1 MGEYDNMHVLERDVE
16 FDFNHADILLSIFRY
31 LKRKLEIQLPER
43 QRYIGIA
50 QREFKGHFARVFD
63 QNCKY
68 SISEC
73 KNLITALGDATA
85 DLQKY
90 TDAAHQEN
98 ENRKK
103 FREAMAHWE
112 EEKKKIRDNIE
123 NDNRNTFISFQKDPA
138 AYYPPRPQPNLDSEG
153 PKFDER
159 APIIKS
165 RNTGRNAE
173 VIGRNRTHRAEKRA
187 RDAAQDATETTSA
200 IPGNIVKFAQKN
212 STLDQRIAEL
222 YSNITKCYS
231 SFVEHTS
238 WGFFDAV
245 SLFNS
250 LAKWVDANQSD
261 VRWILTVAEA
271 FATAGS
277 QGMLGPIYSEADFL
291 DYPQYLNTG
300 YIRNYLKE
308 QKIST
313 DRPSID
319 VSRATI
325 TGAVYS
331 AGYALDPVNV
341 ATGNFIEHECDL
353 SFEHA
358 PAASLIKLERM
369 YNSVAVTYPEEAPS
383 GLFGLGWSSTL
394 DTQLTLSN
402 TGAVWHTPDGRALT
416 FPRMG
421 DGFGRVPSESYWLSK
436 TVPGDELYSYV
447 STATTK
453 AIKTAE
459 NAGRK
464 VSAPTTP
471 AYYWVVYNSKHVRY
485 FYDPSGAWT
494 GVMEGHYATLT
505 LPLYSSDSATGALEL
520 TDIIHPA
527 SGRGLQ
533 IRYGSSPRDNRIRPE
548 SASTYLIDHDVQ
560 ILDTVTYIYDDDD
573 LLAAV
578 NRPDGIRRYTHN
590 AKRLIEEVWDV
601 NGHREVTNTYDG
613 QGRVVHQLTEHSR
626 EVSFVYAPGIMT
638 IVADAI
644 TGDSSNIWRSDERGR
659 LSSMTAADGSR
670 QVMRYDKFGNRISV
684 TERDGSTISRSYDS
698 YSRLAKQLTPEG
710 ALSKY
715 TWDEHNRLLTTS
727 VCDFRDRLNPGDPV
741 VVSYTYESTGANPNP
756 ITMTDG
762 NGHTTEYSWDEYG
775 NLLSVTDPTGV
786 RTTYTYNAR
795 QELISITN
803 GVGDTVH
810 LEYDKHGRIVQVRDA
825 LGHVTSTHWN
835 SAGQLASVTD
845 AAGSRWSLTYPELAP
860 DELDIPAFVRQNLT
874 SSSTHRLYNTSR
886 PMGQLPV
893 SLTDPYG
900 HVTHFEYNN
909 GNQITAVTDPLGRT
923 NRAVF
928 DAWGN
933 MVKTINA
940 LGAVTNYEYDGLSQL
955 IAVTDPLGARS
966 EFDYDLA
973 GEISQITD
981 ATGVV
986 THRTV
991 NRRTGKET
999 TSSGGILGSSFRHVD
1014 YLGRV
1019 IIEGENNT
1027 QNFASSQPVRRA
1039 SQSSKSPSASPRN
1052 SETVTEFTTYDAAG
1066 NPVETLD
1073 AHGGLTRRTYDAANR
1088 LIREV
1093 SAAGRTQ
1100 TFDYDQAGRLR
1111 RMGVGLSVPEQKP
1124 TVGENVEW
1132 EEPTAWAYTT
1142 LTYDAASRIIARTYP
1157 DGTTEHMTYDALG
1170 RIVRVQ
1176 HGTRTATY
1184 AYDRCS
1190 RLISMSDNSAGTR
1203 RFIYDAAGQLVTAVD
1218 ALGYRTHFEYD
1229 AAGQMVR
1236 TLDATGQV
1244 TTYIYDAA
1252 GQLIR
1257 TVKGAGST
1265 AEITSTYTYDAAG
1278 RLLSENNGE
1287 RTRAYSYDYQ
1297 GGGLLA
1303 SLSVNGVC
1311 AAEYS
1316 YSPRASSVGHRTV
1329 TVRDYASASAL
1340 RDRDSSAFAGVE
1352 KPYLEHRF
1360 VYDSSDRLISRSR
1373 SRFLRS
1379 DEQSNAHADDD
1390 MYERLHALNTFI
1402 KTGAYTLTYS
1412 YDADG
1417 YLITSVTPY
1426 AKSTRT
1432 VDGAGRTVAVTTHAT
1447 GQPAHDVISSV
1458 FSYDPLG
1465 RLTRIRVGDIVS
1477 SWTHERATGL
1487 ISDYVREQVLADV
1500 RGFEESKVLERTQ
1513 VIRDHNGRVIGLDST
1528 GSDTSP
1534 DGLVLYSYDDAGQLV
1549 GARSASHVWEW
1560 EYTAGVMMRER
1571 VFALDSSNGSERSAA
1586 GSRVLEGE
1594 RIFTHNEAN
1603 QLVTVEARA
1612 YAGARG
1618 DAGELA
1624 AHTITE
1630 YAYNL
1635 AGERSGE
1642 VTTDKLT
1649 GTSYSREYSWGAY
1662 GGLTSVTDSISSRVG
1677 MSRTSLISDAV
1688 GEVSAVSD
1696 GEGITV
1702 PLMWDARSDIP
1713 HLLGAGATSAP
1724 SSDGGFSQAGIPGGV
1739 TPWHTLN
1746 VPGLTGST
1754 FDSALGSTPVLPT
1767 DWGVPSANATP
1778 VPGLPTGFE
1787 FTGAGSLRVAGLDM
1801 LGARVYDSPSRR
1813 FLSTDPKAAIAGSS
1827 WFADV
1832 YAYAGNNPLEY
1843 VDPRGER
1850 PMTVADYRKYQSQ
1863 EGERFMQQSLRLLA
1877 LVGVIGSL
1885 FIAPTSILL
1894 AGGVGFISGAA
1905 NGAADGMDF
1914 HTPDGNIDWDKVQA
1928 YALQEGGK
1936 EALTAA
1942 LIGMLFKAGP
1952 PVARATGNQA
1962 MKVPVISRTVDRVKT
1977 SPVVIK
1983 TQNTV
1988 NAVKTRING
1997 IQDRIATWT
2006 RTSLLGIEHVV
2017 PKVHPTP
2024 HNSPHQIDIPNG
2036 PKPTH
2041 TGSLDHRTS
2050 GTVHEP
2056 NVQLKPVEE
2065 PKVENLP
2072 PAKGVAGDSPA
2083 LKEPA
2088 TDGKHASWVEHPPGS
2103 KLQNGDQIITYYSAD
2118 EFKQTYVPEMIHAKN
2133 NFRYI
2138 PVEEPGTY
2146 NVYGFGEAKKLE
2158 REYYVKLK
2166 GGNSPADL
2174 SKGKPEFALWRPEVG
2189 EPNLDTAMTGFRDV
2203 TRHGNTVE
2211 AQVGSH
2217 KFMVTDL
2224 DEYTGTIPD
2233 DVVPTAKSLLE
2244 EGEVYWK
2251 NKDHKPAEFGNKPH
2265 PLPFENPNARILP
2278 THDQMGNE
2286 IKYTEYKVRRLFRN
2300 QNQVNDVGTERLV
2313 VGSDGSIYFTSTHYE
2328 TFVRLI

>member
-73 KNLITALGDATA
+73 KNLITALGDAAT

-90 TDAAHQEN
+90 IDAAHQEN

-103 FREAMAHWE
+103 FREAMANWE
-112 EEKKKIRDNIE
+112 EEKRKIRDNIE

-138 AYYPPRPQPNLDSEG
+138 AHYPPQPQPNLDNEG

-200 IPGNIVKFAQKN
+200 IPGNLVTFAQKN
-212 STLDQRIAEL
+212 SKSDQRIAEL
-222 YSNITKCYS
+222 YSNITKSYS
-231 SFVEHTS
+231 SFAEHTS
-238 WGFFDAV
+238 WGVFDAV

-250 LAKWVDANQSD
+250 IAKWVDANQSD

-369 YNSVAVTYPEEAPS
+369 YNSVAVTCPEEAPS
-383 GLFGLGWSSTL
+383 GIFGFGWSSTL

-402 TGAVWHTPDGRALT
+402 TGAVWHTPDGRTLA

-464 VSAPTTP
+464 VSAPTAP

-494 GVMEGHYATLT
+494 GVMEGHYATFT

-520 TDIIHPA
+520 TDIVHPA

-698 YSRLAKQLTPEG
+698 HSRLAKQLTPEG

-860 DELDIPAFVRQNLT
+860 EELDIPAFVRQNLT
-874 SSSTHRLYNTSR
+874 SSDTHRVRDTSR
-886 PMGQLPV
+886 PIGQLPV

-1027 QNFASSQPVRRA
+1027 HSSQPVRRA
-1039 SQSSKSPSASPRN
+1039 SQNSKSPSASPRN
-1052 SETVTEFTTYDAAG
+1052 SETVTEFTAYDAAG

-1073 AHGGLTRRTYDAANR
+1073 AHGGLPRRTYDAANR

-1100 TFDYDQAGRLR
+1100 TFDYDQAGRPR
-1111 RMGVGLSVPEQKP
+1111 RIGVGLSVPEQKP
-1124 TVGENVEW
+1124 AVSENVEW

-1157 DGTTEHMTYDALG
+1157 DGTTEHTTYDALG

-1176 HGTRTATY
+1176 HGARTATY

-1190 RLISMSDNSAGTR
+1190 RLIRMSDNSAGTR

-1316 YSPRASSVGHRTV
+1316 YSPGVSSVGHRTV

-1373 SRFLRS
+1373 SGFLRS
-1379 DEQSNAHADDD
+1379 NGQSNAHADDD
-1390 MYERLHALNTFI
+1390 IHERLHALNTFI

-1465 RLTRIRVGDIVS
+1465 RLTRIRVGDMVS
-1477 SWTHERATGL
+1477 SWTHERTTGL

-1603 QLVTVEARA
+1603 QLVAVEARA

-1624 AHTITE
+1624 AHNITE

-1662 GGLTSVTDSISSRVG
+1662 GGLTSVTDSVSSHVG
-1677 MSRTSLISDAV
+1677 MSHTSLLSDAV

-1754 FDSALGSTPVLPT
+1754 FDSALGSTPGLST
-1767 DWGVPSANATP
+1767 DWGVPSASATP

-2056 NVQLKPVEE
+2056 NVQLRPVEE
-2065 PKVENLP
+2065 PKVENLTP
-2072 PAKGVAGDSPA
+2072 EGREAVRVLRDDRSLQPIHSEVDKPAQQIMYPDDLKSWVDTELPQASRIGSVSEINGTPVKYYNKYGKFKEAEPEYYSGLREGPRPEFSPWKAEKTEADYNTAFEGLSEVEKTKHSIISLDKFKGVIPQEI
-2083 LKEPA
+2083 KESVKSIWETGRLPE
-2088 TDGKHASWVEHPPGS
+2088 D
-2103 KLQNGDQIITYYSAD
+2103 KLWKKAEGPKGYGNM
-2118 EFKQTYVPEMIHAKN
+2118 PENKS
-2133 NFRYI
+2133 
-2138 PVEEPGTY
+2138 
-2146 NVYGFGEAKKLE
+2146 
-2158 REYYVKLK
+2158 
-2166 GGNSPADL
+2166 GG
-2174 SKGKPEFALWRPEVG
+2174 
-2189 EPNLDTAMTGFRDV
+2189 
-2203 TRHGNTVE
+2203 H
-2211 AQVGSH
+2211 
-2217 KFMVTDL
+2217 
-2224 DEYTGTIPD
+2224 
-2233 DVVPTAKSLLE
+2233 
-2244 EGEVYWK
+2244 
-2251 NKDHKPAEFGNKPH
+2251 
-2265 PLPFENPNARILP
+2265 ILP
-2278 THDQMGNE
+2278 EKDVNGNP
-2286 IKYTEYKVRRLFRN
+2286 ITYTEY
-2300 QNQVNDVGTERLV
+2300 DVKPPEPIVKENGKPGLDRGKHRIV
-2313 VGSDGSIYFTSTHYE
+2313 VGSNGSIYYSPDHYL
-2328 TFVRLI
+2328 TFIRLID

>member
-43 QRYIGIA
+43 QRYIGIV

-73 KNLITALGDATA
+73 KNLITALGDAAA

-238 WGFFDAV
+238 WGFFDAA

-402 TGAVWHTPDGRALT
+402 TGAVWHMPDGRALA

-436 TVPGDELYSYV
+436 TVPGDELYNYV

-573 LLAAV
+573 LLTAV

-644 TGDSSNIWRSDERGR
+644 TGDSSNIWRSDERGH

-698 YSRLAKQLTPEG
+698 HSRLAKQLTPEG

-860 DELDIPAFVRQNLT
+860 EELDIPAFVRQNLT
-874 SSSTHRLYNTSR
+874 SSSTHRLRNTSR
-886 PMGQLPV
+886 PIGQLPV

-991 NRRTGKET
+991 DRRTGKET

-1019 IIEGENNT
+1019 IIEGENNP
-1027 QNFASSQPVRRA
+1027 QNFVSSQPVRRA
-1039 SQSSKSPSASPRN
+1039 SQISQSPSASPRN
-1052 SETVTEFTTYDAAG
+1052 SETVTEFTSYDAAG

-1073 AHGGLTRRTYDAANR
+1073 AQGGLTRRTYDAANR

-1157 DGTTEHMTYDALG
+1157 DGTTEHTTYDALG

-1176 HGTRTATY
+1176 HGARTATY

-1190 RLISMSDNSAGTR
+1190 RLIRMSDNSAGTR

-1236 TLDATGQV
+1236 TLDATDQV

-1316 YSPRASSVGHRTV
+1316 YSPGASSIGHRTV

-1352 KPYLEHRF
+1352 KPYLEHCF

-1373 SRFLRS
+1373 SGFLRS

-1390 MYERLHALNTFI
+1390 IHERLHALNTFI

-1432 VDGAGRTVAVTTHAT
+1432 VDGSGRTVAVTTHAT

-1477 SWTHERATGL
+1477 SWTHERTTGL
-1487 ISDYVREQVLADV
+1487 ISDYVREQVLTDV

-1560 EYTAGVMMRER
+1560 EYTAGVMVRER
-1571 VFALDSSNGSERSAA
+1571 VFTLDSSNGSERTAA

-1603 QLVTVEARA
+1603 QLVAVEARA

-1624 AHTITE
+1624 AHNITE

-1662 GGLTSVTDSISSRVG
+1662 GGLTSVTDSISSCAG
-1677 MSRTSLISDAV
+1677 ISHTSLISDAV

-1754 FDSALGSTPVLPT
+1754 LDSALGSTPGLPT
-1767 DWGVPSANATP
+1767 DWGVPSASATP
-1778 VPGLPTGFE
+1778 VPGMPTGFE

-2017 PKVHPTP
+2017 PKPQPRHTFHGFGDDHLVPVAHGQAVPEMAERG
-2024 HNSPHQIDIPNG
+2024 IPNG
-2036 PKPTH
+2036 GGTYSSGFNNAPPADDYLKSRIDWEGLKGKRVQYPDRSDVNYVDNLNKLNKEVRSYRGDQAQIKAENAEIKEYNKAVRKQAKLDGVEVGSPGYELKELKPMPPEPKLRMFRDDFVDSKGEKMVP
-2041 TGSLDHRTS
+2041 DYTS
-2050 GTVHEP
+2050 GMYGTDPGVNKYLVLRPSEYDGEIPQEVFDMAKEVWTKGGNLHPDARFQGFNNELEYRLNRGTP
-2056 NVQLKPVEE
+2056 EE
-2065 PKVENLP
+2065 
-2072 PAKGVAGDSPA
+2072 
-2083 LKEPA
+2083 
-2088 TDGKHASWVEHPPGS
+2088 
-2103 KLQNGDQIITYYSAD
+2103 ITH
-2118 EFKQTYVPEMIHAKN
+2118 TYVPLPTRMTNKDATEFMDLKYYEATIKV
-2133 NFRYI
+2133 
-2138 PVEEPGTY
+2138 P
-2146 NVYGFGEAKKLE
+2146 GEATTE
-2158 REYYVKLK
+2158 
-2166 GGNSPADL
+2166 
-2174 SKGKPEFALWRPEVG
+2174 
-2189 EPNLDTAMTGFRDV
+2189 
-2203 TRHGNTVE
+2203 
-2211 AQVGSH
+2211 
-2217 KFMVTDL
+2217 KF
-2224 DEYTGTIPD
+2224 GT
-2233 DVVPTAKSLLE
+2233 
-2244 EGEVYWK
+2244 
-2251 NKDHKPAEFGNKPH
+2251 H
-2265 PLPFENPNARILP
+2265 
-2278 THDQMGNE
+2278 
-2286 IKYTEYKVRRLFRN
+2286 
-2300 QNQVNDVGTERLV
+2300 RLV
-2313 VGSDGSIYFTSTHYE
+2313 IANNGTMYYTPDHYR
-2328 TFVRLI
+2328 TFILIKE

>member
-73 KNLITALGDATA
+73 KNLITALGDAAA

-123 NDNRNTFISFQKDPA
+123 YENRGQLISLRKDPS
-138 AYYPPRPQPNLDSEG
+138 AYYPPQPQPNLDSEG

-222 YSNITKCYS
+222 YSNITKSYS

-238 WGFFDAV
+238 WGFFDAA

-383 GLFGLGWSSTL
+383 GIFGFGWSSTL

-402 TGAVWHTPDGRALT
+402 TGAVWHTPDGRALA

-453 AIKTAE
+453 AIKTAR

-548 SASTYLIDHDVQ
+548 SASTYLIDYDVQ

-698 YSRLAKQLTPEG
+698 HSRLAKQLTPEG

-860 DELDIPAFVRQNLT
+860 EELDVPAFVRQ
-874 SSSTHRLYNTSR
+874 SDTHRVRDTSR

-991 NRRTGKET
+991 DRRTGKET

-1019 IIEGENNT
+1019 IIEGENNP
-1027 QNFASSQPVRRA
+1027 QNFTSSQPVRRA
-1039 SQSSKSPSASPRN
+1039 SQNSKSPSASPRN
-1052 SETVTEFTTYDAAG
+1052 SETVTEFTAYDAAG

-1073 AHGGLTRRTYDAANR
+1073 ARGGLTRRTYDAANR

-1111 RMGVGLSVPEQKP
+1111 RIGVGLSVPEQKP
-1124 TVGENVEW
+1124 AVSENVEW

-1157 DGTTEHMTYDALG
+1157 DGTTEHTTYDVLG

-1176 HGTRTATY
+1176 HGARTAKY

-1190 RLISMSDNSAGTR
+1190 RLIRMSDNSAGTR

-1316 YSPRASSVGHRTV
+1316 YSPGVSSVGHRTV

-1373 SRFLRS
+1373 SGFLRS

-1390 MYERLHALNTFI
+1390 IHERLHALNTFI

-1447 GQPAHDVISSV
+1447 GQPTHDVISSV

-1465 RLTRIRVGDIVS
+1465 RLTRIRVGDMVS
-1477 SWTHERATGL
+1477 SWTHERTTGL

-1571 VFALDSSNGSERSAA
+1571 VFALDSSNGSERTAA

-1603 QLVTVEARA
+1603 QLVAVEARA

-1649 GTSYSREYSWGAY
+1649 GASYSREYSWGAY
-1662 GGLTSVTDSISSRVG
+1662 GGLTSVTDSISSRVDI
-1677 MSRTSLISDAV
+1677 SHTSLISDAV

-1746 VPGLTGST
+1746 VPGLTGNALDST
-1754 FDSALGSTPVLPT
+1754 LGNTPGLPT

-1778 VPGLPTGFE
+1778 IPGLPTGFE

-1962 MKVPVISRTVDRVKT
+1962 MKVPVISRTVNRVKT

-2036 PKPTH
+2036 PKPAH

-2072 PAKGVAGDSPA
+2072 PAKGAAGDSPS
-2083 LKEPA
+2083 LEKPA

-2103 KLQNGDQIITYYSAD
+2103 KLQNGDQTATYLAGD
-2118 EFKQTYVPEMIHAKN
+2118 DFKKTLVENTKDSSRYVPS
-2133 NFRYI
+2133 
-2138 PVEEPGTY
+2138 EEPGTY
-2146 NVYGFGEAKKLE
+2146 NVYGFDEAKKLE
-2158 REYYVKLK
+2158 REYYIKLN

-2174 SKGKPEFALWRPEVG
+2174 SKGKPEFALWRPEVS
-2189 EPNLDTAMTGFRDV
+2189 EPNLDTAMTGFRNV

-2217 KFMVTDL
+2217 KFMVTNL

-2233 DVVPTAKSLLE
+2233 DVVPTAKSLYE
-2244 EGEVYWK
+2244 TGEVHWTGRDY
-2251 NKDHKPAEFGNKPH
+2251 KPEGFGNVPD
-2265 PLPFENPNARILP
+2265 PLPFDNKEARVLP
-2278 THDQMGNE
+2278 MRDYAGNE
-2286 IKYTEYKVRRLFRN
+2286 IDYTKYRVRRLARTAN
-2300 QNQVNDVGTERLV
+2300 HVNDPGAERLI
-2313 VGSDGSIYFTSTHYE
+2313 VGSDGSMYYTPDHYK
-2328 TFVRLI
+2328 TFVRIF

>member
-73 KNLITALGDATA
+73 KNLITALGDAAA

-353 SFEHA
+353 SFEHT

-383 GLFGLGWSSTL
+383 GIFGFGWSSTL

-471 AYYWVVYNSKHVRY
+471 AYYWVVYNSKHVRH

-533 IRYGSSPRDNRIRPE
+533 IRYGCSPRDNRIRPE

-560 ILDTVTYIYDDDD
+560 ILDTITYIYDDDD

-590 AKRLIEEVWDV
+590 AKRLIEEIWDV
-601 NGHREVTNTYDG
+601 NGHREVTNTYDS

-698 YSRLAKQLTPEG
+698 HSRLAKQLTPEG

-825 LGHVTSTHWN
+825 LGHVTATHWN

-860 DELDIPAFVRQNLT
+860 EELDVPAFVRQ
-874 SSSTHRLYNTSR
+874 SDTHRVRDTSR

-991 NRRTGKET
+991 DRRTGKET

-1027 QNFASSQPVRRA
+1027 QNFTSSQPVRRA
-1039 SQSSKSPSASPRN
+1039 SQNSKSSSASPR
-1052 SETVTEFTTYDAAG
+1052 SGETVTEFTAYDAAG

-1073 AHGGLTRRTYDAANR
+1073 AHGGLTRRTYNAANR

-1111 RMGVGLSVPEQKP
+1111 RIGVGLSVPEQKP
-1124 TVGENVEW
+1124 AVSENVEW

-1157 DGTTEHMTYDALG
+1157 DGTTEHTTYDALG

-1176 HGTRTATY
+1176 HGARTATY

-1190 RLISMSDNSAGTR
+1190 RLIRMSDNSAGNR

-1316 YSPRASSVGHRTV
+1316 YSPGVSSVGHRTV

-1352 KPYLEHRF
+1352 KPYLEYRF

-1373 SRFLRS
+1373 SGFLRS
-1379 DEQSNAHADDD
+1379 DDQSNAHADDD
-1390 MYERLHALNTFI
+1390 IHERLHALNTFI

-1465 RLTRIRVGDIVS
+1465 RLTRIRVGDMVS
-1477 SWTHERATGL
+1477 SWTHERTTGL

-1528 GSDTSP
+1528 GSDTSQ

-1603 QLVTVEARA
+1603 QLVAVEARA

-1649 GTSYSREYSWGAY
+1649 GASYSREYSWGAY
-1662 GGLTSVTDSISSRVG
+1662 GGLTSVTDSISSRVDI
-1677 MSRTSLISDAV
+1677 SHTSLISDAV

-1702 PLMWDARSDIP
+1702 PLMWDARSGIP

-1754 FDSALGSTPVLPT
+1754 LDSALGSTPGLPT
-1767 DWGVPSANATP
+1767 DWGVPSASATP
-1778 VPGLPTGFE
+1778 VPGMPTGFE

-1997 IQDRIATWT
+1997 IQYRIATWT

-2041 TGSLDHRTS
+2041 TGSLDHTTS

-2072 PAKGVAGDSPA
+2072 PAKGVAGDSPS
-2083 LKEPA
+2083 LEKPA

-2103 KLQNGDQIITYYSAD
+2103 KLQNGDQTATYLAGD
-2118 EFKQTYVPEMIHAKN
+2118 DFKKTLVKNTKDSSRYVPA
-2133 NFRYI
+2133 
-2138 PVEEPGTY
+2138 EEPGTY
-2146 NVYGFGEAKKLE
+2146 SVYGFDEAKKLE
-2158 REYYVKLK
+2158 REYYIKLN

-2189 EPNLDTAMTGFRDV
+2189 EPNLDTAMTSFRDV

-2217 KFMVTDL
+2217 KFMVTNL
-2224 DEYTGTIPD
+2224 DEYTGT
-2233 DVVPTAKSLLE
+2233 
-2244 EGEVYWK
+2244 
-2251 NKDHKPAEFGNKPH
+2251 
-2265 PLPFENPNARILP
+2265 
-2278 THDQMGNE
+2278 
-2286 IKYTEYKVRRLFRN
+2286 
-2300 QNQVNDVGTERLV
+2300 
-2313 VGSDGSIYFTSTHYE
+2313 
-2328 TFVRLI
+2328 

>member
-73 KNLITALGDATA
+73 KNLITALGDAAA

-383 GLFGLGWSSTL
+383 GIFGLGWSSTL

-402 TGAVWHTPDGRALT
+402 TGAVWHTPDGRTLT

-436 TVPGDELYSYV
+436 TVPGDELYNYV

-520 TDIIHPA
+520 TDIVHPA

-533 IRYGSSPRDNRIRPE
+533 IRYGSSPRDNRIRPD

-601 NGHREVTNTYDG
+601 NGHREVTNTYDS

-775 NLLSVTDPTGV
+775 NLLSVTDPTGA

-860 DELDIPAFVRQNLT
+860 EELDIPAFVRQNLT
-874 SSSTHRLYNTSR
+874 SSSTHRVHNTSR
-886 PMGQLPV
+886 PMGQLPA

-909 GNQITAVTDPLGRT
+909 GNQLTAVTDPLGRT

-973 GEISQITD
+973 GEISQFTD

-1039 SQSSKSPSASPRN
+1039 SQISQSPSASPRN
-1052 SETVTEFTTYDAAG
+1052 SETVTEFTSYDAAG

-1157 DGTTEHMTYDALG
+1157 DGTTEHTTYDTLG

-1176 HGTRTATY
+1176 HGARVATY

-1190 RLISMSDNSAGTR
+1190 RLIRMSDNSAGTR

-1316 YSPRASSVGHRTV
+1316 YSPGASSIGHRTV

-1373 SRFLRS
+1373 SGFLRS
-1379 DEQSNAHADDD
+1379 DDQSNAHADDD
-1390 MYERLHALNTFI
+1390 IHERLHALNTFI

-1465 RLTRIRVGDIVS
+1465 RLTRIRVGDMVS
-1477 SWTHERATGL
+1477 SWTHERTTGL

-1528 GSDTSP
+1528 GSDTSQ

-1560 EYTAGVMMRER
+1560 EYTAGVMVRER

-1594 RIFTHNEAN
+1594 RIFTHNKAN

-1649 GTSYSREYSWGAY
+1649 GTSYSRKYSWGAY
-1662 GGLTSVTDSISSRVG
+1662 GGLTSVTDSISSRVDI
-1677 MSRTSLISDAV
+1677 SHTSLISDAV

-1702 PLMWDARSDIP
+1702 PLMWDARSGIP

-1754 FDSALGSTPVLPT
+1754 LDSALGSTPGLPT
-1767 DWGVPSANATP
+1767 DWGVPSASATP
-1778 VPGLPTGFE
+1778 VPGMPTGFE

-1962 MKVPVISRTVDRVKT
+1962 MKVPVISKTVNRVKT

-2036 PKPTH
+2036 PKPAH

-2050 GTVHEP
+2050 GAVDEP

-2072 PAKGVAGDSPA
+2072 PAKGVEGDSPS
-2083 LKEPA
+2083 LEKPA

-2103 KLQNGDQIITYYSAD
+2103 KLQNGDQTATYLAGD
-2118 EFKQTYVPEMIHAKN
+2118 DFKKTLVTSTKDSSRYVPA
-2133 NFRYI
+2133 
-2138 PVEEPGTY
+2138 EEPGTY
-2146 NVYGFGEAKKLE
+2146 NVYGVDKA
-2158 REYYVKLK
+2158 RELREEYFKTRK
-2166 GGNSPADL
+2166 GQGSSADL
-2174 SKGKPEFALWRPEVG
+2174 SKGRPEFALWRPEVS
-2189 EPNLDTAMTGFRDV
+2189 EPNLDTAMTGFRNV

-2233 DVVPTAKSLLE
+2233 DVVPTAKSLYE
-2244 EGEVYWK
+2244 DGKVYWK
-2251 NKDHKPAEFGNKPH
+2251 NKDHKPEGFGNVPD
-2265 PLPFENPNARILP
+2265 PLPFDNKEARILP
-2278 THDQMGNE
+2278 THDYAGNE
-2286 IKYTEYKVRRLFRN
+2286 IDYTKYKVRRRSRVPN
-2300 QNQVNDVGTERLV
+2300 QINAAGEERLI
-2313 VGSDGSIYFTSTHYE
+2313 VGSDGSMYYTPDHYK
-2328 TFVRLI
+2328 TFVRIF

>member
-1 MGEYDNMHVLERDVE
+1 
-16 FDFNHADILLSIFRY
+16 
-31 LKRKLEIQLPER
+31 
-43 QRYIGIA
+43 
-50 QREFKGHFARVFD
+50 
-63 QNCKY
+63 
-68 SISEC
+68 
-73 KNLITALGDATA
+73 
-85 DLQKY
+85 
-90 TDAAHQEN
+90 
-98 ENRKK
+98 
-103 FREAMAHWE
+103 
-112 EEKKKIRDNIE
+112 
-123 NDNRNTFISFQKDPA
+123 
-138 AYYPPRPQPNLDSEG
+138 
-153 PKFDER
+153 
-159 APIIKS
+159 
-165 RNTGRNAE
+165 
-173 VIGRNRTHRAEKRA
+173 
-187 RDAAQDATETTSA
+187 
-200 IPGNIVKFAQKN
+200 
-212 STLDQRIAEL
+212 
-222 YSNITKCYS
+222 
-231 SFVEHTS
+231 
-238 WGFFDAV
+238 
-245 SLFNS
+245 
-250 LAKWVDANQSD
+250 
-261 VRWILTVAEA
+261 
-271 FATAGS
+271 
-277 QGMLGPIYSEADFL
+277 
-291 DYPQYLNTG
+291 
-300 YIRNYLKE
+300 
-308 QKIST
+308 
-313 DRPSID
+313 
-319 VSRATI
+319 
-325 TGAVYS
+325 
-331 AGYALDPVNV
+331 
-341 ATGNFIEHECDL
+341 
-353 SFEHA
+353 
-358 PAASLIKLERM
+358 
-369 YNSVAVTYPEEAPS
+369 
-383 GLFGLGWSSTL
+383 
-394 DTQLTLSN
+394 
-402 TGAVWHTPDGRALT
+402 
-416 FPRMG
+416 
-421 DGFGRVPSESYWLSK
+421 
-436 TVPGDELYSYV
+436 
-447 STATTK
+447 
-453 AIKTAE
+453 
-459 NAGRK
+459 
-464 VSAPTTP
+464 
-471 AYYWVVYNSKHVRY
+471 
-485 FYDPSGAWT
+485 
-494 GVMEGHYATLT
+494 MEGHYATLT

-533 IRYGSSPRDNRIRPE
+533 IRYGCSPRDNRIRPE

-698 YSRLAKQLTPEG
+698 HSRLAKQLTPEG

-860 DELDIPAFVRQNLT
+860 EELVPAFVRQNLT
-874 SSSTHRLYNTSR
+874 SSDTHRVRDTSR
-886 PMGQLPV
+886 PIGQLPV

-1088 LIREV
+1088 LICEV

-1157 DGTTEHMTYDALG
+1157 DGTTEHTTYDALG

-1176 HGTRTATY
+1176 HGARTATY

-1190 RLISMSDNSAGTR
+1190 RLIRMSDNSAGTR

-1316 YSPRASSVGHRTV
+1316 YSPGASSVGHRTV

-1340 RDRDSSAFAGVE
+1340 RDRDSSAFAGIE

-1373 SRFLRS
+1373 SGFLRS
-1379 DEQSNAHADDD
+1379 NEQSNAYADDD
-1390 MYERLHALNTFI
+1390 IHERLHALNTFI

-1465 RLTRIRVGDIVS
+1465 RLTRIRVGDMVS
-1477 SWTHERATGL
+1477 SWTHERTTGL
-1487 ISDYVREQVLADV
+1487 ISGYVREQVLADV

-1603 QLVTVEARA
+1603 QLVAVEARA

-1618 DAGELA
+1618 DVGELA
-1624 AHTITE
+1624 AHTVTE

-1642 VTTDKLT
+1642 VTADKLT
-1649 GTSYSREYSWGAY
+1649 GTSYSRRYSWGAY
-1662 GGLTSVTDSISSRVG
+1662 GGLTSVTDSISSRAG
-1677 MSRTSLISDAV
+1677 ISRTSLISDAV

-1746 VPGLTGST
+1746 VPGLTGNTLDST
-1754 FDSALGSTPVLPT
+1754 LGSTPGLPT
-1767 DWGVPSANATP
+1767 DWGVPSASATP

-1962 MKVPVISRTVDRVKT
+1962 MKVPVISKTVDRVKT

-2072 PAKGVAGDSPA
+2072 PAKGAAGDSNPVTA
-2083 LKEPA
+2083 
-2088 TDGKHASWVEHPPGS
+2088 DRHVSWTEHPPGS
-2103 KLQNGDQIITYYSAD
+2103 TVQNGDQTITYLDAADFKSALATGTKD
-2118 EFKQTYVPEMIHAKN
+2118 SSRYV
-2133 NFRYI
+2133 R
-2138 PVEEPGTY
+2138 VEEPGTY
-2146 NVYGFGEAKKLE
+2146 NVYGFDEARLV
-2158 REYYVKLK
+2158 RDDYYKKLK
-2166 GGNSPADL
+2166 GQDSPADL
-2174 SKGKPEFALWRPEVG
+2174 SKGEPKFALWRPEVG

-2211 AQVGSH
+2211 AQVGNH
-2217 KFMVTDL
+2217 KFMVTNL

-2233 DVVPTAKSLLE
+2233 DVVPTAKSIYE
-2244 EGEVYWK
+2244 DGEVYWK
-2251 NKDHKPAEFGNKPH
+2251 NKDHKPEGFGNVPD
-2265 PLPFENPNARILP
+2265 PLPFDNKDARILP
-2278 THDQMGNE
+2278 THDQVGNE
-2286 IKYTEYKVRRLFRN
+2286 IKYTEYKVRRLFRTP
-2300 QNQVNDVGTERLV
+2300 NQVNDAGIERLV
-2313 VGSDGSIYFTSTHYE
+2313 VGSDGSIYFTPDHYE
-2328 TFVRLI
+2328 TFVRII

>member
-73 KNLITALGDATA
+73 KNLITALGDAAT

-90 TDAAHQEN
+90 IDAAHQEN

-103 FREAMAHWE
+103 FREAMANWE
-112 EEKKKIRDNIE
+112 EEKRKIRDNIE

-138 AYYPPRPQPNLDSEG
+138 AHYPPQPQPNLDNEG

-200 IPGNIVKFAQKN
+200 IPGNLVTFAQKN
-212 STLDQRIAEL
+212 SKSDQRIAEL
-222 YSNITKCYS
+222 YSNITKSYS
-231 SFVEHTS
+231 SFAEHTS
-238 WGFFDAV
+238 WGVFDAV

-250 LAKWVDANQSD
+250 IAKWVDANQSD

-369 YNSVAVTYPEEAPS
+369 YNSVAVTCPEEAPS
-383 GLFGLGWSSTL
+383 GIFGFGWSSTL

-402 TGAVWHTPDGRALT
+402 TGAVWHTPDGRTLA

-464 VSAPTTP
+464 VSAPTAP

-494 GVMEGHYATLT
+494 GVMEGHYATFT

-520 TDIIHPA
+520 TDIVHPA

-698 YSRLAKQLTPEG
+698 HSRLAKQLTPEG

-860 DELDIPAFVRQNLT
+860 EELDIPAFVRQNLT
-874 SSSTHRLYNTSR
+874 SSDTHRVRDTSR
-886 PMGQLPV
+886 PIGQLPV

-1027 QNFASSQPVRRA
+1027 HSSQPVRRA
-1039 SQSSKSPSASPRN
+1039 SQNSKSPSASPRN
-1052 SETVTEFTTYDAAG
+1052 SETVTEFTAYDAAG

-1111 RMGVGLSVPEQKP
+1111 RIGVGLSVPEQKP
-1124 TVGENVEW
+1124 AVSENVEW

-1157 DGTTEHMTYDALG
+1157 DGTTEHTTYDALG

-1176 HGTRTATY
+1176 HGARTATY

-1190 RLISMSDNSAGTR
+1190 RLIRMSDNSAGTR

-1316 YSPRASSVGHRTV
+1316 YSPGVSSVGHRTV

-1373 SRFLRS
+1373 SGFLRS
-1379 DEQSNAHADDD
+1379 NGQSNAHADDD
-1390 MYERLHALNTFI
+1390 IHERLHALNTFI

-1465 RLTRIRVGDIVS
+1465 RLTRIRVGDMVS
-1477 SWTHERATGL
+1477 SWTHERTTGL

-1603 QLVTVEARA
+1603 QLVAVEARA

-1624 AHTITE
+1624 AHNITE

-1662 GGLTSVTDSISSRVG
+1662 GGLTSVTDSISSRAG
-1677 MSRTSLISDAV
+1677 ISRTSLISDAV

-1754 FDSALGSTPVLPT
+1754 FDSALGSTPGLST
-1767 DWGVPSANATP
+1767 DWGVPSASATP

-2056 NVQLKPVEE
+2056 NVQLRPVEE
-2065 PKVENLP
+2065 PKVENLTP
-2072 PAKGVAGDSPA
+2072 EGREAVRVLRDDRSLQPIHSEVDKPAQQIMYPDDLKSWVDTELPQASRIGSVSEINGTPVKYYNKYGKFKEAEPEYYSGLREGPRPEFSPWKAEKTEADYNTAFEGLSEVEKTKHSIISLDKFKGVIPQEI
-2083 LKEPA
+2083 KESVKSIWETGRLPE
-2088 TDGKHASWVEHPPGS
+2088 D
-2103 KLQNGDQIITYYSAD
+2103 KLWKKAEGPKGYGNM
-2118 EFKQTYVPEMIHAKN
+2118 PENKS
-2133 NFRYI
+2133 
-2138 PVEEPGTY
+2138 
-2146 NVYGFGEAKKLE
+2146 
-2158 REYYVKLK
+2158 
-2166 GGNSPADL
+2166 GG
-2174 SKGKPEFALWRPEVG
+2174 
-2189 EPNLDTAMTGFRDV
+2189 
-2203 TRHGNTVE
+2203 H
-2211 AQVGSH
+2211 
-2217 KFMVTDL
+2217 
-2224 DEYTGTIPD
+2224 
-2233 DVVPTAKSLLE
+2233 
-2244 EGEVYWK
+2244 
-2251 NKDHKPAEFGNKPH
+2251 
-2265 PLPFENPNARILP
+2265 ILP
-2278 THDQMGNE
+2278 EKDVNGNP
-2286 IKYTEYKVRRLFRN
+2286 ITYTEY
-2300 QNQVNDVGTERLV
+2300 DVKPPEPIVKENGKPGLDRGKHRIV
-2313 VGSDGSIYFTSTHYE
+2313 VGSNGSIYYSPDHYL
-2328 TFVRLI
+2328 TFIRLID

>member
-50 QREFKGHFARVFD
+50 QHEFKGHFARVFD

-73 KNLITALGDATA
+73 KNLITALGDAAA

-90 TDAAHQEN
+90 IDAAHQEN

-103 FREAMAHWE
+103 FREAMANWE
-112 EEKKKIRDNIE
+112 EEKRKIRDNIE

-138 AYYPPRPQPNLDSEG
+138 AHYPPQPQPNLDNEG

-187 RDAAQDATETTSA
+187 RDAAQDTTETTSA
-200 IPGNIVKFAQKN
+200 IPGNLVTFAQKN
-212 STLDQRIAEL
+212 STSDQRIAEL
-222 YSNITKCYS
+222 YSNITKSYS
-231 SFVEHTS
+231 SFAEHTS
-238 WGFFDAV
+238 WGVFDAV

-250 LAKWVDANQSD
+250 IAKWVDANQSD

-383 GLFGLGWSSTL
+383 GIFGLGWFSTL

-402 TGAVWHTPDGRALT
+402 TGAVWHTPDGRTLA

-464 VSAPTTP
+464 VSAPTAP

-520 TDIIHPA
+520 TDIVHPA

-533 IRYGSSPRDNRIRPE
+533 IRYGSSPRDNRIRPD

-644 TGDSSNIWRSDERGR
+644 TGDSSNIWRSDEHGR

-698 YSRLAKQLTPEG
+698 HSRLAKQLTPEG

-715 TWDEHNRLLTTS
+715 TWDEHNRLLKTS

-786 RTTYTYNAR
+786 HTTYTYNAR

-825 LGHVTSTHWN
+825 LGHVTATHWN

-860 DELDIPAFVRQNLT
+860 EELDVPAFVRQ
-874 SSSTHRLYNTSR
+874 SDTHRVRDTSR
-886 PMGQLPV
+886 PIGQLPV

-986 THRTV
+986 TDRAV
-991 NRRTGKET
+991 DRRTGKET

-1039 SQSSKSPSASPRN
+1039 SQNSKSSSASPRN

-1100 TFDYDQAGRLR
+1100 SFDYDQAGRLR
-1111 RMGVGLSVPEQKP
+1111 RIGVGLSVPEQKP

-1157 DGTTEHMTYDALG
+1157 DGTTEHTTYDALG

-1176 HGTRTATY
+1176 HGARTATY

-1190 RLISMSDNSAGTR
+1190 RLIRMSDNSAGTR

-1316 YSPRASSVGHRTV
+1316 YSPGVSSVGHRTV

-1340 RDRDSSAFAGVE
+1340 RDRDSSAFAGTE

-1373 SRFLRS
+1373 SGFLRS

-1390 MYERLHALNTFI
+1390 IHERLHALNTFI

-1465 RLTRIRVGDIVS
+1465 RLTRIRVGDMVS
-1477 SWTHERATGL
+1477 SWTHERTTGL

-1624 AHTITE
+1624 AHNITE
-1630 YAYNL
+1630 YTYNL

-1649 GTSYSREYSWGAY
+1649 STSYSRRYSWGAY
-1662 GGLTSVTDSISSRVG
+1662 GGLTSVTDSVSSRVDI
-1677 MSRTSLISDAV
+1677 SHTSLISDAV

-1754 FDSALGSTPVLPT
+1754 FDSALGSTPGLPT
-1767 DWGVPSANATP
+1767 DWGVPSASATP
-1778 VPGLPTGFE
+1778 LPGLPTGFE

-2017 PKVHPTP
+2017 PKLQPRHTFHGFGDDHLVPVAHGQAVPEMAERG
-2024 HNSPHQIDIPNG
+2024 IPNG
-2036 PKPTH
+2036 GGTYSSGFNNAPPADDYLKSRIDWEGLKGKRVQYPDRSDVNYVDNLNKLNKEVRSYRGDQAQIKAENAEIKEYNKAVRKQAKLDGVEVGSPGYELKELKPMPPEPKLRMFRDDFVDSKGEKMVP
-2041 TGSLDHRTS
+2041 DYTS
-2050 GTVHEP
+2050 GMYGTDPGVNKYLVLRPSEYDGEIPQEVFDMAKEVWTKGGNLHPDARFQGFNNELEYRLNRGTP
-2056 NVQLKPVEE
+2056 EE
-2065 PKVENLP
+2065 
-2072 PAKGVAGDSPA
+2072 
-2083 LKEPA
+2083 
-2088 TDGKHASWVEHPPGS
+2088 
-2103 KLQNGDQIITYYSAD
+2103 ITH
-2118 EFKQTYVPEMIHAKN
+2118 TYVPLPTRMTNKDATEFMDLKYYEATIKV
-2133 NFRYI
+2133 
-2138 PVEEPGTY
+2138 P
-2146 NVYGFGEAKKLE
+2146 GEATTE
-2158 REYYVKLK
+2158 
-2166 GGNSPADL
+2166 
-2174 SKGKPEFALWRPEVG
+2174 
-2189 EPNLDTAMTGFRDV
+2189 
-2203 TRHGNTVE
+2203 
-2211 AQVGSH
+2211 
-2217 KFMVTDL
+2217 KF
-2224 DEYTGTIPD
+2224 GT
-2233 DVVPTAKSLLE
+2233 
-2244 EGEVYWK
+2244 
-2251 NKDHKPAEFGNKPH
+2251 H
-2265 PLPFENPNARILP
+2265 
-2278 THDQMGNE
+2278 
-2286 IKYTEYKVRRLFRN
+2286 
-2300 QNQVNDVGTERLV
+2300 RLV
-2313 VGSDGSIYFTSTHYE
+2313 IANNGTMYYTPDHYR
-2328 TFVRLI
+2328 TFILIKE

>member
-73 KNLITALGDATA
+73 KNLITALGDAAT

-90 TDAAHQEN
+90 IDAAHQEN

-103 FREAMAHWE
+103 FREAMANWE

-238 WGFFDAV
+238 WGFFDAT

-383 GLFGLGWSSTL
+383 GIFGLGWSSTL

-402 TGAVWHTPDGRALT
+402 TGAVWHTPDGRTLA
-416 FPRMG
+416 FPCMG

-464 VSAPTTP
+464 VSAPTAP

-520 TDIIHPA
+520 TDIVHPA

-533 IRYGSSPRDNRIRPE
+533 IRYGNSPRDNRIRPE

-644 TGDSSNIWRSDERGR
+644 TGDSSNIWRSDEHGR

-698 YSRLAKQLTPEG
+698 HSRLAKQLTPEG

-860 DELDIPAFVRQNLT
+860 EELDIPAFVRQNLT
-874 SSSTHRLYNTSR
+874 SSDTHRVRDTSR
-886 PMGQLPV
+886 PIGQLPV

-991 NRRTGKET
+991 DRRTGKET

-1027 QNFASSQPVRRA
+1027 HSSQPVRRA
-1039 SQSSKSPSASPRN
+1039 SQNSKSPSASPRN
-1052 SETVTEFTTYDAAG
+1052 SETVTEFTAYDAAG

-1073 AHGGLTRRTYDAANR
+1073 AHGGLTHRTYDAANR

-1100 TFDYDQAGRLR
+1100 IFDYDQAGRLR
-1111 RMGVGLSVPEQKP
+1111 RIGVGLSVPEQKP

-1157 DGTTEHMTYDALG
+1157 DGTTEHTTYDALG

-1176 HGTRTATY
+1176 HGARTATY

-1190 RLISMSDNSAGTR
+1190 RLIRMSDNSAGTR

-1316 YSPRASSVGHRTV
+1316 YSSGASSIGHRTV

-1340 RDRDSSAFAGVE
+1340 RDRDSSAFAGIE

-1373 SRFLRS
+1373 SGFLRS
-1379 DEQSNAHADDD
+1379 DDQSNAHADDD
-1390 MYERLHALNTFI
+1390 IHERLHALNTFI

-1465 RLTRIRVGDIVS
+1465 RLTRIRVGDMVS
-1477 SWTHERATGL
+1477 SWTHERTTGL

-1528 GSDTSP
+1528 GSDTSQ

-1603 QLVTVEARA
+1603 QLVAVEARA

-1624 AHTITE
+1624 AHTITD
-1630 YAYNL
+1630 YSYNL

-1649 GTSYSREYSWGAY
+1649 GASYSREYSWGAY
-1662 GGLTSVTDSISSRVG
+1662 GGLTSVTDSISSRVDI
-1677 MSRTSLISDAV
+1677 SHTSLISDAV

-1754 FDSALGSTPVLPT
+1754 FDSTLGSTPGLPT
-1767 DWGVPSANATP
+1767 DWGVPSASATP
-1778 VPGLPTGFE
+1778 IPGLPTGFE

-1863 EGERFMQQSLRLLA
+1863 EGERFMQQSLRFLA

-2017 PKVHPTP
+2017 PKVRPTP

-2041 TGSLDHRTS
+2041 TDSLDHRTS

-2072 PAKGVAGDSPA
+2072 PAKGLESDSPS
-2083 LKEPA
+2083 LEKPA

-2103 KLQNGDQIITYYSAD
+2103 KLQNGDQTATYLAGD
-2118 EFKQTYVPEMIHAKN
+2118 EFKKTLVKSTKDSSRYVPS
-2133 NFRYI
+2133 
-2138 PVEEPGTY
+2138 EEPGTY
-2146 NVYGFGEAKKLE
+2146 NVYGFDEAKKLE
-2158 REYYVKLK
+2158 REYYIKLN

-2189 EPNLDTAMTGFRDV
+2189 EPNLDTAMTSFRDV

-2217 KFMVTDL
+2217 KFMVTNL

-2233 DVVPTAKSLLE
+2233 DVVPTAKSLYE
-2244 EGEVYWK
+2244 TGEVHWTGRDY
-2251 NKDHKPAEFGNKPH
+2251 KPEGFGNVPD
-2265 PLPFENPNARILP
+2265 PLPFDNKEARILP
-2278 THDQMGNE
+2278 THDYAGNE
-2286 IKYTEYKVRRLFRN
+2286 IDYTKYRVRRLARTA
-2300 QNQVNDVGTERLV
+2300 NQVNDPGAERLI
-2313 VGSDGSIYFTSTHYE
+2313 VGSNGSMYYTPDHYK
-2328 TFVRLI
+2328 TFVRIF

>member
-73 KNLITALGDATA
+73 KNLITALGDAAT

-90 TDAAHQEN
+90 IDAAHQEN

-103 FREAMAHWE
+103 FREAMANWE
-112 EEKKKIRDNIE
+112 EEKRKIRDNIE

-138 AYYPPRPQPNLDSEG
+138 AHYPPQPQPNLDNEG

-200 IPGNIVKFAQKN
+200 IPGNLVTFAQKN
-212 STLDQRIAEL
+212 SKSDQRIAEL
-222 YSNITKCYS
+222 YSNITKSYS
-231 SFVEHTS
+231 SFAEHTS
-238 WGFFDAV
+238 WGVFDAV

-250 LAKWVDANQSD
+250 IAKWVDANQSD

-383 GLFGLGWSSTL
+383 GIFGLGWSSTL

-402 TGAVWHTPDGRALT
+402 TGAVWHTPDGRTLA

-464 VSAPTTP
+464 VSAPTAP

-520 TDIIHPA
+520 TDIVHPA

-533 IRYGSSPRDNRIRPE
+533 IRYGSSPRDNRIRPD

-644 TGDSSNIWRSDERGR
+644 TGDSSNIWRSDEHGR

-698 YSRLAKQLTPEG
+698 HSRLAKQLTPEG

-825 LGHVTSTHWN
+825 LGHVTATHWN

-860 DELDIPAFVRQNLT
+860 EELDVPAFVRQ
-874 SSSTHRLYNTSR
+874 SDTHRVRDTSR

-991 NRRTGKET
+991 DRRTGKET

-1027 QNFASSQPVRRA
+1027 QNFTSSQPVRRA
-1039 SQSSKSPSASPRN
+1039 SQNSKSSSASPR
-1052 SETVTEFTTYDAAG
+1052 SGETVTEFTAYDAAG

-1111 RMGVGLSVPEQKP
+1111 RIGVGLSVPEQKP
-1124 TVGENVEW
+1124 AVSENVEW

-1157 DGTTEHMTYDALG
+1157 DGTTEHTTYDALG

-1176 HGTRTATY
+1176 HGARTATY

-1190 RLISMSDNSAGTR
+1190 RLIRMSDNSAGNR

-1316 YSPRASSVGHRTV
+1316 YSPGVSSVGHRTV

-1352 KPYLEHRF
+1352 KPYLEYRF

-1373 SRFLRS
+1373 SGFLRS
-1379 DEQSNAHADDD
+1379 DDQSNAHADDD
-1390 MYERLHALNTFI
+1390 IHERLHALNTFI

-1465 RLTRIRVGDIVS
+1465 RLTRIRVGDMVS
-1477 SWTHERATGL
+1477 SWTHERTTGL

-1528 GSDTSP
+1528 GSDTSQ

-1603 QLVTVEARA
+1603 QLVAVEARA

-1649 GTSYSREYSWGAY
+1649 GASYSREYSWGAY
-1662 GGLTSVTDSISSRVG
+1662 GGLTSVTDSISSRVDI
-1677 MSRTSLISDAV
+1677 SHTSLISDAV

-1724 SSDGGFSQAGIPGGV
+1724 SSEGGFSQAGIPGGV

-1754 FDSALGSTPVLPT
+1754 LDSALGSTPGLPT
-1767 DWGVPSANATP
+1767 DWGVPSASATP
-1778 VPGLPTGFE
+1778 VPGMPTGFE

-1863 EGERFMQQSLRLLA
+1863 EGERFMQQSLRFLA

-1997 IQDRIATWT
+1997 IQYRIATWT

-2041 TGSLDHRTS
+2041 TDSLDHRTS

-2072 PAKGVAGDSPA
+2072 PAKGLESDSPS
-2083 LKEPA
+2083 LEKPA

-2103 KLQNGDQIITYYSAD
+2103 KLQNGDQTATYLAGD
-2118 EFKQTYVPEMIHAKN
+2118 EFKKTLVKSTKDSSRYVPS
-2133 NFRYI
+2133 
-2138 PVEEPGTY
+2138 EEPGTY
-2146 NVYGFGEAKKLE
+2146 NVYGFDEAKKLE
-2158 REYYVKLK
+2158 REYYIKLN

-2189 EPNLDTAMTGFRDV
+2189 EPNLDTAMTSFRDV

-2217 KFMVTDL
+2217 KFMVTNL

-2233 DVVPTAKSLLE
+2233 DVVPTAKSLYE
-2244 EGEVYWK
+2244 TGEVHWTGRDY
-2251 NKDHKPAEFGNKPH
+2251 KPEGFGNVPD
-2265 PLPFENPNARILP
+2265 PLPFDNKEARILP
-2278 THDQMGNE
+2278 THDYAGNE
-2286 IKYTEYKVRRLFRN
+2286 IDYTKYRVRRLARTA
-2300 QNQVNDVGTERLV
+2300 NQVNDPGAERLI
-2313 VGSDGSIYFTSTHYE
+2313 VGSNGSMYYTPDHYK
-2328 TFVRLI
+2328 TFVRIF

>member
-73 KNLITALGDATA
+73 KNLITALGDAAA

-238 WGFFDAV
+238 WGFFDAT

-383 GLFGLGWSSTL
+383 GIFGFGWSSTL

-471 AYYWVVYNSKHVRY
+471 AYYWVVYNSKHVRH

-533 IRYGSSPRDNRIRPE
+533 IRYGCSPRDNRIRPE

-670 QVMRYDKFGNRISV
+670 QVMRYDKFGNRISI

-803 GVGDTVH
+803 GVGDTVR
-810 LEYDKHGRIVQVRDA
+810 LEYDKHGRIVQVKDA

-860 DELDIPAFVRQNLT
+860 EELDVPAFVRQNLT
-874 SSSTHRLYNTSR
+874 SSGTHRVRDTSR
-886 PMGQLPV
+886 PVGQLPV

-909 GNQITAVTDPLGRT
+909 GNQTTAVTDPLGRT

-1019 IIEGENNT
+1019 IVEGENNT

-1039 SQSSKSPSASPRN
+1039 SQSSKSPSASPRS
-1052 SETVTEFTTYDAAG
+1052 SETITEFTSYDAVG

-1073 AHGGLTRRTYDAANR
+1073 AQGGLTRRTYDAANR

-1157 DGTTEHMTYDALG
+1157 DGTTEHTTYDALG
-1170 RIVRVQ
+1170 RIIRVQ
-1176 HGTRTATY
+1176 HGARTATY

-1190 RLISMSDNSAGTR
+1190 RLIRMSDNSAGTR

-1316 YSPRASSVGHRTV
+1316 YSPGASSIGHRTV

-1373 SRFLRS
+1373 SGFLRLN
-1379 DEQSNAHADDD
+1379 EQSNAHADDD

-1465 RLTRIRVGDIVS
+1465 RLTRIQVGDMVS
-1477 SWTHERATGL
+1477 SWTHERTTRL
-1487 ISDYVREQVLADV
+1487 ISDYVREQILADV

-1571 VFALDSSNGSERSAA
+1571 VFALDSSNGSERTAA

-1603 QLVTVEARA
+1603 QLVAVEARA

-1624 AHTITE
+1624 AHTITD
-1630 YAYNL
+1630 YSYNL

-1649 GTSYSREYSWGAY
+1649 GTSYSREYSWGTY

-1677 MSRTSLISDAV
+1677 MSHTSLISDAV

-1724 SSDGGFSQAGIPGGV
+1724 SSDGGFSQAGIPSGV

-1746 VPGLTGST
+1746 VPGLTCST
-1754 FDSALGSTPVLPT
+1754 LDSALGSTPGLPT
-1767 DWGVPSANATP
+1767 DWGVPSTSATP

-1962 MKVPVISRTVDRVKT
+1962 MKVPVISKTVNRVKT

-2036 PKPTH
+2036 PKPAH

-2072 PAKGVAGDSPA
+2072 PAKGAAGDSPS
-2083 LKEPA
+2083 LEKPA
-2088 TDGKHASWVEHPPGS
+2088 TADKNPSQVEHSPGS
-2103 KLQNGDQIITYYSAD
+2103 TVQNGDQIITYYSAD
-2118 EFKQTYVPEMIHAKN
+2118 EFKQTYVPELIHAKN
-2133 NFRYI
+2133 NSRYI

-2158 REYYVKLK
+2158 REYYIKLN

-2174 SKGKPEFALWRPEVG
+2174 SKGKPEFALWRPEVS
-2189 EPNLDTAMTGFRDV
+2189 EPNLDTAMTGFRNV

-2211 AQVGSH
+2211 AQVGSR
-2217 KFMVTDL
+2217 KFMVTNL

-2251 NKDHKPAEFGNKPH
+2251 NKDHKPAGFGNKPH
-2265 PLPFENPNARILP
+2265 PLPFDNPNARILP

-2328 TFVRLI
+2328 TFVRLV

>member
-73 KNLITALGDATA
+73 KNLITALGDAAA

-187 RDAAQDATETTSA
+187 RDAAQDTTETTSA

-238 WGFFDAV
+238 WGVFDAV

-402 TGAVWHTPDGRALT
+402 TGAVWHTPDGRALA

-505 LPLYSSDSATGALEL
+505 LPLYLSDSATGALEL
-520 TDIIHPA
+520 TDIVHPA

-533 IRYGSSPRDNRIRPE
+533 IRYGSSPRDNRIRPD

-644 TGDSSNIWRSDERGR
+644 TGDSSNIWRSDEHGR

-698 YSRLAKQLTPEG
+698 HSRLAKQLTPEG

-860 DELDIPAFVRQNLT
+860 EELVPAFVRQNLT
-874 SSSTHRLYNTSR
+874 SSDTHRVRDTSR
-886 PMGQLPV
+886 PIGQLPV

-1027 QNFASSQPVRRA
+1027 HSSQPVRRA
-1039 SQSSKSPSASPRN
+1039 SQNSKSPSASPRN
-1052 SETVTEFTTYDAAG
+1052 SETVTEFTAYDAAG

-1100 TFDYDQAGRLR
+1100 IFDYDQAGRLR
-1111 RMGVGLSVPEQKP
+1111 RIGVGLSVPEQKP
-1124 TVGENVEW
+1124 AVSENVEW

-1157 DGTTEHMTYDALG
+1157 DGTTEHTTYDALG

-1176 HGTRTATY
+1176 HGARAAMY

-1190 RLISMSDNSAGTR
+1190 RLIRMSDNSAGTR

-1316 YSPRASSVGHRTV
+1316 YSPGASSIGHRTV

-1340 RDRDSSAFAGVE
+1340 RDRDSSAFAGIE

-1373 SRFLRS
+1373 SGFLRS
-1379 DEQSNAHADDD
+1379 DDQSNAHADDD
-1390 MYERLHALNTFI
+1390 IHERLHALNTFI

-1417 YLITSVTPY
+1417 YLITVVTPY

-1465 RLTRIRVGDIVS
+1465 RLTRIRVGDMVS
-1477 SWTHERATGL
+1477 SWTHERTTGL

-1603 QLVTVEARA
+1603 QLVAVEARA

-1630 YAYNL
+1630 YTYNL

-1649 GTSYSREYSWGAY
+1649 GASYSREYSWGAY

-1696 GEGITV
+1696 GEGIMV

-1754 FDSALGSTPVLPT
+1754 LDSTLGSTPGLST
-1767 DWGVPSANATP
+1767 DWGVPSASATP

-1885 FIAPTSILL
+1885 FLAPTSILL

-1962 MKVPVISRTVDRVKT
+1962 MKVPVISRTVNRVKT

-2036 PKPTH
+2036 PKPAH

-2050 GTVHEP
+2050 GTVDEP

-2072 PAKGVAGDSPA
+2072 PAKGAAGDSPS
-2083 LKEPA
+2083 LEKPA

-2103 KLQNGDQIITYYSAD
+2103 KLQNGDQTATYLTGD
-2118 EFKQTYVPEMIHAKN
+2118 DFKKTLVTSTKDSSRYVPA
-2133 NFRYI
+2133 
-2138 PVEEPGTY
+2138 EEPGTY
-2146 NVYGFGEAKKLE
+2146 NVYGFDEARKL
-2158 REYYVKLK
+2158 RDDYYKKLK
-2166 GGNSPADL
+2166 GQDSPADL
-2174 SKGKPEFALWRPEVG
+2174 SKGEPKFALWRPEVG

-2203 TRHGNTVE
+2203 TRYGNTVE
-2211 AQVGSH
+2211 AQVGNH
-2217 KFMVTDL
+2217 KFMVTNL

-2233 DVVPTAKSLLE
+2233 DVIPTAKSLYE
-2244 EGEVYWK
+2244 TGEVHWTGRDY
-2251 NKDHKPAEFGNKPH
+2251 KPEGFGNVPD
-2265 PLPFENPNARILP
+2265 PLPFNNKDARILP
-2278 THDQMGNE
+2278 THDQVGNE
-2286 IKYTEYKVRRLFRN
+2286 IKYTEYKVRRLFRTP
-2300 QNQVNDVGTERLV
+2300 NQVNDAGIERLV
-2313 VGSDGSIYFTSTHYE
+2313 VGSDGSIYFTPDHYE
-2328 TFVRLI
+2328 TFVRII

>member
-73 KNLITALGDATA
+73 KNLITALGDAAT

-90 TDAAHQEN
+90 IDAAHQEN

-103 FREAMAHWE
+103 FREAMANWE
-112 EEKKKIRDNIE
+112 EEKRKIRDNIE

-138 AYYPPRPQPNLDSEG
+138 AHYPPQPQPNLDNEG

-200 IPGNIVKFAQKN
+200 IPGNLVTFAQKN
-212 STLDQRIAEL
+212 SKSDQRIAEL
-222 YSNITKCYS
+222 YSNITKSYS
-231 SFVEHTS
+231 SFAEHTS
-238 WGFFDAV
+238 WGVFDAV

-250 LAKWVDANQSD
+250 IAKWVDANQSD

-383 GLFGLGWSSTL
+383 GIFGLGWSSTL

-402 TGAVWHTPDGRALT
+402 TGAVWHTPDGRALA

-464 VSAPTTP
+464 VSAPTAP

-520 TDIIHPA
+520 TDIVHPA

-533 IRYGSSPRDNRIRPE
+533 IRYGNSPRDNRIRPE
-548 SASTYLIDHDVQ
+548 SASTYFIDHDVQ

-644 TGDSSNIWRSDERGR
+644 TGDSSNIWRSDEHGR

-698 YSRLAKQLTPEG
+698 HSRLAKQLTPEG

-810 LEYDKHGRIVQVRDA
+810 LEYNKHGRIVQVRDA

-860 DELDIPAFVRQNLT
+860 EELDVPAFVRQ
-874 SSSTHRLYNTSR
+874 SDTHRVRDTSR
-886 PMGQLPV
+886 PIGQLPV

-991 NRRTGKET
+991 DRRTGKET

-1027 QNFASSQPVRRA
+1027 HSSQPVRRA
-1039 SQSSKSPSASPRN
+1039 SQNSKSSSASPRN

-1111 RMGVGLSVPEQKP
+1111 RIGVGLSVPEQKP

-1157 DGTTEHMTYDALG
+1157 DGTTEHTTYDALG

-1176 HGTRTATY
+1176 HGARTATY

-1190 RLISMSDNSAGTR
+1190 RLIRMSDNSAGNR

-1252 GQLIR
+1252 GQLIH

-1287 RTRAYSYDYQ
+1287 RTRAYSYNYQ

-1316 YSPRASSVGHRTV
+1316 YSSGASSIGHRTV

-1340 RDRDSSAFAGVE
+1340 RVRDSSAFAGIE

-1373 SRFLRS
+1373 SGFLRS
-1379 DEQSNAHADDD
+1379 DDQSNAHADDD
-1390 MYERLHALNTFI
+1390 IHERLHALNTFI

-1465 RLTRIRVGDIVS
+1465 RLTRIRVGDMVS
-1477 SWTHERATGL
+1477 SWTHERTTGL

-1603 QLVTVEARA
+1603 QLVAVEARA

-1618 DAGELA
+1618 GAGELA

-1649 GTSYSREYSWGAY
+1649 GASYSREYSWGAY
-1662 GGLTSVTDSISSRVG
+1662 GGLTSVTDSVSSRVG
-1677 MSRTSLISDAV
+1677 ISRTSLISDAV

-1702 PLMWDARSDIP
+1702 PLMWDVRSGIP

-1754 FDSALGSTPVLPT
+1754 FDSALGSTPGLPT
-1767 DWGVPSANATP
+1767 DWSVPSASATP
-1778 VPGLPTGFE
+1778 VPGMPTGFE

-2072 PAKGVAGDSPA
+2072 PAKGAASDSTA
-2083 LKEPA
+2083 LENPVTA
-2088 TDGKHASWVEHPPGS
+2088 DRHVSWTEHPPGS
-2103 KLQNGDQIITYYSAD
+2103 TVQNGDQTITYLDAADFKSALATGTKD
-2118 EFKQTYVPEMIHAKN
+2118 SSRYV
-2133 NFRYI
+2133 R
-2138 PVEEPGTY
+2138 VEEPGTY
-2146 NVYGFGEAKKLE
+2146 NVYGFDEARLV
-2158 REYYVKLK
+2158 RDDYYKKLK
-2166 GGNSPADL
+2166 GQDSPADL
-2174 SKGKPEFALWRPEVG
+2174 SKGEPKFALWRPEVS
-2189 EPNLDTAMTGFRDV
+2189 EPNLDTAMTGFRNV

-2211 AQVGSH
+2211 AQVGNH
-2217 KFMVTDL
+2217 KFMVTNL

-2233 DVVPTAKSLLE
+2233 DVVPTAKSIYE
-2244 EGEVYWK
+2244 DGEVYWK
-2251 NKDHKPAEFGNKPH
+2251 NKDHKPEGFGNVPD
-2265 PLPFENPNARILP
+2265 PLPFDNKDARILP
-2278 THDQMGNE
+2278 THDQVGNE
-2286 IKYTEYKVRRLFRN
+2286 IKYTEYKVRRLFRTP
-2300 QNQVNDVGTERLV
+2300 NQVNDAGIERLV
-2313 VGSDGSIYFTSTHYE
+2313 VGSDGSIYFTPDHYE
-2328 TFVRLI
+2328 TFVRII

>member
-1 MGEYDNMHVLERDVE
+1 
-16 FDFNHADILLSIFRY
+16 
-31 LKRKLEIQLPER
+31 
-43 QRYIGIA
+43 
-50 QREFKGHFARVFD
+50 
-63 QNCKY
+63 
-68 SISEC
+68 
-73 KNLITALGDATA
+73 
-85 DLQKY
+85 
-90 TDAAHQEN
+90 
-98 ENRKK
+98 
-103 FREAMAHWE
+103 
-112 EEKKKIRDNIE
+112 
-123 NDNRNTFISFQKDPA
+123 
-138 AYYPPRPQPNLDSEG
+138 
-153 PKFDER
+153 
-159 APIIKS
+159 
-165 RNTGRNAE
+165 
-173 VIGRNRTHRAEKRA
+173 
-187 RDAAQDATETTSA
+187 
-200 IPGNIVKFAQKN
+200 
-212 STLDQRIAEL
+212 
-222 YSNITKCYS
+222 
-231 SFVEHTS
+231 
-238 WGFFDAV
+238 
-245 SLFNS
+245 
-250 LAKWVDANQSD
+250 
-261 VRWILTVAEA
+261 
-271 FATAGS
+271 
-277 QGMLGPIYSEADFL
+277 
-291 DYPQYLNTG
+291 
-300 YIRNYLKE
+300 
-308 QKIST
+308 
-313 DRPSID
+313 
-319 VSRATI
+319 
-325 TGAVYS
+325 
-331 AGYALDPVNV
+331 
-341 ATGNFIEHECDL
+341 
-353 SFEHA
+353 
-358 PAASLIKLERM
+358 
-369 YNSVAVTYPEEAPS
+369 
-383 GLFGLGWSSTL
+383 
-394 DTQLTLSN
+394 
-402 TGAVWHTPDGRALT
+402 
-416 FPRMG
+416 
-421 DGFGRVPSESYWLSK
+421 
-436 TVPGDELYSYV
+436 
-447 STATTK
+447 
-453 AIKTAE
+453 
-459 NAGRK
+459 
-464 VSAPTTP
+464 
-471 AYYWVVYNSKHVRY
+471 
-485 FYDPSGAWT
+485 
-494 GVMEGHYATLT
+494 
-505 LPLYSSDSATGALEL
+505 
-520 TDIIHPA
+520 
-527 SGRGLQ
+527 
-533 IRYGSSPRDNRIRPE
+533 
-548 SASTYLIDHDVQ
+548 
-560 ILDTVTYIYDDDD
+560 
-573 LLAAV
+573 
-578 NRPDGIRRYTHN
+578 
-590 AKRLIEEVWDV
+590 
-601 NGHREVTNTYDG
+601 
-613 QGRVVHQLTEHSR
+613 
-626 EVSFVYAPGIMT
+626 
-638 IVADAI
+638 
-644 TGDSSNIWRSDERGR
+644 
-659 LSSMTAADGSR
+659 
-670 QVMRYDKFGNRISV
+670 
-684 TERDGSTISRSYDS
+684 
-698 YSRLAKQLTPEG
+698 
-710 ALSKY
+710 
-715 TWDEHNRLLTTS
+715 
-727 VCDFRDRLNPGDPV
+727 
-741 VVSYTYESTGANPNP
+741 
-756 ITMTDG
+756 
-762 NGHTTEYSWDEYG
+762 
-775 NLLSVTDPTGV
+775 
-786 RTTYTYNAR
+786 
-795 QELISITN
+795 
-803 GVGDTVH
+803 
-810 LEYDKHGRIVQVRDA
+810 
-825 LGHVTSTHWN
+825 
-835 SAGQLASVTD
+835 
-845 AAGSRWSLTYPELAP
+845 
-860 DELDIPAFVRQNLT
+860 
-874 SSSTHRLYNTSR
+874 
-886 PMGQLPV
+886 
-893 SLTDPYG
+893 
-900 HVTHFEYNN
+900 
-909 GNQITAVTDPLGRT
+909 
-923 NRAVF
+923 
-928 DAWGN
+928 
-933 MVKTINA
+933 
-940 LGAVTNYEYDGLSQL
+940 
-955 IAVTDPLGARS
+955 
-966 EFDYDLA
+966 
-973 GEISQITD
+973 
-981 ATGVV
+981 
-986 THRTV
+986 
-991 NRRTGKET
+991 
-999 TSSGGILGSSFRHVD
+999 
-1014 YLGRV
+1014 
-1019 IIEGENNT
+1019 
-1027 QNFASSQPVRRA
+1027 
-1039 SQSSKSPSASPRN
+1039 
-1052 SETVTEFTTYDAAG
+1052 
-1066 NPVETLD
+1066 
-1073 AHGGLTRRTYDAANR
+1073 
-1088 LIREV
+1088 
-1093 SAAGRTQ
+1093 
-1100 TFDYDQAGRLR
+1100 
-1111 RMGVGLSVPEQKP
+1111 MGVGLSVPEQKP

-1142 LTYDAASRIIARTYP
+1142 LTYYAASRIIARTYP
-1157 DGTTEHMTYDALG
+1157 DGTTEHTTYDTLG

-1176 HGTRTATY
+1176 HGARVATY

-1190 RLISMSDNSAGTR
+1190 RLIRMSDNSAGTR

-1316 YSPRASSVGHRTV
+1316 YSPGASSIGHRTV

-1373 SRFLRS
+1373 SGFLRS
-1379 DEQSNAHADDD
+1379 NEQSNAHADDD
-1390 MYERLHALNTFI
+1390 INERLHALNTFI

-1426 AKSTRT
+1426 AKSMRT

-1447 GQPAHDVISSV
+1447 GKPAHDVISSV

-1465 RLTRIRVGDIVS
+1465 RLTRIRVGDMVS

-1487 ISDYVREQVLADV
+1487 ISDYVREQVLADF

-1603 QLVTVEARA
+1603 QLVAVEARV

-1618 DAGELA
+1618 DVGELA
-1624 AHTITE
+1624 AHTVTE

-1642 VTTDKLT
+1642 VTADKLT
-1649 GTSYSREYSWGAY
+1649 GTSYSRRYSWGAY
-1662 GGLTSVTDSISSRVG
+1662 GGLTSVTDSISSRAG
-1677 MSRTSLISDAV
+1677 ISRTSLISDAV

-1696 GEGITV
+1696 GEGIMV

-1746 VPGLTGST
+1746 VPGLTGNTLDST
-1754 FDSALGSTPVLPT
+1754 LGNTPGLPT
-1767 DWGVPSANATP
+1767 DWGVPSAGATP

-1962 MKVPVISRTVDRVKT
+1962 MKVPVISKTVDRVKT

-2017 PKVHPTP
+2017 PKVHPMP

-2072 PAKGVAGDSPA
+2072 PAKGAAGDSNPVTA
-2083 LKEPA
+2083 
-2088 TDGKHASWVEHPPGS
+2088 DRHVSWTEHPPGS
-2103 KLQNGDQIITYYSAD
+2103 TVQNGDQTITYLDAADFKSALATGTKD
-2118 EFKQTYVPEMIHAKN
+2118 SSRYV
-2133 NFRYI
+2133 R
-2138 PVEEPGTY
+2138 VEEPGTY
-2146 NVYGFGEAKKLE
+2146 NVYGFDEARLV
-2158 REYYVKLK
+2158 RDDYYKKLK
-2166 GGNSPADL
+2166 GQDSPADL
-2174 SKGKPEFALWRPEVG
+2174 SKGEPKFALWRPEVG

-2211 AQVGSH
+2211 AQVGNH
-2217 KFMVTDL
+2217 KFMVTNL

-2233 DVVPTAKSLLE
+2233 DVVPTAKSIYE
-2244 EGEVYWK
+2244 DGEVYWK
-2251 NKDHKPAEFGNKPH
+2251 NKDHKPEGFGNVPD
-2265 PLPFENPNARILP
+2265 PLPFDNKDARILP
-2278 THDQMGNE
+2278 THDQVGNE
-2286 IKYTEYKVRRLFRN
+2286 IKYTEYKVRRLFRTP
-2300 QNQVNDVGTERLV
+2300 NQVNDAGIERLV
-2313 VGSDGSIYFTSTHYE
+2313 VGSDGSIYFTPDHYE
-2328 TFVRLI
+2328 TFVRII

>member
-73 KNLITALGDATA
+73 KNLITALGDAAT

-90 TDAAHQEN
+90 IDAAHQEN

-103 FREAMAHWE
+103 FREAMANWE
-112 EEKKKIRDNIE
+112 EEKRKIRDNIE

-138 AYYPPRPQPNLDSEG
+138 AHYPPQPQPNLDNEG

-200 IPGNIVKFAQKN
+200 IPGNLVTFAQKN
-212 STLDQRIAEL
+212 SKSDQRIAEL
-222 YSNITKCYS
+222 YSNITKSYS
-231 SFVEHTS
+231 SFAEHTS
-238 WGFFDAV
+238 WGVFDAV

-250 LAKWVDANQSD
+250 IAKWVDANQSD

-383 GLFGLGWSSTL
+383 GIFGLGWSSTL

-402 TGAVWHTPDGRALT
+402 TGAVWHTPDGRTLA

-505 LPLYSSDSATGALEL
+505 LPLYLSDSATGALEL
-520 TDIIHPA
+520 TDIVHPA

-533 IRYGSSPRDNRIRPE
+533 IRYGNSPRDNRIRPE

-644 TGDSSNIWRSDERGR
+644 TGDSSNIWRSDEHGR

-698 YSRLAKQLTPEG
+698 HSRLAKQLTPEG

-825 LGHVTSTHWN
+825 LGHVTATHWN

-860 DELDIPAFVRQNLT
+860 EELDVPAFVRQ
-874 SSSTHRLYNTSR
+874 SDTHRVRDTSR

-986 THRTV
+986 THRAV
-991 NRRTGKET
+991 DRRTGKET

-1019 IIEGENNT
+1019 IIEGENST
-1027 QNFASSQPVRRA
+1027 HSSQPVRRA
-1039 SQSSKSPSASPRN
+1039 SQNSKSSSASPRN
-1052 SETVTEFTTYDAAG
+1052 SETVTEFTAYDAAG

-1100 TFDYDQAGRLR
+1100 IFDYDQAGRLR
-1111 RMGVGLSVPEQKP
+1111 RIGVGLSVPEQKP
-1124 TVGENVEW
+1124 AVSENVEW
-1132 EEPTAWAYTT
+1132 EEPTAWAYAT

-1157 DGTTEHMTYDALG
+1157 DGTTEHTTYDALG

-1176 HGTRTATY
+1176 HGARTATY

-1190 RLISMSDNSAGTR
+1190 RLIRMSDNSAGTR

-1287 RTRAYSYDYQ
+1287 RTRTYSYDYQ

-1316 YSPRASSVGHRTV
+1316 YSPGASSIGHRTV

-1340 RDRDSSAFAGVE
+1340 RDRDSSAFAGTE

-1373 SRFLRS
+1373 SGFLRS

-1390 MYERLHALNTFI
+1390 IHERLHALNTFI

-1447 GQPAHDVISSV
+1447 GQPAHDVISSE

-1465 RLTRIRVGDIVS
+1465 RLTRIRVGDMVS
-1477 SWTHERATGL
+1477 SWMHERTTGL

-1549 GARSASHVWEW
+1549 GARAASHVWEW

-1603 QLVTVEARA
+1603 QLVAVEARA

-1624 AHTITE
+1624 AHTITD
-1630 YAYNL
+1630 YSYNL

-1649 GTSYSREYSWGAY
+1649 DTSYSRKYSWGAY
-1662 GGLTSVTDSISSRVG
+1662 GGLTSVTDSVSSRLG
-1677 MSRTSLISDAV
+1677 ISRTSLISDAV

-1746 VPGLTGST
+1746 VPGLTGNAL
-1754 FDSALGSTPVLPT
+1754 DSALGNTPGLPT
-1767 DWGVPSANATP
+1767 DWGVPSASATP
-1778 VPGLPTGFE
+1778 VPGMPTGFE

-1801 LGARVYDSPSRR
+1801 LGARVYDSLSRR

-2072 PAKGVAGDSPA
+2072 PAKGVEGDSPS
-2083 LKEPA
+2083 LEKPA

-2103 KLQNGDQIITYYSAD
+2103 KLQNGDQTATYLAGD
-2118 EFKQTYVPEMIHAKN
+2118 EFKKTLVKSTKDSSRYVPA
-2133 NFRYI
+2133 
-2138 PVEEPGTY
+2138 EEPGTY
-2146 NVYGFGEAKKLE
+2146 SVYGFDEAKKLE
-2158 REYYVKLK
+2158 REYYIKLN

-2174 SKGKPEFALWRPEVG
+2174 SKGKPEFALWRPEVS

-2217 KFMVTDL
+2217 KFMVTNL

-2233 DVVPTAKSLLE
+2233 DVVPTAKSLYE
-2244 EGEVYWK
+2244 TGEVHWTGRDY
-2251 NKDHKPAEFGNKPH
+2251 KPEGFGNVPD
-2265 PLPFENPNARILP
+2265 PLPFDNKEARILP
-2278 THDQMGNE
+2278 THDYAGNE
-2286 IKYTEYKVRRLFRN
+2286 IDYTKYRVRRLARTA
-2300 QNQVNDVGTERLV
+2300 NQVNDPGAERLI
-2313 VGSDGSIYFTSTHYE
+2313 VGSDGSMYYTPDHYK
-2328 TFVRLI
+2328 TFVRIF

>member
-1 MGEYDNMHVLERDVE
+1 
-16 FDFNHADILLSIFRY
+16 
-31 LKRKLEIQLPER
+31 
-43 QRYIGIA
+43 
-50 QREFKGHFARVFD
+50 
-63 QNCKY
+63 
-68 SISEC
+68 
-73 KNLITALGDATA
+73 
-85 DLQKY
+85 
-90 TDAAHQEN
+90 
-98 ENRKK
+98 
-103 FREAMAHWE
+103 
-112 EEKKKIRDNIE
+112 
-123 NDNRNTFISFQKDPA
+123 
-138 AYYPPRPQPNLDSEG
+138 
-153 PKFDER
+153 
-159 APIIKS
+159 
-165 RNTGRNAE
+165 
-173 VIGRNRTHRAEKRA
+173 
-187 RDAAQDATETTSA
+187 
-200 IPGNIVKFAQKN
+200 
-212 STLDQRIAEL
+212 
-222 YSNITKCYS
+222 
-231 SFVEHTS
+231 
-238 WGFFDAV
+238 
-245 SLFNS
+245 
-250 LAKWVDANQSD
+250 
-261 VRWILTVAEA
+261 
-271 FATAGS
+271 
-277 QGMLGPIYSEADFL
+277 
-291 DYPQYLNTG
+291 
-300 YIRNYLKE
+300 
-308 QKIST
+308 
-313 DRPSID
+313 
-319 VSRATI
+319 
-325 TGAVYS
+325 
-331 AGYALDPVNV
+331 
-341 ATGNFIEHECDL
+341 
-353 SFEHA
+353 
-358 PAASLIKLERM
+358 
-369 YNSVAVTYPEEAPS
+369 
-383 GLFGLGWSSTL
+383 
-394 DTQLTLSN
+394 
-402 TGAVWHTPDGRALT
+402 
-416 FPRMG
+416 
-421 DGFGRVPSESYWLSK
+421 
-436 TVPGDELYSYV
+436 
-447 STATTK
+447 
-453 AIKTAE
+453 
-459 NAGRK
+459 
-464 VSAPTTP
+464 
-471 AYYWVVYNSKHVRY
+471 
-485 FYDPSGAWT
+485 
-494 GVMEGHYATLT
+494 
-505 LPLYSSDSATGALEL
+505 
-520 TDIIHPA
+520 
-527 SGRGLQ
+527 
-533 IRYGSSPRDNRIRPE
+533 
-548 SASTYLIDHDVQ
+548 
-560 ILDTVTYIYDDDD
+560 
-573 LLAAV
+573 
-578 NRPDGIRRYTHN
+578 
-590 AKRLIEEVWDV
+590 
-601 NGHREVTNTYDG
+601 
-613 QGRVVHQLTEHSR
+613 
-626 EVSFVYAPGIMT
+626 
-638 IVADAI
+638 
-644 TGDSSNIWRSDERGR
+644 
-659 LSSMTAADGSR
+659 MTAADGSR

-698 YSRLAKQLTPEG
+698 HSRLAKQLTPEG

-860 DELDIPAFVRQNLT
+860 EELVPAFVRQ
-874 SSSTHRLYNTSR
+874 SDTHRVRDTSR

-955 IAVTDPLGARS
+955 IAVTDPLGARI

-991 NRRTGKET
+991 DRRTGKET

-1027 QNFASSQPVRRA
+1027 HSSQPVRRA
-1039 SQSSKSPSASPRN
+1039 SQNSKSPSASPRN
-1052 SETVTEFTTYDAAG
+1052 SETVTEFTTYDATG

-1157 DGTTEHMTYDALG
+1157 DGTTEHTTYDALG

-1176 HGTRTATY
+1176 HGSRTATY

-1190 RLISMSDNSAGTR
+1190 RLIRMSDNSAGNR

-1287 RTRAYSYDYQ
+1287 RTRAYFYDYQ

-1316 YSPRASSVGHRTV
+1316 YSPGVSSVGHRTV

-1373 SRFLRS
+1373 SGFLRS
-1379 DEQSNAHADDD
+1379 DDQSNAHADDD
-1390 MYERLHALNTFI
+1390 IHERLHALNTFI

-1465 RLTRIRVGDIVS
+1465 RLTRIRVGDMVS
-1477 SWTHERATGL
+1477 SWTHERTTGL

-1560 EYTAGVMMRER
+1560 EYTAGVMVRER

-1624 AHTITE
+1624 AHTITD
-1630 YAYNL
+1630 YSYNL

-1649 GTSYSREYSWGAY
+1649 GTSYSREYSWGTY

-1746 VPGLTGST
+1746 VPGLTGNT
-1754 FDSALGSTPVLPT
+1754 LDSALGSTPGLPT

-1778 VPGLPTGFE
+1778 IPGLPTGFE

-1863 EGERFMQQSLRLLA
+1863 EGERFMQQSLRFLA

-1942 LIGMLFKAGP
+1942 LIGLLFKAGP

-2056 NVQLKPVEE
+2056 NVQLKPVEG

-2072 PAKGVAGDSPA
+2072 PAKGAASDSTA
-2083 LKEPA
+2083 LENPVTA
-2088 TDGKHASWVEHPPGS
+2088 DRHVSWTEHPPGS
-2103 KLQNGDQIITYYSAD
+2103 TVQNGDQTITYLDAADFKSALATGTKD
-2118 EFKQTYVPEMIHAKN
+2118 SSRYV
-2133 NFRYI
+2133 R
-2138 PVEEPGTY
+2138 VEEPGTY
-2146 NVYGFGEAKKLE
+2146 NVYGFDEARLV
-2158 REYYVKLK
+2158 RDDYYKKLK
-2166 GGNSPADL
+2166 GQDSPADL
-2174 SKGKPEFALWRPEVG
+2174 SKGEPKFALWRPEVS
-2189 EPNLDTAMTGFRDV
+2189 EPNLDTAMTGFRNV

-2211 AQVGSH
+2211 AQVGSQ
-2217 KFMVTDL
+2217 KFMVTNL

-2233 DVVPTAKSLLE
+2233 DVVPTAKSLYE
-2244 EGEVYWK
+2244 DGKVYWK
-2251 NKDHKPAEFGNKPH
+2251 NKDHKPEGFGNVPD
-2265 PLPFENPNARILP
+2265 PLPFDNKDARILP
-2278 THDQMGNE
+2278 THDQVGNE
-2286 IKYTEYKVRRLFRN
+2286 IKYTEYKVRRLFRTP
-2300 QNQVNDVGTERLV
+2300 NQVNDAGIERLV
-2313 VGSDGSIYFTSTHYE
+2313 VGSDGSIYFTPDHYE
-2328 TFVRLI
+2328 TFVRII

>member
-73 KNLITALGDATA
+73 KNLITALGDAAT

-90 TDAAHQEN
+90 IDAAHQEN

-103 FREAMAHWE
+103 FREAMANWE
-112 EEKKKIRDNIE
+112 EEKRKIRDNIE

-138 AYYPPRPQPNLDSEG
+138 AHYPPQPQPNLDNEG

-200 IPGNIVKFAQKN
+200 IPGNLVTFAQKN
-212 STLDQRIAEL
+212 SKSDQRIAEL
-222 YSNITKCYS
+222 YSNITKSYS
-231 SFVEHTS
+231 SFAEHTS
-238 WGFFDAV
+238 WGVFDAV

-250 LAKWVDANQSD
+250 IAKWVDANQSD

-369 YNSVAVTYPEEAPS
+369 YNSVAVTCPEEAPS
-383 GLFGLGWSSTL
+383 GIFGFGWSSTL

-402 TGAVWHTPDGRALT
+402 TGAVWHTPDGRTLA

-464 VSAPTTP
+464 VSAPTAP

-494 GVMEGHYATLT
+494 GVMEGHYATFT

-520 TDIIHPA
+520 TDIVHPA

-698 YSRLAKQLTPEG
+698 HSRLAKQLTPEG

-860 DELDIPAFVRQNLT
+860 EELDIPAFVRQNLT
-874 SSSTHRLYNTSR
+874 SSDTHRVRDTSR
-886 PMGQLPV
+886 PIGQLPV

-1027 QNFASSQPVRRA
+1027 HSSQPVRRA
-1039 SQSSKSPSASPRN
+1039 SQNSKSPSASPRN
-1052 SETVTEFTTYDAAG
+1052 SETVTEFTAYDAAG

-1157 DGTTEHMTYDALG
+1157 DGTTEHTTYDALG

-1176 HGTRTATY
+1176 HGARTATY

-1190 RLISMSDNSAGTR
+1190 RLIRMSDNSTGTR

-1316 YSPRASSVGHRTV
+1316 YSPGASSIGHRTV

-1340 RDRDSSAFAGVE
+1340 RERDSSAFAGVE

-1373 SRFLRS
+1373 SGFLRLN
-1379 DEQSNAHADDD
+1379 EQSNAHADDD

-1432 VDGAGRTVAVTTHAT
+1432 VNGAGRTVAVTTHAT

-1465 RLTRIRVGDIVS
+1465 RLTRIQVGDMVS
-1477 SWTHERATGL
+1477 SWTHERTTGL
-1487 ISDYVREQVLADV
+1487 ISDYVREQILADV

-1603 QLVTVEARA
+1603 QLVAVEARA

-1624 AHTITE
+1624 AHNITE

-1662 GGLTSVTDSISSRVG
+1662 GGLTSVTDSVSSHVG
-1677 MSRTSLISDAV
+1677 MSHTSLLSDAV

-1754 FDSALGSTPVLPT
+1754 FDSALGSTPGLST
-1767 DWGVPSANATP
+1767 DWGVPSASATP

-2056 NVQLKPVEE
+2056 NVQLRPVEE
-2065 PKVENLP
+2065 PKVENLTP
-2072 PAKGVAGDSPA
+2072 EGREAVRVLRDDRSLQPIHSEVDKPAQQIMYPDDLKSWVDTELPQASRIGSVSEINGTPVKYYNKYGKFKEAEPEYYSGLREGPRPEFSPWKAEKTEADYNTAFEGLSEVEKTKHSIISLDKFKGVIPQEI
-2083 LKEPA
+2083 KESVKSIWETGRLPE
-2088 TDGKHASWVEHPPGS
+2088 D
-2103 KLQNGDQIITYYSAD
+2103 KLWKKAEGPKGYGNM
-2118 EFKQTYVPEMIHAKN
+2118 PENKS
-2133 NFRYI
+2133 
-2138 PVEEPGTY
+2138 
-2146 NVYGFGEAKKLE
+2146 
-2158 REYYVKLK
+2158 
-2166 GGNSPADL
+2166 GG
-2174 SKGKPEFALWRPEVG
+2174 
-2189 EPNLDTAMTGFRDV
+2189 
-2203 TRHGNTVE
+2203 H
-2211 AQVGSH
+2211 
-2217 KFMVTDL
+2217 
-2224 DEYTGTIPD
+2224 
-2233 DVVPTAKSLLE
+2233 
-2244 EGEVYWK
+2244 
-2251 NKDHKPAEFGNKPH
+2251 
-2265 PLPFENPNARILP
+2265 ILP
-2278 THDQMGNE
+2278 EKDVNGNP
-2286 IKYTEYKVRRLFRN
+2286 ITYTEY
-2300 QNQVNDVGTERLV
+2300 DVKPPEPIVKENGKPGLDRGKHRIV
-2313 VGSDGSIYFTSTHYE
+2313 VGSNGSIYYSPDHYL
-2328 TFVRLI
+2328 TFIRLID

>member
-73 KNLITALGDATA
+73 KNLITALGDAAT

-90 TDAAHQEN
+90 IDAAHQEN

-103 FREAMAHWE
+103 FREAMANWE
-112 EEKKKIRDNIE
+112 EEKRKIRDNIE

-138 AYYPPRPQPNLDSEG
+138 AHYPPQPQPNLDNEG

-200 IPGNIVKFAQKN
+200 IPGNLVTFAQKN
-212 STLDQRIAEL
+212 SKSDQRIAEL
-222 YSNITKCYS
+222 YSNITKSYS
-231 SFVEHTS
+231 SFAEHTS
-238 WGFFDAV
+238 WGVFDAV

-250 LAKWVDANQSD
+250 IAKWVDANQSD

-383 GLFGLGWSSTL
+383 GIFGLGWFSTL

-402 TGAVWHTPDGRALT
+402 TGAVWHTPDGRTLA

-464 VSAPTTP
+464 VSAPTAP

-520 TDIIHPA
+520 TDIVHPA

-698 YSRLAKQLTPEG
+698 HSRLAKQLTPEG

-786 RTTYTYNAR
+786 RTTYTYNTR

-825 LGHVTSTHWN
+825 LGHVTATHWN

-860 DELDIPAFVRQNLT
+860 EELDVPAFVRQ
-874 SSSTHRLYNTSR
+874 SDTHRVRDTSR
-886 PMGQLPV
+886 PIGQLPV

-991 NRRTGKET
+991 DRRTGKET

-1019 IIEGENNT
+1019 IIEGENNP
-1027 QNFASSQPVRRA
+1027 QNFTSSQPVRRA
-1039 SQSSKSPSASPRN
+1039 SQNSKSPSASPRN
-1052 SETVTEFTTYDAAG
+1052 SETVTEFTAYDAAG

-1111 RMGVGLSVPEQKP
+1111 RIGVGLSVPEQKP
-1124 TVGENVEW
+1124 AVSENVEW

-1157 DGTTEHMTYDALG
+1157 DGTTEHTTYDALG

-1176 HGTRTATY
+1176 HGARTATY

-1190 RLISMSDNSAGTR
+1190 RLIRMSDNSAGTR

-1316 YSPRASSVGHRTV
+1316 YSSGASSIGHRTV

-1340 RDRDSSAFAGVE
+1340 RDRDSSAFAGTE

-1373 SRFLRS
+1373 SGFLRS
-1379 DEQSNAHADDD
+1379 DDQSNAHADDD
-1390 MYERLHALNTFI
+1390 IHERLHALNTFI

-1465 RLTRIRVGDIVS
+1465 RLTRIRVGDMVS
-1477 SWTHERATGL
+1477 SWTHERTTGL

-1560 EYTAGVMMRER
+1560 EYTAGVMVRER

-1624 AHTITE
+1624 AHNITE
-1630 YAYNL
+1630 YTYNL

-1649 GTSYSREYSWGAY
+1649 GASYSREYSWGAY
-1662 GGLTSVTDSISSRVG
+1662 GGLTSVTDSVSSRVG
-1677 MSRTSLISDAV
+1677 ISRTSLISDAV

-1724 SSDGGFSQAGIPGGV
+1724 SSDGGFSQAGIPGGMM
-1739 TPWHTLN
+1739 PWHTLN

-1754 FDSALGSTPVLPT
+1754 LDSALGSTPGLPT
-1767 DWGVPSANATP
+1767 DWGVPSASATP
-1778 VPGLPTGFE
+1778 VPGMPTGFE

-1863 EGERFMQQSLRLLA
+1863 EGERFMQQSLRFLA

-2072 PAKGVAGDSPA
+2072 PAKGAASDSTA
-2083 LKEPA
+2083 LENPVTA
-2088 TDGKHASWVEHPPGS
+2088 DRHVSWTEHPPGS
-2103 KLQNGDQIITYYSAD
+2103 TVQNGDQTITYLDAADFKSALATGTKD
-2118 EFKQTYVPEMIHAKN
+2118 SSRYV
-2133 NFRYI
+2133 R
-2138 PVEEPGTY
+2138 VEEPGTY
-2146 NVYGFGEAKKLE
+2146 NVYGFDEARLV
-2158 REYYVKLK
+2158 RDDYYKKLK
-2166 GGNSPADL
+2166 GQDSPADL
-2174 SKGKPEFALWRPEVG
+2174 SKGEPKFALWRPEVS
-2189 EPNLDTAMTGFRDV
+2189 EPNLDTAMTGFRNV

-2211 AQVGSH
+2211 AQVGNH
-2217 KFMVTDL
+2217 KFMVTNL

-2233 DVVPTAKSLLE
+2233 DVVPTAKSIYE
-2244 EGEVYWK
+2244 DGEVYWK
-2251 NKDHKPAEFGNKPH
+2251 NKDHKPEGFGNVPD
-2265 PLPFENPNARILP
+2265 PLPFDNKDARILP
-2278 THDQMGNE
+2278 THDQVGNE
-2286 IKYTEYKVRRLFRN
+2286 IKYTEYKVRRLFRTP
-2300 QNQVNDVGTERLV
+2300 NQVNDAGIERLV
-2313 VGSDGSIYFTSTHYE
+2313 VGSDGSIYFTPDHYE
-2328 TFVRLI
+2328 TFVRII

>member
-73 KNLITALGDATA
+73 KNLITALGDAAT

-90 TDAAHQEN
+90 IDAAHQEN
-98 ENRKK
+98 EKRKK
-103 FREAMAHWE
+103 FREAMANWE

-238 WGFFDAV
+238 WGFFDAT

-383 GLFGLGWSSTL
+383 GIFGFGWSSTL

-402 TGAVWHTPDGRALT
+402 TGAVWHTPDGRALA

-436 TVPGDELYSYV
+436 TVPGDELYNYV

-520 TDIIHPA
+520 TDIVHPA

-548 SASTYLIDHDVQ
+548 AASTYLIDHDVQ

-698 YSRLAKQLTPEG
+698 HSRLAKQLTPEG

-741 VVSYTYESTGANPNP
+741 VVSYTYESTGTNPNP

-825 LGHVTSTHWN
+825 LGHVTATHWN

-845 AAGSRWSLTYPELAP
+845 AAGSRWSFTYPELAP
-860 DELDIPAFVRQNLT
+860 EELDIPAFVRQNLT

-886 PMGQLPV
+886 PMGQLPA

-986 THRTV
+986 THRAV
-991 NRRTGKET
+991 DRRTGKET

-1039 SQSSKSPSASPRN
+1039 SQNSKSSSASPRN

-1111 RMGVGLSVPEQKP
+1111 RIGVGLSVPEQKP

-1157 DGTTEHMTYDALG
+1157 DGKTEHTTYDALG

-1176 HGTRTATY
+1176 HGARTATY

-1190 RLISMSDNSAGTR
+1190 RLIRMSDNSAGTR

-1287 RTRAYSYDYQ
+1287 RTRTYSYDYQ

-1316 YSPRASSVGHRTV
+1316 YSSGASSIGHRTV

-1373 SRFLRS
+1373 SGFLRS
-1379 DEQSNAHADDD
+1379 NEQSNAHADDD
-1390 MYERLHALNTFI
+1390 IHERLHALNTFI

-1432 VDGAGRTVAVTTHAT
+1432 VDGSGRTVAVTTHAT

-1465 RLTRIRVGDIVS
+1465 RLTRIQVGDMVS
-1477 SWTHERATGL
+1477 SWTHERTTGL
-1487 ISDYVREQVLADV
+1487 ISDYVREQILADV

-1571 VFALDSSNGSERSAA
+1571 VFTLDSSNGSERSTA

-1603 QLVTVEARA
+1603 QLVAVEARA

-1624 AHTITE
+1624 AHNITE
-1630 YAYNL
+1630 YTYNL

-1649 GTSYSREYSWGAY
+1649 GASYSREYSWGAY

-1677 MSRTSLISDAV
+1677 ISRTSLLSDAV

-1713 HLLGAGATSAP
+1713 HLLGAGETSAP

-1754 FDSALGSTPVLPT
+1754 LDSALGSTPGLPT
-1767 DWGVPSANATP
+1767 DWGVPSASATP

-2056 NVQLKPVEE
+2056 SVQLKPVEE

-2072 PAKGVAGDSPA
+2072 PAGKGVEGDSTA
-2083 LKEPA
+2083 LENPVTA
-2088 TDGKHASWVEHPPGS
+2088 DRHVSWTEHPPGS
-2103 KLQNGDQIITYYSAD
+2103 TVQNGDQTATYLAGD
-2118 EFKQTYVPEMIHAKN
+2118 DFKKTLVKNTKDSSRYVPA
-2133 NFRYI
+2133 
-2138 PVEEPGTY
+2138 EEPGTY
-2146 NVYGFGEAKKLE
+2146 NVYGFAEADKAR
-2158 REYYVKLK
+2158 REYYKKLNGK
-2166 GGNSPADL
+2166 DSPADL
-2174 SKGKPEFALWRPEVG
+2174 SKGEPKFALWHPEVS
-2189 EPNLDTAMTGFRDV
+2189 EPNLDTAMIGFRNV

-2217 KFMVTDL
+2217 KFMVTNL

-2233 DVVPTAKSLLE
+2233 DVIPTAKSLYE
-2244 EGEVYWK
+2244 TGEVHWTGRDY
-2251 NKDHKPAEFGNKPH
+2251 KPEGFGNKPN
-2265 PLPFENPNARILP
+2265 PLPFSNKEARILP
-2278 THDQMGNE
+2278 THSNDGNK
-2286 IKYTEYKVRRLFRN
+2286 IAYTEYKVRRLFRT
-2300 QNQVNDVGTERLV
+2300 QNQVNDVGIERLV
-2313 VGSDGSIYFTSTHYE
+2313 IGSDGSMYYTPDHYK
-2328 TFVRLI
+2328 TFVRIF

>member
-73 KNLITALGDATA
+73 KNLITALGDAAA

-153 PKFDER
+153 PKFNER

-238 WGFFDAV
+238 WGFFDAT

-277 QGMLGPIYSEADFL
+277 QGMLGHIYSEADFL

-383 GLFGLGWSSTL
+383 GIFGLGWSSTL

-402 TGAVWHTPDGRALT
+402 TGAVWHTPDGRTLA

-464 VSAPTTP
+464 VSAPTAP

-505 LPLYSSDSATGALEL
+505 LPLYLSDSATGALEL
-520 TDIIHPA
+520 TDIVHPA

-533 IRYGSSPRDNRIRPE
+533 IRYGNSPRYNRIRPE

-644 TGDSSNIWRSDERGR
+644 TGDSSNIWRSDEHGR

-698 YSRLAKQLTPEG
+698 HSRLAKQLTPEG

-803 GVGDTVH
+803 GVGDKVH

-845 AAGSRWSLTYPELAP
+845 AAGSRWSFTYPELAP
-860 DELDIPAFVRQNLT
+860 EELDIPAFVRRNLT
-874 SSSTHRLYNTSR
+874 SSDTHRLYNTSR

-986 THRTV
+986 THRAV
-991 NRRTGKET
+991 DRRTGKET

-1019 IIEGENNT
+1019 IIEGENNP
-1027 QNFASSQPVRRA
+1027 QNFTSSQPVRRA
-1039 SQSSKSPSASPRN
+1039 SQNSKSPSASPRN
-1052 SETVTEFTTYDAAG
+1052 SETVTEFTAYDAAG

-1100 TFDYDQAGRLR
+1100 IFDYDQAGRLR
-1111 RMGVGLSVPEQKP
+1111 RIGVGLSVPEQKP
-1124 TVGENVEW
+1124 AVSENVEW

-1157 DGTTEHMTYDALG
+1157 DGTTEHTTYDALG

-1176 HGTRTATY
+1176 HGARTATY

-1190 RLISMSDNSAGTR
+1190 RLIRMSDNSAGNR

-1316 YSPRASSVGHRTV
+1316 YSPGVSSVGHRTV

-1340 RDRDSSAFAGVE
+1340 RDRDSSAFAGTE

-1373 SRFLRS
+1373 SGFLRLN
-1379 DEQSNAHADDD
+1379 EQSNAHTDDD
-1390 MYERLHALNTFI
+1390 INERLHALNTFI

-1465 RLTRIRVGDIVS
+1465 RLTRIRVGDMVS
-1477 SWTHERATGL
+1477 SWTHERTTGL

-1528 GSDTSP
+1528 GSDTSQ

-1618 DAGELA
+1618 DAEELA

-1649 GTSYSREYSWGAY
+1649 GASYSREYSWGAY
-1662 GGLTSVTDSISSRVG
+1662 GGLTSVTDSVSSRVG
-1677 MSRTSLISDAV
+1677 ISRTSLISDAV

-1746 VPGLTGST
+1746 VPGLTGNALDST
-1754 FDSALGSTPVLPT
+1754 LGNTPGLPT
-1767 DWGVPSANATP
+1767 DWGVPSASATP
-1778 VPGLPTGFE
+1778 IPGLPTGFE

-1801 LGARVYDSPSRR
+1801 LGARIYDSPSRR

-2065 PKVENLP
+2065 PKVENLTP
-2072 PAKGVAGDSPA
+2072 EGREAVRVLRDDRSLQPIHSEVDKPAQQIMYPNDLKSWVDTELPQASRIGSASEIDGTPVRYHNKFGEFRDAKRDYYQGLKNGGVEGPRPEFSPWKAEKTEADYNTAFEGLSEVEKKKHSIISLDNFKGVIPQEI
-2083 LKEPA
+2083 KESVKSIWETGRLPK
-2088 TDGKHASWVEHPPGS
+2088 D
-2103 KLQNGDQIITYYSAD
+2103 KLWKKAQGPYEYENVPENKSGGHILPEKDVNGDPIT
-2118 EFKQTYVPEMIHAKN
+2118 
-2133 NFRYI
+2133 
-2138 PVEEPGTY
+2138 
-2146 NVYGFGEAKKLE
+2146 
-2158 REYYVKLK
+2158 
-2166 GGNSPADL
+2166 
-2174 SKGKPEFALWRPEVG
+2174 
-2189 EPNLDTAMTGFRDV
+2189 
-2203 TRHGNTVE
+2203 
-2211 AQVGSH
+2211 
-2217 KFMVTDL
+2217 
-2224 DEYTGTIPD
+2224 
-2233 DVVPTAKSLLE
+2233 
-2244 EGEVYWK
+2244 
-2251 NKDHKPAEFGNKPH
+2251 
-2265 PLPFENPNARILP
+2265 
-2278 THDQMGNE
+2278 
-2286 IKYTEYKVRRLFRN
+2286 YTEY
-2300 QNQVNDVGTERLV
+2300 DVKPPELTNKENGKLGLDRGKHRLV
-2313 VGSDGSIYFTSTHYE
+2313 VGSNGSIYYSPDHYL
-2328 TFVRLI
+2328 TFIRLID

>member
-73 KNLITALGDATA
+73 KNLITALGDATT

-90 TDAAHQEN
+90 IDAAHQEN

-103 FREAMAHWE
+103 FREAMANWE
-112 EEKKKIRDNIE
+112 EEKRKIRDNIE

-138 AYYPPRPQPNLDSEG
+138 AHYPPQPQPNLDNEG

-222 YSNITKCYS
+222 YSNITKSYS
-231 SFVEHTS
+231 SFAEHTS
-238 WGFFDAV
+238 WGVFDAV

-250 LAKWVDANQSD
+250 IAKWVDANQSD

-383 GLFGLGWSSTL
+383 GIFGLGWSSTL

-402 TGAVWHTPDGRALT
+402 TGAVWHTPDGRALA

-421 DGFGRVPSESYWLSK
+421 DGFGHVPSESYWLSK

-505 LPLYSSDSATGALEL
+505 LPLYLSDSATGALEL
-520 TDIIHPA
+520 TDIVHPA

-548 SASTYLIDHDVQ
+548 SASTYLIDYDVQ

-698 YSRLAKQLTPEG
+698 HSRLAKQLTPEG

-825 LGHVTSTHWN
+825 LGHVTATHWN

-860 DELDIPAFVRQNLT
+860 EELDVPAFVRQ
-874 SSSTHRLYNTSR
+874 SDTHRVRDTSR

-999 TSSGGILGSSFRHVD
+999 TSSGGTLGSSFRHVD

-1027 QNFASSQPVRRA
+1027 QNFVSSQPVRRA
-1039 SQSSKSPSASPRN
+1039 SQNSKSSSASPR
-1052 SETVTEFTTYDAAG
+1052 SGETVTEFTTYDAAG

-1073 AHGGLTRRTYDAANR
+1073 AQGGLTRRTYDAANR

-1124 TVGENVEW
+1124 TVGENMEW

-1157 DGTTEHMTYDALG
+1157 DGTTEHTTYDALG

-1176 HGTRTATY
+1176 HGARTATY
-1184 AYDRCS
+1184 TYDRCS
-1190 RLISMSDNSAGTR
+1190 RLIRMSDNSAGTR

-1316 YSPRASSVGHRTV
+1316 YSPGVSSIGHRTV

-1340 RDRDSSAFAGVE
+1340 RDRDSSAFAGTE

-1373 SRFLRS
+1373 SGFLRS
-1379 DEQSNAHADDD
+1379 DDQSNAHADDD
-1390 MYERLHALNTFI
+1390 IHERLHALNTFI

-1465 RLTRIRVGDIVS
+1465 RLTRIRVGDMVS
-1477 SWTHERATGL
+1477 SWTHERTTGL

-1528 GSDTSP
+1528 GSDTSQ

-1603 QLVTVEARA
+1603 QLVAVEARA

-1624 AHTITE
+1624 AHTITD
-1630 YAYNL
+1630 YSYNL

-1662 GGLTSVTDSISSRVG
+1662 GGLTSVTDSVSSRVG
-1677 MSRTSLISDAV
+1677 ISRTSLISDAV

-1724 SSDGGFSQAGIPGGV
+1724 NSDGGFSQAGIPGGV

-1746 VPGLTGST
+1746 VPGLTGNAL
-1754 FDSALGSTPVLPT
+1754 DSALGSTPGLPT
-1767 DWGVPSANATP
+1767 DWGVPSASATP

-1863 EGERFMQQSLRLLA
+1863 EGERFMQQSLRFLA
-1877 LVGVIGSL
+1877 LVGVIGSV

-2017 PKVHPTP
+2017 PKLQPRHTFHGFGDDHLVPVAHGQAVPEMAERG
-2024 HNSPHQIDIPNG
+2024 IPNG
-2036 PKPTH
+2036 GGTYSRGFNNAPPADDYLKSRIDWEGLKGKRVQYPDRSDVNYVDDLSDLGEKVDTYRAERAHIKAENAEIKEYNKAVRKQAKLDGVEVGSPGYELKELKPMPPEPKLRMFRDDFVDSKGEKMVP
-2041 TGSLDHRTS
+2041 DYTS
-2050 GTVHEP
+2050 GMYGTDPGVNKYLVLRPSEYDGEIP
-2056 NVQLKPVEE
+2056 QEAFDMAKEVWTKGG
-2065 PKVENLP
+2065 NL
-2072 PAKGVAGDSPA
+2072 
-2083 LKEPA
+2083 
-2088 TDGKHASWVEHPPGS
+2088 HPDARFKDFNN
-2103 KLQNGDQIITYYSAD
+2103 KLEYRLNGDTS
-2118 EFKQTYVPEMIHAKN
+2118 EEVTHTYVPLPTRMTNKDATEFMDLKYYETTIKV
-2133 NFRYI
+2133 
-2138 PVEEPGTY
+2138 P
-2146 NVYGFGEAKKLE
+2146 GEATTE
-2158 REYYVKLK
+2158 
-2166 GGNSPADL
+2166 
-2174 SKGKPEFALWRPEVG
+2174 
-2189 EPNLDTAMTGFRDV
+2189 
-2203 TRHGNTVE
+2203 
-2211 AQVGSH
+2211 
-2217 KFMVTDL
+2217 KF
-2224 DEYTGTIPD
+2224 GT
-2233 DVVPTAKSLLE
+2233 
-2244 EGEVYWK
+2244 
-2251 NKDHKPAEFGNKPH
+2251 H
-2265 PLPFENPNARILP
+2265 
-2278 THDQMGNE
+2278 
-2286 IKYTEYKVRRLFRN
+2286 
-2300 QNQVNDVGTERLV
+2300 RLV
-2313 VGSDGSIYFTSTHYE
+2313 IANNGSMYYTPDHYQ
-2328 TFVRLI
+2328 TFILIKE

>member
-1 MGEYDNMHVLERDVE
+1 MHVLERNVE

-73 KNLITALGDATA
+73 KNLITALGDAAA

-103 FREAMAHWE
+103 FREAMVHWE

-383 GLFGLGWSSTL
+383 GIFGLGWSSTL

-402 TGAVWHTPDGRALT
+402 TGAVWHTPDGRTLA

-464 VSAPTTP
+464 VSAPTAP

-520 TDIIHPA
+520 TDIVHPA

-533 IRYGSSPRDNRIRPE
+533 IRYGSSPRDNRIRPD

-644 TGDSSNIWRSDERGR
+644 TGDSSNIWRSDEHGR

-698 YSRLAKQLTPEG
+698 HSRLAKQLTPEG

-860 DELDIPAFVRQNLT
+860 EELVPAFVRQNLT
-874 SSSTHRLYNTSR
+874 SSDTHRVRDTSR
-886 PMGQLPV
+886 PIGQLPV

-1027 QNFASSQPVRRA
+1027 HSSQPVRRA
-1039 SQSSKSPSASPRN
+1039 SQNSKSPSASPRN
-1052 SETVTEFTTYDAAG
+1052 SETVTEFTAYDAAG

-1111 RMGVGLSVPEQKP
+1111 RIGVGLSVPEQKP
-1124 TVGENVEW
+1124 AVSENVEW

-1157 DGTTEHMTYDALG
+1157 DGTTEHTTYDALG

-1176 HGTRTATY
+1176 HGARTATY

-1190 RLISMSDNSAGTR
+1190 RLIRMSDNSAGTR

-1316 YSPRASSVGHRTV
+1316 YSPGASSIGHRTV

-1340 RDRDSSAFAGVE
+1340 RVRDSSAFAGIE

-1373 SRFLRS
+1373 SGFLRS
-1379 DEQSNAHADDD
+1379 DDQSNAHADDD

-1465 RLTRIRVGDIVS
+1465 RLTRIRVGDMVS

-1487 ISDYVREQVLADV
+1487 ISDYVREQALTDV

-1528 GSDTSP
+1528 GSDTSQ

-1603 QLVTVEARA
+1603 QLVAVEARA

-1630 YAYNL
+1630 YTYNL

-1649 GTSYSREYSWGAY
+1649 GASYSREYSWGAY
-1662 GGLTSVTDSISSRVG
+1662 GGLTSVTDSVSSRVG
-1677 MSRTSLISDAV
+1677 MSHTSLISDAV

-1746 VPGLTGST
+1746 VPGLTGNT
-1754 FDSALGSTPVLPT
+1754 LDSALGSTPGLPT

-1778 VPGLPTGFE
+1778 IPGLPTGFE

-1942 LIGMLFKAGP
+1942 LIGLLFKAGP

-2017 PKVHPTP
+2017 PKMHPTP

-2065 PKVENLP
+2065 PKVENLTP
-2072 PAKGVAGDSPA
+2072 EGREAVRVLRDDRSLQPIHSEVDKPAQQIMYPDDLKSWVDTELPQASRIGSVSEINGTPVKYYNKYGKFKEAEPEYYSGLREGPRPEFSPWKAEKTEADYNTAFEGLSEVEKTKHSIISLDKFKGVIPQEI
-2083 LKEPA
+2083 KESVKSIWETGRLPE
-2088 TDGKHASWVEHPPGS
+2088 D
-2103 KLQNGDQIITYYSAD
+2103 KLWKKAEGPKGYGNM
-2118 EFKQTYVPEMIHAKN
+2118 PENKS
-2133 NFRYI
+2133 
-2138 PVEEPGTY
+2138 
-2146 NVYGFGEAKKLE
+2146 
-2158 REYYVKLK
+2158 
-2166 GGNSPADL
+2166 GG
-2174 SKGKPEFALWRPEVG
+2174 
-2189 EPNLDTAMTGFRDV
+2189 
-2203 TRHGNTVE
+2203 H
-2211 AQVGSH
+2211 
-2217 KFMVTDL
+2217 
-2224 DEYTGTIPD
+2224 
-2233 DVVPTAKSLLE
+2233 
-2244 EGEVYWK
+2244 
-2251 NKDHKPAEFGNKPH
+2251 
-2265 PLPFENPNARILP
+2265 ILP
-2278 THDQMGNE
+2278 EKDVNGNP
-2286 IKYTEYKVRRLFRN
+2286 ITYTEY
-2300 QNQVNDVGTERLV
+2300 DVKPPEPIVKENGKPGLDRGKHRIV
-2313 VGSDGSIYFTSTHYE
+2313 VGSNGSIYYSPDHYL
-2328 TFVRLI
+2328 TFIRLID

>member
-50 QREFKGHFARVFD
+50 QHEFKGHFARVFD

-73 KNLITALGDATA
+73 KNLITALGDAAA

-153 PKFDER
+153 PKFNER

-238 WGFFDAV
+238 WGFFDAT

-277 QGMLGPIYSEADFL
+277 QGMLGHIYSEADFL

-383 GLFGLGWSSTL
+383 GIFGLGWSSTL

-402 TGAVWHTPDGRALT
+402 TGAVWHTPDGRILA

-464 VSAPTTP
+464 VSAPTAP

-520 TDIIHPA
+520 TDIVHPA

-533 IRYGSSPRDNRIRPE
+533 IRYGSSPRDNRIRPD
-548 SASTYLIDHDVQ
+548 SASTYFIDHDVQ

-644 TGDSSNIWRSDERGR
+644 TGDSSNIWRSDEHGR

-698 YSRLAKQLTPEG
+698 HSRLAKQLTPEG

-860 DELDIPAFVRQNLT
+860 EELVPAFVRQNLT
-874 SSSTHRLYNTSR
+874 SSDTHRVRDTSR
-886 PMGQLPV
+886 PIGQLPV

-933 MVKTINA
+933 MIKTINA

-1019 IIEGENNT
+1019 IIEGENNP
-1027 QNFASSQPVRRA
+1027 QNFTSSQPVRRA
-1039 SQSSKSPSASPRN
+1039 SQNSKSSSASPRN
-1052 SETVTEFTTYDAAG
+1052 SETVTEFTAYDAAG

-1111 RMGVGLSVPEQKP
+1111 RIGVGLSVPEQKP
-1124 TVGENVEW
+1124 AVSENVEW

-1157 DGTTEHMTYDALG
+1157 DGTTEHTTYDALG

-1176 HGTRTATY
+1176 HGARTATY

-1190 RLISMSDNSAGTR
+1190 RLIRMSDNSTGTR

-1316 YSPRASSVGHRTV
+1316 YSPGVSSVGHRTV

-1340 RDRDSSAFAGVE
+1340 RDRDSSAFAGTE

-1373 SRFLRS
+1373 SGFLRS

-1390 MYERLHALNTFI
+1390 IHERLHALNTFI

-1465 RLTRIRVGDIVS
+1465 RLTRIRVGDMVS
-1477 SWTHERATGL
+1477 SWTHERTTGL

-1603 QLVTVEARA
+1603 QLVAVEARA

-1630 YAYNL
+1630 YTYNL

-1649 GTSYSREYSWGAY
+1649 GASYSREYSWGAY
-1662 GGLTSVTDSISSRVG
+1662 GGLTSVTDSISSRVDI
-1677 MSRTSLISDAV
+1677 SHTSLISDAV

-1746 VPGLTGST
+1746 VPGLTGNT
-1754 FDSALGSTPVLPT
+1754 LDSALGSTPGLPT

-1778 VPGLPTGFE
+1778 IPGLPTGFE

-1863 EGERFMQQSLRLLA
+1863 EGERFVQQSLRLLA

-2041 TGSLDHRTS
+2041 TDSLDHRTS

-2072 PAKGVAGDSPA
+2072 PAKGLESDSPS
-2083 LKEPA
+2083 LEKPA

-2103 KLQNGDQIITYYSAD
+2103 KLQNGDQTATYLAGD
-2118 EFKQTYVPEMIHAKN
+2118 DFKKTLVKNTKDSSRYVPS
-2133 NFRYI
+2133 
-2138 PVEEPGTY
+2138 EEPGTY
-2146 NVYGFGEAKKLE
+2146 NVYGVDKA
-2158 REYYVKLK
+2158 RELREEYFKTRK
-2166 GGNSPADL
+2166 GQGSSADL
-2174 SKGKPEFALWRPEVG
+2174 SKGRPEFALWRPEVS
-2189 EPNLDTAMTGFRDV
+2189 EPNLDTAMTGFRNV

-2233 DVVPTAKSLLE
+2233 DVVPTAKSLYE
-2244 EGEVYWK
+2244 DGKVYWK
-2251 NKDHKPAEFGNKPH
+2251 NKDHKPEGFGNVPD
-2265 PLPFENPNARILP
+2265 PLPFDNKEARILP
-2278 THDQMGNE
+2278 THDYAGNE
-2286 IKYTEYKVRRLFRN
+2286 IDYTKYKVRRRSRVPN
-2300 QNQVNDVGTERLV
+2300 QINAAGEERLI
-2313 VGSDGSIYFTSTHYE
+2313 VGSDGSMYYTPDHYK
-2328 TFVRLI
+2328 TFVRIF

>member
-73 KNLITALGDATA
+73 KNLITALGDAAT

-90 TDAAHQEN
+90 IDAAHQEN

-103 FREAMAHWE
+103 FREAMANWE

-153 PKFDER
+153 PKFNER

-238 WGFFDAV
+238 WGFFDAT

-277 QGMLGPIYSEADFL
+277 QGMLGHIYSEADFL

-383 GLFGLGWSSTL
+383 GIFGLGWSSTL

-402 TGAVWHTPDGRALT
+402 TGAVWHTPDGRILA

-464 VSAPTTP
+464 VSAPTAP

-520 TDIIHPA
+520 TDIVHPA

-533 IRYGSSPRDNRIRPE
+533 IRYGSSPRDNRIRPD
-548 SASTYLIDHDVQ
+548 SASTYFIDHDVQ

-644 TGDSSNIWRSDERGR
+644 TGDSSNIWRSDEHGR

-698 YSRLAKQLTPEG
+698 HSRLAKQLTPEG

-825 LGHVTSTHWN
+825 LGHVTATHWN

-860 DELDIPAFVRQNLT
+860 EELVPAFVRQNLT
-874 SSSTHRLYNTSR
+874 SSDTHRVRDTSR
-886 PMGQLPV
+886 PIGQLPV

-1027 QNFASSQPVRRA
+1027 HSSQPVRRA
-1039 SQSSKSPSASPRN
+1039 SQNSKSPSASPRN
-1052 SETVTEFTTYDAAG
+1052 SETVTEFTAYDAAG

-1073 AHGGLTRRTYDAANR
+1073 AHGGLTHRTYDAANR

-1100 TFDYDQAGRLR
+1100 IFDYDQAGRLR
-1111 RMGVGLSVPEQKP
+1111 RIGVGLSVPEQKP

-1157 DGTTEHMTYDALG
+1157 DGTTEHTTYDALG

-1176 HGTRTATY
+1176 HGARTATY

-1190 RLISMSDNSAGTR
+1190 RLIRMSDNSAGTR

-1316 YSPRASSVGHRTV
+1316 YSSGASSIGHRTV

-1340 RDRDSSAFAGVE
+1340 RVRDSSAFAGTE

-1373 SRFLRS
+1373 SGFLRS
-1379 DEQSNAHADDD
+1379 DDQSNAHADDD
-1390 MYERLHALNTFI
+1390 IHERLHALNTFI

-1465 RLTRIRVGDIVS
+1465 RLTRIRVGDMVS
-1477 SWTHERATGL
+1477 SWTHERTTGL

-1534 DGLVLYSYDDAGQLV
+1534 AGLVLYSYDDAGQLV

-1603 QLVTVEARA
+1603 QLVAVEARA

-1624 AHTITE
+1624 AHTITD
-1630 YAYNL
+1630 YSYNL

-1649 GTSYSREYSWGAY
+1649 GASYSREYSWGAY

-1677 MSRTSLISDAV
+1677 MSHTSLISDAV

-1696 GEGITV
+1696 GEGIMV

-1746 VPGLTGST
+1746 VPGLTGNAL
-1754 FDSALGSTPVLPT
+1754 DSALGNTPGLPT

-1778 VPGLPTGFE
+1778 IPGLPTGFE

-1863 EGERFMQQSLRLLA
+1863 EGERFMQQSLRFLA

-1997 IQDRIATWT
+1997 IQDRITTWT

-2017 PKVHPTP
+2017 PKVRPTP

-2041 TGSLDHRTS
+2041 TDSLDHRTS

-2072 PAKGVAGDSPA
+2072 PAKGLESDSPS
-2083 LKEPA
+2083 LEKPA

-2103 KLQNGDQIITYYSAD
+2103 KLQNGDQTATYLAGD
-2118 EFKQTYVPEMIHAKN
+2118 EFKKTLVKSTKDSSRYVPS
-2133 NFRYI
+2133 
-2138 PVEEPGTY
+2138 EEPGTY
-2146 NVYGFGEAKKLE
+2146 NVYGFAEADKAR
-2158 REYYVKLK
+2158 REYYKKLNGK
-2166 GGNSPADL
+2166 DSPADL
-2174 SKGKPEFALWRPEVG
+2174 SKGEPKFALWHPEVS
-2189 EPNLDTAMTGFRDV
+2189 EPNLDTAMTGFRNV

-2217 KFMVTDL
+2217 RFMVTNL

-2233 DVVPTAKSLLE
+2233 DVVPTAKSLYE
-2244 EGEVYWK
+2244 TGEVHWTSRDY
-2251 NKDHKPAEFGNKPH
+2251 KPEGFGNKPN
-2265 PLPFENPNARILP
+2265 PLPFNNKEARILP
-2278 THDQMGNE
+2278 THSNDGNK
-2286 IKYTEYKVRRLFRN
+2286 IAYTEYKVRRLFRT
-2300 QNQVNDVGTERLV
+2300 QNQVNDVGIERLV
-2313 VGSDGSIYFTSTHYE
+2313 IGSDGSMYYTPDHYK
-2328 TFVRLI
+2328 TFVRIF

>member
-73 KNLITALGDATA
+73 KNLITALGDAAT

-90 TDAAHQEN
+90 IDAAHQEN

-103 FREAMAHWE
+103 FREAMANWE
-112 EEKKKIRDNIE
+112 EEKRKIRDNIE

-138 AYYPPRPQPNLDSEG
+138 AHYPPQPQPNLDNEG

-200 IPGNIVKFAQKN
+200 IPGNLVTFAQKN
-212 STLDQRIAEL
+212 SKSDQRIAEL
-222 YSNITKCYS
+222 YSNITKSYS
-231 SFVEHTS
+231 SFAEHTS
-238 WGFFDAV
+238 WGVFDAV

-250 LAKWVDANQSD
+250 IAKWVDANQSD

-383 GLFGLGWSSTL
+383 GIFGLGWSSTL

-402 TGAVWHTPDGRALT
+402 TGAVWHTPDGRSLA

-464 VSAPTTP
+464 VSAPTAP

-505 LPLYSSDSATGALEL
+505 LPLYLSDSATGALEL
-520 TDIIHPA
+520 TDIVHPA

-533 IRYGSSPRDNRIRPE
+533 IRYGSSPRDNRIRPD

-644 TGDSSNIWRSDERGR
+644 TGDSSNIWRSDEHGR

-698 YSRLAKQLTPEG
+698 HSRLAKQLTPEG

-775 NLLSVTDPTGV
+775 NLLSVTDPTCV

-860 DELDIPAFVRQNLT
+860 EELDIPAFVRQNLT
-874 SSSTHRLYNTSR
+874 SSDTHRVRDTSR
-886 PMGQLPV
+886 PIGQLPV

-1027 QNFASSQPVRRA
+1027 HSSQPVRRA
-1039 SQSSKSPSASPRN
+1039 SQNSKSPSASPRN
-1052 SETVTEFTTYDAAG
+1052 SETVTEFTAYDAAG

-1100 TFDYDQAGRLR
+1100 IFDYDQAGRLR
-1111 RMGVGLSVPEQKP
+1111 RMGVGLSVPKQKP

-1157 DGTTEHMTYDALG
+1157 DGTTEHTTYDALG

-1176 HGTRTATY
+1176 HGARTATY

-1190 RLISMSDNSAGTR
+1190 RLIRMSDNSAGNR

-1316 YSPRASSVGHRTV
+1316 YSPGVSSVGHRTV

-1340 RDRDSSAFAGVE
+1340 RDRDSSAFAGTE

-1373 SRFLRS
+1373 SGFLRS

-1390 MYERLHALNTFI
+1390 IHERLHALNAFI

-1465 RLTRIRVGDIVS
+1465 RLTRIRVGDMVS
-1477 SWTHERATGL
+1477 SWTHERTTGL

-1500 RGFEESKVLERTQ
+1500 RGLEESKVLERTQ

-1528 GSDTSP
+1528 GSDTSQ

-1560 EYTAGVMMRER
+1560 EYKAGVMMRER
-1571 VFALDSSNGSERSAA
+1571 VFALDTSNGSERSAA
-1586 GSRVLEGE
+1586 DSRVLEGE

-1624 AHTITE
+1624 AHNITE
-1630 YAYNL
+1630 YTYNL

-1649 GTSYSREYSWGAY
+1649 GASYSREYSWGAY
-1662 GGLTSVTDSISSRVG
+1662 GGLTSVTDSVSSRVG
-1677 MSRTSLISDAV
+1677 ISRTSLISDAV

-1746 VPGLTGST
+1746 VPGLTGNAL
-1754 FDSALGSTPVLPT
+1754 DSALGSTPGLPT
-1767 DWGVPSANATP
+1767 DWGVPSASATP
-1778 VPGLPTGFE
+1778 VPGMPTGFE

-2041 TGSLDHRTS
+2041 TGSLDHTTS

-2065 PKVENLP
+2065 PKVENLTP
-2072 PAKGVAGDSPA
+2072 EGREAVRVLRDDRSLQPIHSEVDKPAQQIMYPNDLKSWVDTELPQASRIGSASEIDGTPVRYHNKFGEFRDAKRDYYQGLKNGGVEGPRPEFSPWKAEKTEADYNTAFEGLSEVEKKKHSIISLDNFKGVIPQEI
-2083 LKEPA
+2083 KESVKSIWETGRLPK
-2088 TDGKHASWVEHPPGS
+2088 D
-2103 KLQNGDQIITYYSAD
+2103 KLWKKAQGPYEYENVPENKSGGHILPEKDVNGDPIT
-2118 EFKQTYVPEMIHAKN
+2118 
-2133 NFRYI
+2133 
-2138 PVEEPGTY
+2138 
-2146 NVYGFGEAKKLE
+2146 
-2158 REYYVKLK
+2158 
-2166 GGNSPADL
+2166 
-2174 SKGKPEFALWRPEVG
+2174 
-2189 EPNLDTAMTGFRDV
+2189 
-2203 TRHGNTVE
+2203 
-2211 AQVGSH
+2211 
-2217 KFMVTDL
+2217 
-2224 DEYTGTIPD
+2224 
-2233 DVVPTAKSLLE
+2233 
-2244 EGEVYWK
+2244 
-2251 NKDHKPAEFGNKPH
+2251 
-2265 PLPFENPNARILP
+2265 
-2278 THDQMGNE
+2278 
-2286 IKYTEYKVRRLFRN
+2286 YTEY
-2300 QNQVNDVGTERLV
+2300 DVKPPELTNKENGKLGLDRGKHRLV
-2313 VGSDGSIYFTSTHYE
+2313 VGSNGSIYYSPDHYL
-2328 TFVRLI
+2328 TFIRLID

>member
-73 KNLITALGDATA
+73 KNLITALGDAAT

-90 TDAAHQEN
+90 IDAAHQEN

-103 FREAMAHWE
+103 FREAMANWE
-112 EEKKKIRDNIE
+112 EEKRKIRDNIE

-138 AYYPPRPQPNLDSEG
+138 AHYPPQPQPNLDNEG

-187 RDAAQDATETTSA
+187 RDAVQDATETTSA
-200 IPGNIVKFAQKN
+200 IPGNLVTFAQKN
-212 STLDQRIAEL
+212 SKSDQRIAEL
-222 YSNITKCYS
+222 YSNITKSYS
-231 SFVEHTS
+231 SFAEHTS
-238 WGFFDAV
+238 WGVFDAV

-250 LAKWVDANQSD
+250 IAKWVDANQSD

-383 GLFGLGWSSTL
+383 GIFGLGWSSTL

-402 TGAVWHTPDGRALT
+402 TGAVWHTPDGRSLA

-464 VSAPTTP
+464 VSAPTAP

-505 LPLYSSDSATGALEL
+505 LPLYLSDSATGALEL
-520 TDIIHPA
+520 TDIVHPA

-533 IRYGSSPRDNRIRPE
+533 IRYGSSPRDNRIRPD

-644 TGDSSNIWRSDERGR
+644 TGDSSNIWRSDEHGR

-698 YSRLAKQLTPEG
+698 HSRLAKQLTPEG

-775 NLLSVTDPTGV
+775 NLLSVTDPTCV

-860 DELDIPAFVRQNLT
+860 EELDIPAFVRQNLT
-874 SSSTHRLYNTSR
+874 SSDTHRVRDTSR
-886 PMGQLPV
+886 PIGQLPV

-1027 QNFASSQPVRRA
+1027 HSSQPVRRA
-1039 SQSSKSPSASPRN
+1039 SQNSKSPSASPRN
-1052 SETVTEFTTYDAAG
+1052 SETVTEFTAYDAAG

-1100 TFDYDQAGRLR
+1100 IFDYDQAGRLR
-1111 RMGVGLSVPEQKP
+1111 RIGVGLSVPEQKP
-1124 TVGENVEW
+1124 AVSENVEW

-1157 DGTTEHMTYDALG
+1157 DGTTEHTTYDALG

-1176 HGTRTATY
+1176 HGARTATY

-1190 RLISMSDNSAGTR
+1190 RLIRMSDNSAGNR

-1316 YSPRASSVGHRTV
+1316 YSPGVSSVGHRTV

-1373 SRFLRS
+1373 SGFLRS
-1379 DEQSNAHADDD
+1379 DDQSNAHADDD
-1390 MYERLHALNTFI
+1390 IHERLHALNTFI

-1465 RLTRIRVGDIVS
+1465 RLTRIRVGDMVS
-1477 SWTHERATGL
+1477 SWTHERTTGL

-1528 GSDTSP
+1528 GSDTSQ

-1560 EYTAGVMMRER
+1560 EYTAGVMVRER

-1594 RIFTHNEAN
+1594 RIFTHNKAN

-1649 GTSYSREYSWGAY
+1649 GTSYSRKYSWGAY
-1662 GGLTSVTDSISSRVG
+1662 GGLTSVTDSISSRVDI
-1677 MSRTSLISDAV
+1677 SHTSLISDAV

-1702 PLMWDARSDIP
+1702 PLMWDARSGIP

-1754 FDSALGSTPVLPT
+1754 LDSALGSTPGLPT
-1767 DWGVPSANATP
+1767 DWGVPSASATP
-1778 VPGLPTGFE
+1778 VPGMPTGFE

-1863 EGERFMQQSLRLLA
+1863 EGERFMQQSLRFLA

-2017 PKVHPTP
+2017 PKMHPTP

-2103 KLQNGDQIITYYSAD
+2103 KLQNGDQTATYLAGD
-2118 EFKQTYVPEMIHAKN
+2118 DFKKTLVKNTKDSSRYVPA
-2133 NFRYI
+2133 
-2138 PVEEPGTY
+2138 EEPGTY
-2146 NVYGFGEAKKLE
+2146 NVYGFAEADKAR
-2158 REYYVKLK
+2158 REYYKKLNGK
-2166 GGNSPADL
+2166 DSPADL
-2174 SKGKPEFALWRPEVG
+2174 SKGEPKFALWHPEVS
-2189 EPNLDTAMTGFRDV
+2189 EPNLDTAMTGFRNV

-2217 KFMVTDL
+2217 KFMVTNL

-2233 DVVPTAKSLLE
+2233 DVVPTAKSLYE
-2244 EGEVYWK
+2244 TGEVHWTSRDY
-2251 NKDHKPAEFGNKPH
+2251 KPEGFGNKPN
-2265 PLPFENPNARILP
+2265 PLPFNNKEARILP
-2278 THDQMGNE
+2278 THSNDGNK
-2286 IKYTEYKVRRLFRN
+2286 IAYTEYKVRRLFRT
-2300 QNQVNDVGTERLV
+2300 QNQVNDVGIERLV
-2313 VGSDGSIYFTSTHYE
+2313 IGSDGSMYYTPDHYK
-2328 TFVRLI
+2328 TFVRIF

>member
-73 KNLITALGDATA
+73 KNLITALGDAAA

-238 WGFFDAV
+238 WGFFDAA

-383 GLFGLGWSSTL
+383 GIFGLGWSSTL

-464 VSAPTTP
+464 VSAPTAP

-505 LPLYSSDSATGALEL
+505 LPLYLSDSATGALEL
-520 TDIIHPA
+520 TDIVHPA

-533 IRYGSSPRDNRIRPE
+533 IRYGSSPRDNRIRPD

-644 TGDSSNIWRSDERGR
+644 TGDSSNIWRSDEHGR

-698 YSRLAKQLTPEG
+698 HSRLAKQLTPEG

-762 NGHTTEYSWDEYG
+762 NGHTTEYSWDKYG

-795 QELISITN
+795 QELLSITN

-845 AAGSRWSLTYPELAP
+845 AAGSRWSFTYPELAP
-860 DELDIPAFVRQNLT
+860 EELDIPAFVRQNLT

-886 PMGQLPV
+886 PMGQLPA

-999 TSSGGILGSSFRHVD
+999 TSSGEILGSSFRHVD

-1027 QNFASSQPVRRA
+1027 HSSQPARRA
-1039 SQSSKSPSASPRN
+1039 SQNSKSSSASPRN

-1073 AHGGLTRRTYDAANR
+1073 AQGGLTRRTYDAANR

-1157 DGTTEHMTYDALG
+1157 DGTTEHTTYDALG

-1176 HGTRTATY
+1176 HGARTATY

-1190 RLISMSDNSAGTR
+1190 RLIRMSDNSAGTR

-1316 YSPRASSVGHRTV
+1316 YSPGVSSVGHRTV
-1329 TVRDYASASAL
+1329 TVRDYSSASAL

-1373 SRFLRS
+1373 SGFLRS

-1390 MYERLHALNTFI
+1390 IHERLHALNTFI

-1465 RLTRIRVGDIVS
+1465 RLTRIRVGDMVS

-1487 ISDYVREQVLADV
+1487 ISDYVREQILADV

-1571 VFALDSSNGSERSAA
+1571 VFALDSSNGSERTAA

-1603 QLVTVEARA
+1603 QLVAVEARA

-1624 AHTITE
+1624 AHNITE

-1662 GGLTSVTDSISSRVG
+1662 GGLTSVTDSISSRAG
-1677 MSRTSLISDAV
+1677 ISRTSLISDAV

-1724 SSDGGFSQAGIPGGV
+1724 SSDGGFSQTGIPGGV
-1739 TPWHTLN
+1739 TPWYTLN
-1746 VPGLTGST
+1746 VPGLTGNTLDST
-1754 FDSALGSTPVLPT
+1754 LGNTPGLST
-1767 DWGVPSANATP
+1767 DWGVPSASATP

-1801 LGARVYDSPSRR
+1801 LGARVYDTPSRR

-1850 PMTVADYRKYQSQ
+1850 PLTVADYRKYQSQ

-2017 PKVHPTP
+2017 PKLQPRHTFHGFGDDHLVPVAHGQAVPEMAERG
-2024 HNSPHQIDIPNG
+2024 IPNG
-2036 PKPTH
+2036 GGTYSSGFNNAPPADDYLKSRIDWEGLKGKRVQYPDRSDVNYVDNLNKLNKEVRSYRGDQAQIKAENAEIKEYNKAVRKQAKLDGVEVGSPGYELKELKPMPPEPKLRMFRDDFVDSKGEKMVP
-2041 TGSLDHRTS
+2041 DYTS
-2050 GTVHEP
+2050 GMYGTDPGVNKYLVLRPSEYDGEIPQEVFDMAKEVWTKGGNLHPDARFQGFNNELEYRLNRGTP
-2056 NVQLKPVEE
+2056 EE
-2065 PKVENLP
+2065 
-2072 PAKGVAGDSPA
+2072 
-2083 LKEPA
+2083 
-2088 TDGKHASWVEHPPGS
+2088 
-2103 KLQNGDQIITYYSAD
+2103 ITH
-2118 EFKQTYVPEMIHAKN
+2118 TYVPLPTRMTNKDATEFMDLKYYEATIKV
-2133 NFRYI
+2133 
-2138 PVEEPGTY
+2138 P
-2146 NVYGFGEAKKLE
+2146 GEATTE
-2158 REYYVKLK
+2158 
-2166 GGNSPADL
+2166 
-2174 SKGKPEFALWRPEVG
+2174 
-2189 EPNLDTAMTGFRDV
+2189 
-2203 TRHGNTVE
+2203 
-2211 AQVGSH
+2211 
-2217 KFMVTDL
+2217 KF
-2224 DEYTGTIPD
+2224 GT
-2233 DVVPTAKSLLE
+2233 
-2244 EGEVYWK
+2244 
-2251 NKDHKPAEFGNKPH
+2251 H
-2265 PLPFENPNARILP
+2265 
-2278 THDQMGNE
+2278 
-2286 IKYTEYKVRRLFRN
+2286 
-2300 QNQVNDVGTERLV
+2300 RLV
-2313 VGSDGSIYFTSTHYE
+2313 IANNGTMYYTPDHYR
-2328 TFVRLI
+2328 TFILIKE

>member
-73 KNLITALGDATA
+73 KNLITALGDATT

-90 TDAAHQEN
+90 IDAAHQEN

-103 FREAMAHWE
+103 FREAMANWE
-112 EEKKKIRDNIE
+112 EEKRKIRDNIE

-238 WGFFDAV
+238 WGFFDAT

-383 GLFGLGWSSTL
+383 GIFGLGWFSTL

-402 TGAVWHTPDGRALT
+402 TGAVWHTPDGRTLA

-459 NAGRK
+459 NGGRK
-464 VSAPTTP
+464 VSAPTAP

-520 TDIIHPA
+520 TDIVHPA

-533 IRYGSSPRDNRIRPE
+533 IRYGNSPRDNRIRPE
-548 SASTYLIDHDVQ
+548 SASTYFIDHDVQ

-698 YSRLAKQLTPEG
+698 HSRLAKQLTPEG

-741 VVSYTYESTGANPNP
+741 VVSYTYEPTGANPNP

-803 GVGDTVH
+803 GVGDTAH

-835 SAGQLASVTD
+835 SAGQIASVTD

-860 DELDIPAFVRQNLT
+860 EELDVPAFVRQ
-874 SSSTHRLYNTSR
+874 SDTHRVRDTSR

-909 GNQITAVTDPLGRT
+909 GNQLTAVTDPLGRT

-1027 QNFASSQPVRRA
+1027 HSSQPVRRA
-1039 SQSSKSPSASPRN
+1039 SQNSKSSSASPRN
-1052 SETVTEFTTYDAAG
+1052 SETVTEFTSYDAAG

-1073 AHGGLTRRTYDAANR
+1073 AHGELTRRTYDAANR

-1124 TVGENVEW
+1124 TVGENMEW

-1157 DGTTEHMTYDALG
+1157 DGTTEHTTYDALG
-1170 RIVRVQ
+1170 RIIRVQ
-1176 HGTRTATY
+1176 HGARTATY

-1190 RLISMSDNSAGTR
+1190 RLIRMSDNSAGNR

-1316 YSPRASSVGHRTV
+1316 YSPGASSIGHRTV
-1329 TVRDYASASAL
+1329 TVRDYASASTL
-1340 RDRDSSAFAGVE
+1340 RDRDSSTFAGVE

-1373 SRFLRS
+1373 SGFLRS

-1390 MYERLHALNTFI
+1390 IHERLHALNTFI

-1465 RLTRIRVGDIVS
+1465 RLTRIRVGDMVS
-1477 SWTHERATGL
+1477 SWTHERTTGL
-1487 ISDYVREQVLADV
+1487 ISDYVREQALTDV

-1513 VIRDHNGRVIGLDST
+1513 VIRDHNGRVVGLDST

-1549 GARSASHVWEW
+1549 GARAASHVWEW

-1571 VFALDSSNGSERSAA
+1571 VFALDSSNGSKRTAA

-1603 QLVTVEARA
+1603 QLVAVEARA

-1618 DAGELA
+1618 GAGELA
-1624 AHTITE
+1624 AHTITD
-1630 YAYNL
+1630 YSYNL

-1649 GTSYSREYSWGAY
+1649 GASYSREYSWGAY
-1662 GGLTSVTDSISSRVG
+1662 GGLTSVTDSVSSRVG
-1677 MSRTSLISDAV
+1677 ISRTSLIADAV

-1754 FDSALGSTPVLPT
+1754 FDSALGSTPGLPT
-1767 DWGVPSANATP
+1767 DWGVPSASATP

-1832 YAYAGNNPLEY
+1832 YAYAGNNPLEH

-1863 EGERFMQQSLRLLA
+1863 EGERFVQQSLRLLA

-1962 MKVPVISRTVDRVKT
+1962 MKVPVISRTVNRVKT

-2072 PAKGVAGDSPA
+2072 PAKGVTGDSPSLEKPTA
-2083 LKEPA
+2083 ESREMVRPLKDKSGIQPIETEIEAAPRPVSTATELKSSLEADIAKTPRQEMPA
-2088 TDGKHASWVEHPPGS
+2088 EVDGKRIE
-2103 KLQNGDQIITYYSAD
+2103 YYRD
-2118 EFKQTYVPEMIHAKN
+2118 REKFKTAETDYFTSSPE
-2133 NFRYI
+2133 
-2138 PVEEPGTY
+2138 EQ
-2146 NVYGFGEAKKLE
+2146 AKKSLPKFTPWGKENVAPDRSTELSGLVGKNREDHRILE
-2158 REYYVKLK
+2158 ANEYQGMIPSQVKDGATHIWKEGDIPRDGEWRKLEK
-2166 GGNSPADL
+2166 PKFYNNEPENGSSGN
-2174 SKGKPEFALWRPEVG
+2174 
-2189 EPNLDTAMTGFRDV
+2189 
-2203 TRHGNTVE
+2203 
-2211 AQVGSH
+2211 
-2217 KFMVTDL
+2217 
-2224 DEYTGTIPD
+2224 
-2233 DVVPTAKSLLE
+2233 
-2244 EGEVYWK
+2244 
-2251 NKDHKPAEFGNKPH
+2251 
-2265 PLPFENPNARILP
+2265 ILP
-2278 THDQMGNE
+2278 TKDVNGNG
-2286 IKYTEYKVRRLFRN
+2286 ITYTEYNAIPRAKHIQENGKAIAPQTKHRII
-2300 QNQVNDVGTERLV
+2300 
-2313 VGSDGSIYFTSTHYE
+2313 VGSNGSMYYSPDHYH
-2328 TFVRLI
+2328 TFIRLIG

>member
-1 MGEYDNMHVLERDVE
+1 
-16 FDFNHADILLSIFRY
+16 
-31 LKRKLEIQLPER
+31 
-43 QRYIGIA
+43 
-50 QREFKGHFARVFD
+50 
-63 QNCKY
+63 
-68 SISEC
+68 
-73 KNLITALGDATA
+73 
-85 DLQKY
+85 
-90 TDAAHQEN
+90 
-98 ENRKK
+98 
-103 FREAMAHWE
+103 
-112 EEKKKIRDNIE
+112 
-123 NDNRNTFISFQKDPA
+123 
-138 AYYPPRPQPNLDSEG
+138 
-153 PKFDER
+153 
-159 APIIKS
+159 
-165 RNTGRNAE
+165 
-173 VIGRNRTHRAEKRA
+173 
-187 RDAAQDATETTSA
+187 
-200 IPGNIVKFAQKN
+200 
-212 STLDQRIAEL
+212 
-222 YSNITKCYS
+222 
-231 SFVEHTS
+231 
-238 WGFFDAV
+238 
-245 SLFNS
+245 
-250 LAKWVDANQSD
+250 
-261 VRWILTVAEA
+261 
-271 FATAGS
+271 
-277 QGMLGPIYSEADFL
+277 
-291 DYPQYLNTG
+291 
-300 YIRNYLKE
+300 
-308 QKIST
+308 
-313 DRPSID
+313 
-319 VSRATI
+319 
-325 TGAVYS
+325 
-331 AGYALDPVNV
+331 
-341 ATGNFIEHECDL
+341 
-353 SFEHA
+353 
-358 PAASLIKLERM
+358 
-369 YNSVAVTYPEEAPS
+369 
-383 GLFGLGWSSTL
+383 
-394 DTQLTLSN
+394 
-402 TGAVWHTPDGRALT
+402 
-416 FPRMG
+416 
-421 DGFGRVPSESYWLSK
+421 
-436 TVPGDELYSYV
+436 
-447 STATTK
+447 
-453 AIKTAE
+453 
-459 NAGRK
+459 
-464 VSAPTTP
+464 
-471 AYYWVVYNSKHVRY
+471 
-485 FYDPSGAWT
+485 
-494 GVMEGHYATLT
+494 
-505 LPLYSSDSATGALEL
+505 
-520 TDIIHPA
+520 
-527 SGRGLQ
+527 
-533 IRYGSSPRDNRIRPE
+533 
-548 SASTYLIDHDVQ
+548 
-560 ILDTVTYIYDDDD
+560 
-573 LLAAV
+573 
-578 NRPDGIRRYTHN
+578 
-590 AKRLIEEVWDV
+590 
-601 NGHREVTNTYDG
+601 
-613 QGRVVHQLTEHSR
+613 
-626 EVSFVYAPGIMT
+626 
-638 IVADAI
+638 
-644 TGDSSNIWRSDERGR
+644 
-659 LSSMTAADGSR
+659 
-670 QVMRYDKFGNRISV
+670 
-684 TERDGSTISRSYDS
+684 
-698 YSRLAKQLTPEG
+698 
-710 ALSKY
+710 
-715 TWDEHNRLLTTS
+715 
-727 VCDFRDRLNPGDPV
+727 
-741 VVSYTYESTGANPNP
+741 
-756 ITMTDG
+756 
-762 NGHTTEYSWDEYG
+762 
-775 NLLSVTDPTGV
+775 
-786 RTTYTYNAR
+786 
-795 QELISITN
+795 
-803 GVGDTVH
+803 
-810 LEYDKHGRIVQVRDA
+810 
-825 LGHVTSTHWN
+825 
-835 SAGQLASVTD
+835 
-845 AAGSRWSLTYPELAP
+845 
-860 DELDIPAFVRQNLT
+860 
-874 SSSTHRLYNTSR
+874 
-886 PMGQLPV
+886 
-893 SLTDPYG
+893 
-900 HVTHFEYNN
+900 
-909 GNQITAVTDPLGRT
+909 
-923 NRAVF
+923 
-928 DAWGN
+928 

-1027 QNFASSQPVRRA
+1027 HSSQPVRRA
-1039 SQSSKSPSASPRN
+1039 SQNSKSSSASPRN

-1111 RMGVGLSVPEQKP
+1111 RIGVGLSVPEQKP

-1157 DGTTEHMTYDALG
+1157 DGTTEHTTYDALG

-1176 HGTRTATY
+1176 HRARTATY

-1190 RLISMSDNSAGTR
+1190 RLIRMSDNSAGTR

-1316 YSPRASSVGHRTV
+1316 YSPGASSIGHRTV
-1329 TVRDYASASAL
+1329 TVLDYASASAL
-1340 RDRDSSAFAGVE
+1340 RNRDSSAFAGVE

-1373 SRFLRS
+1373 SGFLRS
-1379 DEQSNAHADDD
+1379 DDQSNAHADDD
-1390 MYERLHALNTFI
+1390 IHERLHALNTFI

-1465 RLTRIRVGDIVS
+1465 RLTRIRVGDMVS
-1477 SWTHERATGL
+1477 SWTHERTTGL

-1528 GSDTSP
+1528 GSDTSQ

-1571 VFALDSSNGSERSAA
+1571 VFALDSSNGSERTAA

-1603 QLVTVEARA
+1603 QLVAVEARA

-1662 GGLTSVTDSISSRVG
+1662 GGLTSVTDSVSSRVG
-1677 MSRTSLISDAV
+1677 ISRTSLISDAV

-1702 PLMWDARSDIP
+1702 PLMWDVRSGIP

-1754 FDSALGSTPVLPT
+1754 FDSALGSTPGLPT
-1767 DWGVPSANATP
+1767 DWGVPSASATP

-1863 EGERFMQQSLRLLA
+1863 EGERFVQQSLRLLA

-2072 PAKGVAGDSPA
+2072 PAKGVTGDSPSLEKPTA
-2083 LKEPA
+2083 ESREMVRPLKDKSGIQPIETEIEAAPRPVSTATELKSSLEADIAKTPRQEMPA
-2088 TDGKHASWVEHPPGS
+2088 EVDGKRIE
-2103 KLQNGDQIITYYSAD
+2103 YYRD
-2118 EFKQTYVPEMIHAKN
+2118 REKFKTAETDYFTSSPE
-2133 NFRYI
+2133 
-2138 PVEEPGTY
+2138 EQ
-2146 NVYGFGEAKKLE
+2146 AKKSLPKFTPWGKENVAPDRSTELSGLVGKNREDHRILE
-2158 REYYVKLK
+2158 ANEYQGMIPSQVKDGATHIWKEGDIPRDGEWRKLEK
-2166 GGNSPADL
+2166 PKLYNNEPENGSSGN
-2174 SKGKPEFALWRPEVG
+2174 
-2189 EPNLDTAMTGFRDV
+2189 
-2203 TRHGNTVE
+2203 
-2211 AQVGSH
+2211 
-2217 KFMVTDL
+2217 
-2224 DEYTGTIPD
+2224 
-2233 DVVPTAKSLLE
+2233 
-2244 EGEVYWK
+2244 
-2251 NKDHKPAEFGNKPH
+2251 
-2265 PLPFENPNARILP
+2265 ILP
-2278 THDQMGNE
+2278 TKDVNGNG
-2286 IKYTEYKVRRLFRN
+2286 ITYTEYNAIPRAKHIQENGKAIAPQTKHRII
-2300 QNQVNDVGTERLV
+2300 
-2313 VGSDGSIYFTSTHYE
+2313 VGSNGSMYYSPDHYH
-2328 TFVRLI
+2328 TFIRLIG

>member
-73 KNLITALGDATA
+73 KNLITALGDAAA

-153 PKFDER
+153 PKFNER

-238 WGFFDAV
+238 WGFFDAT

-277 QGMLGPIYSEADFL
+277 QGMLGHIYSEADFL

-383 GLFGLGWSSTL
+383 GIFGLGWSSTL

-402 TGAVWHTPDGRALT
+402 TGAVWHTPDGRTLA

-464 VSAPTTP
+464 VSAPTAP

-505 LPLYSSDSATGALEL
+505 LPLYLSDSATGALEL
-520 TDIIHPA
+520 TDIVHPA

-533 IRYGSSPRDNRIRPE
+533 IRYGNSPRYNRIRPE

-644 TGDSSNIWRSDERGR
+644 TGDSSNIWRSDEHGR

-698 YSRLAKQLTPEG
+698 HSRLAKQLTPEG

-860 DELDIPAFVRQNLT
+860 EELAPAFVRQ
-874 SSSTHRLYNTSR
+874 SDTHRVRDTSR

-986 THRTV
+986 THRAV
-991 NRRTGKET
+991 DRRTGKET

-1019 IIEGENNT
+1019 IIEGENNP
-1027 QNFASSQPVRRA
+1027 QNFTSSQPVRRA
-1039 SQSSKSPSASPRN
+1039 SQNSKSPSASPRN
-1052 SETVTEFTTYDAAG
+1052 SETVTEFTAYDAAG

-1100 TFDYDQAGRLR
+1100 IFDYDQAGRLR
-1111 RMGVGLSVPEQKP
+1111 RIGVGLSVPEQKP
-1124 TVGENVEW
+1124 AVSENVEW

-1157 DGTTEHMTYDALG
+1157 DGTTEHTTYDALG

-1176 HGTRTATY
+1176 HGARTATY

-1190 RLISMSDNSAGTR
+1190 RLIRMSDNSAGNR

-1316 YSPRASSVGHRTV
+1316 YSPGVSSVGHRTV

-1340 RDRDSSAFAGVE
+1340 RDRDSSAFAGTE

-1373 SRFLRS
+1373 SGFLRS

-1390 MYERLHALNTFI
+1390 IHERLHALNTFI

-1465 RLTRIRVGDIVS
+1465 RLTRIRVGDMVS
-1477 SWTHERATGL
+1477 SWTHERTTGL
-1487 ISDYVREQVLADV
+1487 ISDYVREQALTDV

-1528 GSDTSP
+1528 GSDTSQ

-1618 DAGELA
+1618 DAEELA

-1649 GTSYSREYSWGAY
+1649 GASYSREYSWGAY
-1662 GGLTSVTDSISSRVG
+1662 GGLTSVTDSVSSRVG
-1677 MSRTSLISDAV
+1677 ISRTSLISDAV

-1724 SSDGGFSQAGIPGGV
+1724 SSDGGFSQAGIPGGMM
-1739 TPWHTLN
+1739 PWHTLN
-1746 VPGLTGST
+1746 VPGLTGNT
-1754 FDSALGSTPVLPT
+1754 LDSALGNTPGLST
-1767 DWGVPSANATP
+1767 DWGVPSAGATP

-1863 EGERFMQQSLRLLA
+1863 EGERFMQQSLRFLA

-2065 PKVENLP
+2065 PKVENLTP
-2072 PAKGVAGDSPA
+2072 EGREAVRVLRDDRSLQPIHSEVDKPAQQIMYPNDLKSWVDTELPQASRIGSASEIDGTPVRYHNKFGEFRDAKRDYYQGLKNGGVEGPRPEFSPWKAEKTEADYNTAFEGLSEVEKKKHSIISLDNFKGVIPQEI
-2083 LKEPA
+2083 KESVKSIWETGRLPK
-2088 TDGKHASWVEHPPGS
+2088 D
-2103 KLQNGDQIITYYSAD
+2103 KLWKKAQGPYEYENVPENKSGGHILPEKDVNGDPIT
-2118 EFKQTYVPEMIHAKN
+2118 
-2133 NFRYI
+2133 
-2138 PVEEPGTY
+2138 
-2146 NVYGFGEAKKLE
+2146 
-2158 REYYVKLK
+2158 
-2166 GGNSPADL
+2166 
-2174 SKGKPEFALWRPEVG
+2174 
-2189 EPNLDTAMTGFRDV
+2189 
-2203 TRHGNTVE
+2203 
-2211 AQVGSH
+2211 
-2217 KFMVTDL
+2217 
-2224 DEYTGTIPD
+2224 
-2233 DVVPTAKSLLE
+2233 
-2244 EGEVYWK
+2244 
-2251 NKDHKPAEFGNKPH
+2251 
-2265 PLPFENPNARILP
+2265 
-2278 THDQMGNE
+2278 
-2286 IKYTEYKVRRLFRN
+2286 YTEY
-2300 QNQVNDVGTERLV
+2300 DVKPPELTNKENGKLGLDRGKHRLV
-2313 VGSDGSIYFTSTHYE
+2313 VGSNGSIYYSPDHYL
-2328 TFVRLI
+2328 TFIRLID

>member
-50 QREFKGHFARVFD
+50 QHEFKGHFARVFD

-73 KNLITALGDATA
+73 KNLITALGDAAA

-238 WGFFDAV
+238 WGFFDAT

-383 GLFGLGWSSTL
+383 GIFGLGWFSTL

-402 TGAVWHTPDGRALT
+402 TGAVWHTPDGRTLV

-464 VSAPTTP
+464 VSAPTAP

-505 LPLYSSDSATGALEL
+505 LPLYLSDSATGALEL
-520 TDIIHPA
+520 TDIVHPA

-533 IRYGSSPRDNRIRPE
+533 IRYGSSPRDNRIRPD

-644 TGDSSNIWRSDERGR
+644 TGDSSNIWRSDEHGR

-698 YSRLAKQLTPEG
+698 HSRLAKQLTPEG

-825 LGHVTSTHWN
+825 LGHVTATHWN

-860 DELDIPAFVRQNLT
+860 EELDVPAFVRQ
-874 SSSTHRLYNTSR
+874 SDTHRVRDTSR
-886 PMGQLPV
+886 PIGQLPV

-1027 QNFASSQPVRRA
+1027 HSSQPVRRA
-1039 SQSSKSPSASPRN
+1039 SQNSKSPSASPRN
-1052 SETVTEFTTYDAAG
+1052 SETVTEFTAYDAAG
-1066 NPVETLD
+1066 NPIETLD
-1073 AHGGLTRRTYDAANR
+1073 AHGGLTHRTYDAANR

-1157 DGTTEHMTYDALG
+1157 DGTTEHTTYDALG

-1176 HGTRTATY
+1176 HGARTATY

-1190 RLISMSDNSAGTR
+1190 RLIRMSDNSAGTR

-1316 YSPRASSVGHRTV
+1316 YSSGASSIGHRTV

-1340 RDRDSSAFAGVE
+1340 RDRDSSAFAGTE

-1373 SRFLRS
+1373 SGFLRS
-1379 DEQSNAHADDD
+1379 DDQSNAHADDD
-1390 MYERLHALNTFI
+1390 IHERLHALNTFI

-1465 RLTRIRVGDIVS
+1465 RLTRIRVGDMVS
-1477 SWTHERATGL
+1477 SWTHERTTGL

-1560 EYTAGVMMRER
+1560 EYTAGVMVRER

-1603 QLVTVEARA
+1603 QLVAVEARA

-1624 AHTITE
+1624 AHTITD
-1630 YAYNL
+1630 YSYNL

-1649 GTSYSREYSWGAY
+1649 GASYSREYSWGAY

-1677 MSRTSLISDAV
+1677 MSHTSLISDAV

-1696 GEGITV
+1696 GEGIMV

-1746 VPGLTGST
+1746 VPGLTGNALDST
-1754 FDSALGSTPVLPT
+1754 LGNTPGLPT

-1778 VPGLPTGFE
+1778 IPGLPTGFE

-1863 EGERFMQQSLRLLA
+1863 EGERFMQQSLRFLA

-1997 IQDRIATWT
+1997 IQDRITTWT

-2017 PKVHPTP
+2017 PKVRPTP

-2041 TGSLDHRTS
+2041 TDSLDHRTS

-2072 PAKGVAGDSPA
+2072 PAKGLESDSPS
-2083 LKEPA
+2083 LEKPA

-2103 KLQNGDQIITYYSAD
+2103 KLQNGDQTATYLAGD
-2118 EFKQTYVPEMIHAKN
+2118 EFKKTLVKSTKDSSRYVPS
-2133 NFRYI
+2133 
-2138 PVEEPGTY
+2138 EEPGTY
-2146 NVYGFGEAKKLE
+2146 NVYGFAEADKAR
-2158 REYYVKLK
+2158 REYYKKLNGK
-2166 GGNSPADL
+2166 DSPADL
-2174 SKGKPEFALWRPEVG
+2174 SKGEPKFALWHPEVS
-2189 EPNLDTAMTGFRDV
+2189 EPNLDTAMTGFRNV

-2217 KFMVTDL
+2217 RFMVTNL

-2233 DVVPTAKSLLE
+2233 DVVPTAKSLYE
-2244 EGEVYWK
+2244 TGEVHWTSRDY
-2251 NKDHKPAEFGNKPH
+2251 KPEGFGNKPN
-2265 PLPFENPNARILP
+2265 PLPFNNKEARILP
-2278 THDQMGNE
+2278 THSNDGNK
-2286 IKYTEYKVRRLFRN
+2286 IAYTEYKVRRLFRT
-2300 QNQVNDVGTERLV
+2300 QNQVNDVGIERLV
-2313 VGSDGSIYFTSTHYE
+2313 IGSDGSMYYTPDHYK
-2328 TFVRLI
+2328 TFVRIF

>member
-73 KNLITALGDATA
+73 KNLITALGDAAT

-90 TDAAHQEN
+90 IDAAHQEN

-103 FREAMAHWE
+103 FREAMANWE
-112 EEKKKIRDNIE
+112 EEKRKIRDNIE

-138 AYYPPRPQPNLDSEG
+138 AHYPPQPQPNLDNEG

-200 IPGNIVKFAQKN
+200 IPGNLVTFAQKN
-212 STLDQRIAEL
+212 SKSDQRIAEL

-231 SFVEHTS
+231 SFAEHTS
-238 WGFFDAV
+238 WGVFDAV

-250 LAKWVDANQSD
+250 IAKWVDANQSD

-383 GLFGLGWSSTL
+383 GIFGLGWSSTL

-402 TGAVWHTPDGRALT
+402 TGAVWHTPDGRTLA

-464 VSAPTTP
+464 VSAPTAP

-520 TDIIHPA
+520 TDIVHPA

-533 IRYGSSPRDNRIRPE
+533 IRYGSSPRYNRIRPD
-548 SASTYLIDHDVQ
+548 SASTYFIDHDVQ

-644 TGDSSNIWRSDERGR
+644 TGDSSNIWRSDEHGR

-698 YSRLAKQLTPEG
+698 HSRLAKQLTPEG

-810 LEYDKHGRIVQVRDA
+810 LEYDKHGRIVQVKDA
-825 LGHVTSTHWN
+825 LGHVTATHWN

-860 DELDIPAFVRQNLT
+860 EELDVPAFVRQ
-874 SSSTHRLYNTSR
+874 SDTHRVRDTSR
-886 PMGQLPV
+886 PIGQLPV

-991 NRRTGKET
+991 DRRTGKET

-1039 SQSSKSPSASPRN
+1039 SQNSKSPSASPRN

-1100 TFDYDQAGRLR
+1100 IFDYDQAGRLR
-1111 RMGVGLSVPEQKP
+1111 RMGVGLSVPKQKP

-1157 DGTTEHMTYDALG
+1157 DGTTEHTTYDALG

-1176 HGTRTATY
+1176 HGARTATY

-1190 RLISMSDNSAGTR
+1190 RLIRMSDNSAGNR

-1316 YSPRASSVGHRTV
+1316 YSPGVSSVGHRTV

-1340 RDRDSSAFAGVE
+1340 RVRDSSAFAGIE

-1373 SRFLRS
+1373 SGFLRS
-1379 DEQSNAHADDD
+1379 DDQSNAHADDD
-1390 MYERLHALNTFI
+1390 IHERLHALNTFI

-1465 RLTRIRVGDIVS
+1465 RLTRIRVGDMVS
-1477 SWTHERATGL
+1477 SWTHERTTGL

-1603 QLVTVEARA
+1603 QLVAVEARA

-1618 DAGELA
+1618 GAGELA
-1624 AHTITE
+1624 AHTVTE

-1649 GTSYSREYSWGAY
+1649 GASYSREYSWGAY

-1677 MSRTSLISDAV
+1677 ISRTSLISDAV

-1754 FDSALGSTPVLPT
+1754 LDSALGSTPGLPT
-1767 DWGVPSANATP
+1767 DWGVPSASATP

-1863 EGERFMQQSLRLLA
+1863 EGERFMQQSLRFLA
-1877 LVGVIGSL
+1877 LVGVVGSL

-2072 PAKGVAGDSPA
+2072 PTKGVTGDSTA
-2083 LKEPA
+2083 LENPVTA
-2088 TDGKHASWVEHPPGS
+2088 DRHVSWTEHPPGS
-2103 KLQNGDQIITYYSAD
+2103 TVQNGDQTATYLAGD
-2118 EFKQTYVPEMIHAKN
+2118 DFKKTLVKNTKDSSRYVPA
-2133 NFRYI
+2133 
-2138 PVEEPGTY
+2138 EEPGTY
-2146 NVYGFGEAKKLE
+2146 NVYGFDEARKLRDDYYKKLN
-2158 REYYVKLK
+2158 
-2166 GGNSPADL
+2166 GQHSPADL
-2174 SKGKPEFALWRPEVG
+2174 SKGEPRFALWRPEVG

-2217 KFMVTDL
+2217 KFIVTNL

-2233 DVVPTAKSLLE
+2233 DVVPTAKSLYE
-2244 EGEVYWK
+2244 DGKVYWK
-2251 NKDHKPAEFGNKPH
+2251 NKDHKPEGFGNVPD
-2265 PLPFENPNARILP
+2265 PLPFDNKEARILP
-2278 THDQMGNE
+2278 THDYAGNE
-2286 IKYTEYKVRRLFRN
+2286 IEYTKYKVRRRARVPN
-2300 QNQVNDVGTERLV
+2300 QMSAAGEERLI
-2313 VGSDGSIYFTSTHYE
+2313 VGSDGSMYYTPDHYE
-2328 TFVRLI
+2328 TFVRIF

>member
-73 KNLITALGDATA
+73 KNLITALGDAAA

-153 PKFDER
+153 PKFNER

-238 WGFFDAV
+238 WGFFDAT

-277 QGMLGPIYSEADFL
+277 QGMLGHIYSEADFL

-383 GLFGLGWSSTL
+383 GIFGLGWSSTL

-402 TGAVWHTPDGRALT
+402 TGAVWHTPDGRTLA

-464 VSAPTTP
+464 VSAPTAP

-505 LPLYSSDSATGALEL
+505 LPLYLSDSATGALEL
-520 TDIIHPA
+520 TDIVHPA

-533 IRYGSSPRDNRIRPE
+533 IRYGNSPRYNRIRPE

-644 TGDSSNIWRSDERGR
+644 TGDSSNIWRSDEHGR

-698 YSRLAKQLTPEG
+698 HSRLAKQLTPEG

-860 DELDIPAFVRQNLT
+860 EELVPAFVRQ
-874 SSSTHRLYNTSR
+874 SDTHRVRDTSR

-986 THRTV
+986 THRAV
-991 NRRTGKET
+991 DRRTGKET

-1019 IIEGENNT
+1019 IIEGENNP
-1027 QNFASSQPVRRA
+1027 QNFTSSQPVRRA
-1039 SQSSKSPSASPRN
+1039 SQNSKSPSASPRN
-1052 SETVTEFTTYDAAG
+1052 SETVTEFTAYDAAG

-1100 TFDYDQAGRLR
+1100 IFDYDQAGRLR
-1111 RMGVGLSVPEQKP
+1111 RIGVGLSVPEQKP
-1124 TVGENVEW
+1124 AVSENVEW

-1157 DGTTEHMTYDALG
+1157 DGTTEHTTYDALG

-1176 HGTRTATY
+1176 HGARTATY

-1190 RLISMSDNSAGTR
+1190 RLIRMSDNSAGNR

-1316 YSPRASSVGHRTV
+1316 YSPGVSSVGHRTV

-1340 RDRDSSAFAGVE
+1340 RDRDSSAFAGTE

-1373 SRFLRS
+1373 SGFLRS

-1390 MYERLHALNTFI
+1390 IHERLHALNTFI

-1465 RLTRIRVGDIVS
+1465 RLTRIRVGDMVS
-1477 SWTHERATGL
+1477 SWTHERTTGL
-1487 ISDYVREQVLADV
+1487 ISDYVREQALTDV

-1528 GSDTSP
+1528 GSDTSQ

-1618 DAGELA
+1618 DAEELA

-1649 GTSYSREYSWGAY
+1649 GASYSREYSWGAY
-1662 GGLTSVTDSISSRVG
+1662 GGLTSVTDSVSSRVG
-1677 MSRTSLISDAV
+1677 ISRTSLISDAV

-1746 VPGLTGST
+1746 VPGLTGNALDST
-1754 FDSALGSTPVLPT
+1754 LGNTPGLPT
-1767 DWGVPSANATP
+1767 DWGVPSASATP
-1778 VPGLPTGFE
+1778 IPGLPTGFE

-1801 LGARVYDSPSRR
+1801 LGARIYDSPSRR

-1863 EGERFMQQSLRLLA
+1863 EGERFMQQSLRFLA
-1877 LVGVIGSL
+1877 LVGVVGSL

-1962 MKVPVISRTVDRVKT
+1962 MKVPVISKTVDRVKT

-2065 PKVENLP
+2065 PKVENLTP
-2072 PAKGVAGDSPA
+2072 EGREAVRVLRDDRSLQPIHSEVDKPAQQIMYPNDLKSWVDTELPQASRIGSASEIDGTPVRYHNKFGEFHDAKRDYYQGLKNGGVEGPRPEFSPWKAEKTEADYNTAFEGLSEVEKTKHSIISLDKFKGVIPQEI
-2083 LKEPA
+2083 KESVKSIWETGRLPE
-2088 TDGKHASWVEHPPGS
+2088 D
-2103 KLQNGDQIITYYSAD
+2103 KLWKKAQGPNEY
-2118 EFKQTYVPEMIHAKN
+2118 ENVPENKS
-2133 NFRYI
+2133 
-2138 PVEEPGTY
+2138 
-2146 NVYGFGEAKKLE
+2146 
-2158 REYYVKLK
+2158 
-2166 GGNSPADL
+2166 GG
-2174 SKGKPEFALWRPEVG
+2174 
-2189 EPNLDTAMTGFRDV
+2189 
-2203 TRHGNTVE
+2203 H
-2211 AQVGSH
+2211 
-2217 KFMVTDL
+2217 
-2224 DEYTGTIPD
+2224 
-2233 DVVPTAKSLLE
+2233 
-2244 EGEVYWK
+2244 
-2251 NKDHKPAEFGNKPH
+2251 
-2265 PLPFENPNARILP
+2265 ILP
-2278 THDQMGNE
+2278 EKDVNGNP
-2286 IKYTEYKVRRLFRN
+2286 ITYTEY
-2300 QNQVNDVGTERLV
+2300 DVKPPELTNKENGKLGLDRGKHRLV
-2313 VGSDGSIYFTSTHYE
+2313 VGSNGSIYYSPDHYL
-2328 TFVRLI
+2328 TFIRLID

>member
-73 KNLITALGDATA
+73 KNLITALGDATT

-90 TDAAHQEN
+90 IDAAHQEN

-103 FREAMAHWE
+103 FREAMANWE
-112 EEKKKIRDNIE
+112 EEKRKIRDNIE

-138 AYYPPRPQPNLDSEG
+138 AHYPPQPQPNLDSEG

-173 VIGRNRTHRAEKRA
+173 VIGRNRTHRAEKKA

-200 IPGNIVKFAQKN
+200 IPGNLVTFAQKN
-212 STLDQRIAEL
+212 SKSDQRIAEL
-222 YSNITKCYS
+222 YSNITKSYS
-231 SFVEHTS
+231 SFAEHTS
-238 WGFFDAV
+238 WGVFDAV

-250 LAKWVDANQSD
+250 IAKWVDANQSD

-383 GLFGLGWSSTL
+383 GIFGLGWSSTL

-402 TGAVWHTPDGRALT
+402 TGAVWHTPDGRALA

-436 TVPGDELYSYV
+436 TVPGDELYRYV

-464 VSAPTTP
+464 VSAPTAP

-520 TDIIHPA
+520 TDIVHPA
-527 SGRGLQ
+527 SGRGIQ

-548 SASTYLIDHDVQ
+548 SASTYFIDHEVQ

-698 YSRLAKQLTPEG
+698 HSRLAKQLIPEG

-741 VVSYTYESTGANPNP
+741 VVSYTYEPTGANPNP

-825 LGHVTSTHWN
+825 LGHVTATHWN

-845 AAGSRWSLTYPELAP
+845 AAGSRWSLTYPELTP
-860 DELDIPAFVRQNLT
+860 EELDIPAFVRQNLT
-874 SSSTHRLYNTSR
+874 SSDTHRAHNTSR

-909 GNQITAVTDPLGRT
+909 GNQLTAVTDPLGRT

-1027 QNFASSQPVRRA
+1027 HSSQPVRRA
-1039 SQSSKSPSASPRN
+1039 SQNSKSSSASPRN
-1052 SETVTEFTTYDAAG
+1052 SETVTEFTSYDAAG

-1124 TVGENVEW
+1124 TVGENMEW

-1157 DGTTEHMTYDALG
+1157 DGTTEHTTYDALG

-1176 HGTRTATY
+1176 HGARTATY

-1190 RLISMSDNSAGTR
+1190 RLIRMSDNSAGNR

-1316 YSPRASSVGHRTV
+1316 YSPGASSIGHRTV

-1340 RDRDSSAFAGVE
+1340 RDRDSSAFAGIE

-1373 SRFLRS
+1373 SGFLRS

-1390 MYERLHALNTFI
+1390 IHERLHALNTFI

-1447 GQPAHDVISSV
+1447 GQPAHDVISSE

-1465 RLTRIRVGDIVS
+1465 RLTRIRVGDMVS
-1477 SWTHERATGL
+1477 SWMHERTTGL

-1549 GARSASHVWEW
+1549 GARAASHVWEW

-1571 VFALDSSNGSERSAA
+1571 VFTLDSSNGSERSAA

-1603 QLVTVEARA
+1603 QLVAVEARA

-1630 YAYNL
+1630 YIYNL

-1649 GTSYSREYSWGAY
+1649 GTSYSRKYSWGAY
-1662 GGLTSVTDSISSRVG
+1662 GGLTSVTDSVSSRVV
-1677 MSRTSLISDAV
+1677 SRTSLLSDAV

-1746 VPGLTGST
+1746 VPGLTGNAL
-1754 FDSALGSTPVLPT
+1754 DSALGNTPGLPT
-1767 DWGVPSANATP
+1767 DWGVPSASATP

-1801 LGARVYDSPSRR
+1801 LGARVYDSLSRR

-1832 YAYAGNNPLEY
+1832 YSYAGNNPLEY

-1863 EGERFMQQSLRLLA
+1863 EGERFMQQSLRFLA
-1877 LVGVIGSL
+1877 LVGVISSV

-2072 PAKGVAGDSPA
+2072 PAKGAASDSTA
-2083 LKEPA
+2083 LENPVTA
-2088 TDGKHASWVEHPPGS
+2088 DRHVSWTEHPPGS
-2103 KLQNGDQIITYYSAD
+2103 TVQNGDQTITYLDAADFKSALATGTKD
-2118 EFKQTYVPEMIHAKN
+2118 SSRYV
-2133 NFRYI
+2133 R
-2138 PVEEPGTY
+2138 VEEPGTY
-2146 NVYGFGEAKKLE
+2146 NVYGFDEARLV
-2158 REYYVKLK
+2158 RDDYYKKLK
-2166 GGNSPADL
+2166 GQDSPADL
-2174 SKGKPEFALWRPEVG
+2174 SKGEPKFALWRPEVG

-2211 AQVGSH
+2211 AQVGNH
-2217 KFMVTDL
+2217 KFMVTNL

-2233 DVVPTAKSLLE
+2233 DVVPTAKSIYE
-2244 EGEVYWK
+2244 DGEVYWK
-2251 NKDHKPAEFGNKPH
+2251 NKDHKPEGFGNVPD
-2265 PLPFENPNARILP
+2265 PLPFDNKDARILP
-2278 THDQMGNE
+2278 THDQVGNE
-2286 IKYTEYKVRRLFRN
+2286 IKYTEYKVRRLFRTP
-2300 QNQVNDVGTERLV
+2300 NQVNDAGIERLV
-2313 VGSDGSIYFTSTHYE
+2313 VGSDGSIYFTPDHYE
-2328 TFVRLI
+2328 TFVRII

>member
-73 KNLITALGDATA
+73 KNLITALGDAAT

-90 TDAAHQEN
+90 IDAAHQEN

-238 WGFFDAV
+238 WGFFDAT

-277 QGMLGPIYSEADFL
+277 QGMLGHIYSEADFL

-383 GLFGLGWSSTL
+383 GIFGLGWSSTL

-402 TGAVWHTPDGRALT
+402 TGAVWHTPDGRALA

-464 VSAPTTP
+464 VSAPTAP

-505 LPLYSSDSATGALEL
+505 LPLYLSDSATGALEL
-520 TDIIHPA
+520 TDIVHPA

-533 IRYGSSPRDNRIRPE
+533 IRYGSSPRDNRIRPD

-644 TGDSSNIWRSDERGR
+644 TGDSSNIWRSDEHGR

-698 YSRLAKQLTPEG
+698 HSRLAKQLTPEG

-860 DELDIPAFVRQNLT
+860 EELDIPAFVRQ
-874 SSSTHRLYNTSR
+874 SDTHRVRDTSR

-1019 IIEGENNT
+1019 IIEGENNP
-1027 QNFASSQPVRRA
+1027 QNFTSSQPVRRA
-1039 SQSSKSPSASPRN
+1039 SQNSKSSSASPR
-1052 SETVTEFTTYDAAG
+1052 SGETVTEFTTYDAAG

-1111 RMGVGLSVPEQKP
+1111 RMGVGLSVPKQKP

-1157 DGTTEHMTYDALG
+1157 DGTTEHTTYDALG

-1176 HGTRTATY
+1176 HGARTATY

-1190 RLISMSDNSAGTR
+1190 RLIRMSDNSAGNR

-1316 YSPRASSVGHRTV
+1316 YSSGASSIGHRTV

-1373 SRFLRS
+1373 SGFLRS
-1379 DEQSNAHADDD
+1379 DDQSNAHADDD
-1390 MYERLHALNTFI
+1390 IHERLHALNTFI

-1465 RLTRIRVGDIVS
+1465 RLTRIRVGDMVS

-1603 QLVTVEARA
+1603 QLVAVEARA

-1630 YAYNL
+1630 YTYNL

-1649 GTSYSREYSWGAY
+1649 GASYSREYSWGAY
-1662 GGLTSVTDSISSRVG
+1662 GGLTSVTDSISSRAG
-1677 MSRTSLISDAV
+1677 ISRTSLISDAV

-1746 VPGLTGST
+1746 VPGLTGNTLDST
-1754 FDSALGSTPVLPT
+1754 LGNTPGLPT

-1778 VPGLPTGFE
+1778 IPGLPTGFE

-1863 EGERFMQQSLRLLA
+1863 EGERFMQQSLRFLA

-2017 PKVHPTP
+2017 PKVRPTP

-2041 TGSLDHRTS
+2041 TDSLDHRTS

-2072 PAKGVAGDSPA
+2072 PAKGAASDSTA
-2083 LKEPA
+2083 LENPVTA
-2088 TDGKHASWVEHPPGS
+2088 DRHVSWTEHPPGS
-2103 KLQNGDQIITYYSAD
+2103 TVQNGDQTITYLDAADFKSALATGTKD
-2118 EFKQTYVPEMIHAKN
+2118 SSRYVPA
-2133 NFRYI
+2133 
-2138 PVEEPGTY
+2138 EEPGTY
-2146 NVYGFGEAKKLE
+2146 NVYGFDEARLVKDD
-2158 REYYVKLK
+2158 YYKKLK
-2166 GGNSPADL
+2166 GQDSPADL
-2174 SKGKPEFALWRPEVG
+2174 SKGEPKFALWRPEVS
-2189 EPNLDTAMTGFRDV
+2189 EPNLDTAMTGFRNV

-2211 AQVGSH
+2211 AQVGNH
-2217 KFMVTDL
+2217 KFMVTNL

-2233 DVVPTAKSLLE
+2233 DVVPTAKSIYE
-2244 EGEVYWK
+2244 DGEVYWK
-2251 NKDHKPAEFGNKPH
+2251 NKDHKPEGFGNVPD
-2265 PLPFENPNARILP
+2265 PLPFDNKDARILP
-2278 THDQMGNE
+2278 THDQVGNE
-2286 IKYTEYKVRRLFRN
+2286 IKYTEYKVRRLFRTP
-2300 QNQVNDVGTERLV
+2300 NQVNDAGIERLV
-2313 VGSDGSIYFTSTHYE
+2313 VGSDGSIYFTPDHYE
-2328 TFVRLI
+2328 TFVRII

>member
-73 KNLITALGDATA
+73 KNLITALGDATT

-90 TDAAHQEN
+90 IDAAHQEN

-103 FREAMAHWE
+103 FREAMANWE
-112 EEKKKIRDNIE
+112 EEKRKIRDNIE

-138 AYYPPRPQPNLDSEG
+138 AHYPPQPQPNLDSEG

-173 VIGRNRTHRAEKRA
+173 VIGRNRTHRAEKKA

-200 IPGNIVKFAQKN
+200 IPGNLVTFAQKN
-212 STLDQRIAEL
+212 SKSDQRIAEL
-222 YSNITKCYS
+222 YSNITKSYS
-231 SFVEHTS
+231 SFAEHTS
-238 WGFFDAV
+238 WGVFDAV

-250 LAKWVDANQSD
+250 IAKWVDANQSD

-383 GLFGLGWSSTL
+383 GIFGLGWSSTL

-402 TGAVWHTPDGRALT
+402 TGAVWHTPDGRALA

-464 VSAPTTP
+464 VSAPTVP

-505 LPLYSSDSATGALEL
+505 LSLYSSDSATGALEL
-520 TDIIHPA
+520 TDIVHPA

-533 IRYGSSPRDNRIRPE
+533 IRYGSSPRDNRIRPD
-548 SASTYLIDHDVQ
+548 SASTYFIDHDVQ

-698 YSRLAKQLTPEG
+698 HSRLAKQLTPEG

-741 VVSYTYESTGANPNP
+741 VVSYTYEPTGANPNP

-803 GVGDTVH
+803 GVGDTAH

-835 SAGQLASVTD
+835 SAGQIASVTD
-845 AAGSRWSLTYPELAP
+845 AAGSRWSLTYPELTP
-860 DELDIPAFVRQNLT
+860 EELDIPAFVRQNLK
-874 SSSTHRLYNTSR
+874 SSGTHRLRNTSR

-909 GNQITAVTDPLGRT
+909 GNQLTAVTDPLGRT

-991 NRRTGKET
+991 DRRTGKET

-1027 QNFASSQPVRRA
+1027 HSSQPVRRA
-1039 SQSSKSPSASPRN
+1039 SQNSKSSSASPRN

-1124 TVGENVEW
+1124 AVSENVEW

-1157 DGTTEHMTYDALG
+1157 DGTTEHTTYDALG

-1176 HGTRTATY
+1176 HGARTATY

-1190 RLISMSDNSAGTR
+1190 RLIRMSDNSAGNR

-1316 YSPRASSVGHRTV
+1316 YSPGASSIGHRTV

-1373 SRFLRS
+1373 SGFLRS

-1390 MYERLHALNTFI
+1390 IHERLHALNTFI

-1465 RLTRIRVGDIVS
+1465 RLTRIRVGDMVS
-1477 SWTHERATGL
+1477 SWMHERTTGL
-1487 ISDYVREQVLADV
+1487 ISDYVREQALTDV

-1513 VIRDHNGRVIGLDST
+1513 MIRDHNGRVIGLDST

-1549 GARSASHVWEW
+1549 GARAASHVWEW

-1603 QLVTVEARA
+1603 QLVAVEARA

-1630 YAYNL
+1630 YIYNL

-1649 GTSYSREYSWGAY
+1649 GTSYSRKYSWGAY
-1662 GGLTSVTDSISSRVG
+1662 GGLTSVTDSVSSRVG
-1677 MSRTSLISDAV
+1677 ISRTSLISDAV

-1746 VPGLTGST
+1746 VPGLTGNAL
-1754 FDSALGSTPVLPT
+1754 DSALGNTPGLPT
-1767 DWGVPSANATP
+1767 DWGVPSASATP
-1778 VPGLPTGFE
+1778 VPGMPTGFD

-1801 LGARVYDSPSRR
+1801 LGARVYDSLSRR

-1863 EGERFMQQSLRLLA
+1863 EGERFMQQSLRFLA
-1877 LVGVIGSL
+1877 LVGVIGSV

-2017 PKVHPTP
+2017 PKLQPRHTFHGFGDDHLVPVAHGQAVPEMVERG
-2024 HNSPHQIDIPNG
+2024 IPNG
-2036 PKPTH
+2036 GGTYSRGFNNAPPADDYLKSRIDWEGLKGKRVQYPDRSDVNYVDNLNKLNKEVRSYRGDQAQIKAENAEIKEYNKAVRKQAKLDGVEVGSPGYELKELKSMPPEPKLRMFRDDFVDSKGEKMVP
-2041 TGSLDHRTS
+2041 DYTS
-2050 GTVHEP
+2050 GMYGTDPGVNKYLVLRPSEYDGEIP
-2056 NVQLKPVEE
+2056 QEAFDLAEE
-2065 PKVENLP
+2065 VWTKGGNL
-2072 PAKGVAGDSPA
+2072 
-2083 LKEPA
+2083 
-2088 TDGKHASWVEHPPGS
+2088 HPDVRFKDFNN
-2103 KLQNGDQIITYYSAD
+2103 KLEYRLNAD
-2118 EFKQTYVPEMIHAKN
+2118 TSEEVTHTYVPLPTRMTNVPKKGDPQEFMDLKYYEATIK
-2133 NFRYI
+2133 I
-2138 PVEEPGTY
+2138 P
-2146 NVYGFGEAKKLE
+2146 
-2158 REYYVKLK
+2158 
-2166 GGNSPADL
+2166 
-2174 SKGKPEFALWRPEVG
+2174 
-2189 EPNLDTAMTGFRDV
+2189 
-2203 TRHGNTVE
+2203 
-2211 AQVGSH
+2211 
-2217 KFMVTDL
+2217 
-2224 DEYTGTIPD
+2224 
-2233 DVVPTAKSLLE
+2233 
-2244 EGEVYWK
+2244 GEVT
-2251 NKDHKPAEFGNKPH
+2251 AEKFG
-2265 PLPFENPNARILP
+2265 
-2278 THDQMGNE
+2278 TH
-2286 IKYTEYKVRRLFRN
+2286 
-2300 QNQVNDVGTERLV
+2300 RLV
-2313 VGSDGSIYFTSTHYE
+2313 IANNGTMYYTPDHYQ
-2328 TFVRLI
+2328 TFILIKE

>member
-73 KNLITALGDATA
+73 KNLITALGDAAA

-123 NDNRNTFISFQKDPA
+123 YENRGQLISLRKDPS
-138 AYYPPRPQPNLDSEG
+138 AYYPPQPQPNLDSEG

-222 YSNITKCYS
+222 YSNITKSYS
-231 SFVEHTS
+231 SFAEHTS
-238 WGFFDAV
+238 WGVFDAI

-250 LAKWVDANQSD
+250 IAKWVDANQSD

-383 GLFGLGWSSTL
+383 GIFGLGWFSTL

-402 TGAVWHTPDGRALT
+402 TGAVWHTPDGRALA

-464 VSAPTTP
+464 VSAPTAP

-505 LPLYSSDSATGALEL
+505 LPLYLSDSATGALEL
-520 TDIIHPA
+520 TDIVHPA

-533 IRYGSSPRDNRIRPE
+533 IRYGSSPRDNRIRPD
-548 SASTYLIDHDVQ
+548 SASIYLIDHDVQ
-560 ILDTVTYIYDDDD
+560 ILDTVTYIYDDDDD

-601 NGHREVTNTYDG
+601 NGHREVTNTYDS

-644 TGDSSNIWRSDERGR
+644 TGDSSNIWRSDEHGR

-698 YSRLAKQLTPEG
+698 HSRLAKQLTPEG

-741 VVSYTYESTGANPNP
+741 AVSYTYESTGANPNP

-860 DELDIPAFVRQNLT
+860 EELDVPAFVRQ
-874 SSSTHRLYNTSR
+874 SDTHRVRDTSR

-991 NRRTGKET
+991 DRRTGKET

-1039 SQSSKSPSASPRN
+1039 SQSSKSSSASPRN
-1052 SETVTEFTTYDAAG
+1052 SETVTEFTTYDPAG

-1073 AHGGLTRRTYDAANR
+1073 AQGGLTRRTYDAANR

-1111 RMGVGLSVPEQKP
+1111 RIGVGLSVPEQKP
-1124 TVGENVEW
+1124 AVSENVEW

-1157 DGTTEHMTYDALG
+1157 DGTTEHTTYDALG

-1176 HGTRTATY
+1176 HGARTATY

-1190 RLISMSDNSAGTR
+1190 RLIRMSDNSAGTR

-1316 YSPRASSVGHRTV
+1316 YSSGASSIGHRTV

-1340 RDRDSSAFAGVE
+1340 RDRDSSAFAGIE

-1373 SRFLRS
+1373 SGFLRS

-1390 MYERLHALNTFI
+1390 IHERLHALNTFI

-1465 RLTRIRVGDIVS
+1465 RLTRIRVGDMVS
-1477 SWTHERATGL
+1477 SWTHERTTGL

-1528 GSDTSP
+1528 GSDTSQ

-1603 QLVTVEARA
+1603 QLVAVEARA

-1618 DAGELA
+1618 GAGELA
-1624 AHTITE
+1624 AHTITD
-1630 YAYNL
+1630 YSYNL

-1649 GTSYSREYSWGAY
+1649 GASYSREYSWGAY
-1662 GGLTSVTDSISSRVG
+1662 GGLTSVTDSVSSRVG
-1677 MSRTSLISDAV
+1677 ISRTSLISDAV

-1724 SSDGGFSQAGIPGGV
+1724 NSDGGFSQAGIPGGV

-1746 VPGLTGST
+1746 VPGLTGNAL
-1754 FDSALGSTPVLPT
+1754 DSALGSTPGLPT
-1767 DWGVPSANATP
+1767 DWGVPSASATP

-1863 EGERFMQQSLRLLA
+1863 EGERFVQQSLRLLA

-2050 GTVHEP
+2050 GAVDEP

-2065 PKVENLP
+2065 PKVENLTP
-2072 PAKGVAGDSPA
+2072 EGREAVRVLRDDRSLQPIHSEVDKPAQQIMYPDDLKSWVDTELPQASRIGSVSEINGTPVKYYNKYGKFKEAEPEYYSGLREGPRPEFSPWKAEKTEADYNTAFEGLSEVEKTKHSIISLDKFKGVIPQEI
-2083 LKEPA
+2083 KESVKSIWETGRLPE
-2088 TDGKHASWVEHPPGS
+2088 D
-2103 KLQNGDQIITYYSAD
+2103 KLWKKAEGPKGYGNM
-2118 EFKQTYVPEMIHAKN
+2118 PENKS
-2133 NFRYI
+2133 
-2138 PVEEPGTY
+2138 
-2146 NVYGFGEAKKLE
+2146 
-2158 REYYVKLK
+2158 
-2166 GGNSPADL
+2166 GG
-2174 SKGKPEFALWRPEVG
+2174 
-2189 EPNLDTAMTGFRDV
+2189 
-2203 TRHGNTVE
+2203 H
-2211 AQVGSH
+2211 
-2217 KFMVTDL
+2217 
-2224 DEYTGTIPD
+2224 
-2233 DVVPTAKSLLE
+2233 
-2244 EGEVYWK
+2244 
-2251 NKDHKPAEFGNKPH
+2251 
-2265 PLPFENPNARILP
+2265 ILP
-2278 THDQMGNE
+2278 EKDVNGNP
-2286 IKYTEYKVRRLFRN
+2286 ITYTEY
-2300 QNQVNDVGTERLV
+2300 DVKPPEPIVKENGKPGLDRGKHRIV
-2313 VGSDGSIYFTSTHYE
+2313 VGSNGSIYYSPDHYL
-2328 TFVRLI
+2328 TFIRLID

>member
-73 KNLITALGDATA
+73 KNLITALGDAAT

-90 TDAAHQEN
+90 IDAAHQEN

-103 FREAMAHWE
+103 FREAMANWE
-112 EEKKKIRDNIE
+112 EEKRKIRDNIE

-138 AYYPPRPQPNLDSEG
+138 AHYPPQPQPNLDNEG

-200 IPGNIVKFAQKN
+200 IPGNLVTFAQKN
-212 STLDQRIAEL
+212 SKSDQRIAEL
-222 YSNITKCYS
+222 YSNITKSYS
-231 SFVEHTS
+231 SFAEHTS
-238 WGFFDAV
+238 WGVFDAV

-250 LAKWVDANQSD
+250 IAKWVDANQSD

-383 GLFGLGWSSTL
+383 GIFGLGWSSTL

-402 TGAVWHTPDGRALT
+402 TGAVWHTPDGRTLA

-464 VSAPTTP
+464 VSAPTAP

-520 TDIIHPA
+520 TDIVHPA

-533 IRYGSSPRDNRIRPE
+533 IRYGNSPRDNRIRPE
-548 SASTYLIDHDVQ
+548 SASTYFIDHDVQ

-601 NGHREVTNTYDG
+601 NGHREVTNTYDS

-644 TGDSSNIWRSDERGR
+644 TGDSSNIWRSDEHGR

-698 YSRLAKQLTPEG
+698 HSRLAKQLTPEG

-825 LGHVTSTHWN
+825 LGHVTATHWN

-860 DELDIPAFVRQNLT
+860 EELDVPAFVRQ
-874 SSSTHRLYNTSR
+874 SDTHRVRDTSR
-886 PMGQLPV
+886 PIGQLPV

-991 NRRTGKET
+991 DRRTGKET

-1027 QNFASSQPVRRA
+1027 QNFASSRPVRRT
-1039 SQSSKSPSASPRN
+1039 SQNSKSPSASPRN

-1111 RMGVGLSVPEQKP
+1111 RIGVGLSVPEQKP
-1124 TVGENVEW
+1124 AVSENVEW

-1157 DGTTEHMTYDALG
+1157 DGTTEHTTYDALG
-1170 RIVRVQ
+1170 QIVRVQ
-1176 HGTRTATY
+1176 HGARTATY

-1190 RLISMSDNSAGTR
+1190 RLIRMSDNSAGTR

-1287 RTRAYSYDYQ
+1287 RTRAYFYDYQ

-1316 YSPRASSVGHRTV
+1316 YSSGASSIGHRTV

-1340 RDRDSSAFAGVE
+1340 RVRDSSAFAGIE

-1373 SRFLRS
+1373 SGFLRS
-1379 DEQSNAHADDD
+1379 DDQSNAHADDD
-1390 MYERLHALNTFI
+1390 IHERLHALNTFI

-1465 RLTRIRVGDIVS
+1465 RLTRIRVGDMVS
-1477 SWTHERATGL
+1477 SWTHERTTGL

-1528 GSDTSP
+1528 GSDTSQ

-1560 EYTAGVMMRER
+1560 EYTAGVMVRER

-1603 QLVTVEARA
+1603 QLVAVEARA

-1624 AHTITE
+1624 AHTITD
-1630 YAYNL
+1630 YSYNL

-1649 GTSYSREYSWGAY
+1649 GASYSREYSWGAY
-1662 GGLTSVTDSISSRVG
+1662 GGLTSVTDSVSSRVG
-1677 MSRTSLISDAV
+1677 ISRTSLISDAV

-1754 FDSALGSTPVLPT
+1754 LDSALGSTPGLPT
-1767 DWGVPSANATP
+1767 DWGVPSASATP
-1778 VPGLPTGFE
+1778 VPGMPAGFE

-1843 VDPRGER
+1843 VDPRGEH

-2056 NVQLKPVEE
+2056 NVQLKPVEG

-2072 PAKGVAGDSPA
+2072 PAKGAASDSPS
-2083 LKEPA
+2083 LEKPA

-2103 KLQNGDQIITYYSAD
+2103 KLQNGDQTATYLAGD
-2118 EFKQTYVPEMIHAKN
+2118 DFKKTLVKNTKDSSRYVPS
-2133 NFRYI
+2133 
-2138 PVEEPGTY
+2138 EEPGTY
-2146 NVYGFGEAKKLE
+2146 NVYGVDKA
-2158 REYYVKLK
+2158 RELREEYFKTRK
-2166 GGNSPADL
+2166 GQGSSADL
-2174 SKGKPEFALWRPEVG
+2174 SKGRPEFALWRPEVS
-2189 EPNLDTAMTGFRDV
+2189 EPNLDTAMTGFRNV

-2233 DVVPTAKSLLE
+2233 DVVPTAKSLYE
-2244 EGEVYWK
+2244 DGKVYWK
-2251 NKDHKPAEFGNKPH
+2251 NKDHKPEGFGNVPD
-2265 PLPFENPNARILP
+2265 PLPFDNKEARILP
-2278 THDQMGNE
+2278 THDYAGNE
-2286 IKYTEYKVRRLFRN
+2286 IDYTKYKVRRRSRVPN
-2300 QNQVNDVGTERLV
+2300 QINAAGEERLI
-2313 VGSDGSIYFTSTHYE
+2313 VGSDGSMYYTPDHYK
-2328 TFVRLI
+2328 TFVRIF

>member
-73 KNLITALGDATA
+73 KNLITALGDAAT

-90 TDAAHQEN
+90 IDAAHQEN

-103 FREAMAHWE
+103 FREAMANWE
-112 EEKKKIRDNIE
+112 EEKRKIRDNIE

-138 AYYPPRPQPNLDSEG
+138 AHYPPQPQPNLDNEG

-200 IPGNIVKFAQKN
+200 IPGNLVTFAQKN
-212 STLDQRIAEL
+212 SKSDQRIAEL
-222 YSNITKCYS
+222 YSNITKSYS
-231 SFVEHTS
+231 SFAEHTS
-238 WGFFDAV
+238 WGVFDAV

-250 LAKWVDANQSD
+250 IAKWVDANQSD

-369 YNSVAVTYPEEAPS
+369 YNSVAVTCPEEAPS
-383 GLFGLGWSSTL
+383 GIFGFGWSSTL

-402 TGAVWHTPDGRALT
+402 TGAVWHTPDGRTLA

-464 VSAPTTP
+464 VSAPTAP

-494 GVMEGHYATLT
+494 GVMEGHYATFT

-520 TDIIHPA
+520 TDIVHPA

-644 TGDSSNIWRSDERGR
+644 TGDSSNIWRSDEHGR

-698 YSRLAKQLTPEG
+698 HSRLAKQLTPEG

-860 DELDIPAFVRQNLT
+860 EELDIPAFVRQNLT
-874 SSSTHRLYNTSR
+874 SSDTHRVRDTSR
-886 PMGQLPV
+886 PIGQLPV

-1027 QNFASSQPVRRA
+1027 HSSQPVRRA
-1039 SQSSKSPSASPRN
+1039 SQNSKSPSASPRN
-1052 SETVTEFTTYDAAG
+1052 SETVTEFTAYDAAG

-1111 RMGVGLSVPEQKP
+1111 RIGVGLSVPEQKP
-1124 TVGENVEW
+1124 AVSENVEW

-1157 DGTTEHMTYDALG
+1157 DGTTEHTTYDALG

-1176 HGTRTATY
+1176 HGARTATY

-1190 RLISMSDNSAGTR
+1190 RLIRMSDNSAGTR

-1316 YSPRASSVGHRTV
+1316 YSPGVSSVGHRTV

-1340 RDRDSSAFAGVE
+1340 RVRDSSAFAGIE

-1373 SRFLRS
+1373 SGFLRS
-1379 DEQSNAHADDD
+1379 DDQSNAHADDD

-1465 RLTRIRVGDIVS
+1465 RLTRIRVGDMVS

-1513 VIRDHNGRVIGLDST
+1513 VIRDHNGRVVGLDST

-1624 AHTITE
+1624 AHNITE

-1649 GTSYSREYSWGAY
+1649 GASYSREYSWGAY
-1662 GGLTSVTDSISSRVG
+1662 GGLTSVTNSVSSRVG
-1677 MSRTSLISDAV
+1677 ISRTSLISDAV

-1754 FDSALGSTPVLPT
+1754 LDSALGNTPGLPT
-1767 DWGVPSANATP
+1767 DWGAPSASATP
-1778 VPGLPTGFE
+1778 VPGMPTGFE

-1962 MKVPVISRTVDRVKT
+1962 MKVPVISRTVNRVKT

-2050 GTVHEP
+2050 GAVDEP

-2072 PAKGVAGDSPA
+2072 PARGAGAAEEQTVSMRDVQTHLDERLEGVRRKEWRGKDKKGRPRTDYYDYEKFKEAEKNYFDDRANLQEYEARKKQAEFEGREFTEAPPKDPGPRPQPA
-2083 LKEPA
+2083 LWKDAEERFAPDLQTAMQLDEEGLKHHRVVKSEDYQGQIPQDTAEHLGQAVQKIMKDGAPPHYPGANEGRVFNNEPW
-2088 TDGKHASWVEHPPGS
+2088 K
-2103 KLQNGDQIITYYSAD
+2103 
-2118 EFKQTYVPEMIHAKN
+2118 
-2133 NFRYI
+2133 
-2138 PVEEPGTY
+2138 
-2146 NVYGFGEAKKLE
+2146 GE
-2158 REYYVKLK
+2158 
-2166 GGNSPADL
+2166 G
-2174 SKGKPEFALWRPEVG
+2174 KGK
-2189 EPNLDTAMTGFRDV
+2189 
-2203 TRHGNTVE
+2203 
-2211 AQVGSH
+2211 
-2217 KFMVTDL
+2217 
-2224 DEYTGTIPD
+2224 
-2233 DVVPTAKSLLE
+2233 
-2244 EGEVYWK
+2244 
-2251 NKDHKPAEFGNKPH
+2251 
-2265 PLPFENPNARILP
+2265 ILP
-2278 THDQMGNE
+2278 TTDVEGNP
-2286 IKYTEYKVRRLFRN
+2286 ITYTEMDFMAPQPKIGENGKVELKPNGEPETTRGDDRLI
-2300 QNQVNDVGTERLV
+2300 
-2313 VGSDGSIYFTSTHYE
+2313 VGSNGSIYYSPDHYH
-2328 TFVRLI
+2328 TFILLVE

>member
-1 MGEYDNMHVLERDVE
+1 M
-16 FDFNHADILLSIFRY
+16 
-31 LKRKLEIQLPER
+31 
-43 QRYIGIA
+43 
-50 QREFKGHFARVFD
+50 
-63 QNCKY
+63 
-68 SISEC
+68 
-73 KNLITALGDATA
+73 
-85 DLQKY
+85 
-90 TDAAHQEN
+90 
-98 ENRKK
+98 
-103 FREAMAHWE
+103 
-112 EEKKKIRDNIE
+112 
-123 NDNRNTFISFQKDPA
+123 
-138 AYYPPRPQPNLDSEG
+138 
-153 PKFDER
+153 
-159 APIIKS
+159 
-165 RNTGRNAE
+165 
-173 VIGRNRTHRAEKRA
+173 
-187 RDAAQDATETTSA
+187 
-200 IPGNIVKFAQKN
+200 
-212 STLDQRIAEL
+212 
-222 YSNITKCYS
+222 
-231 SFVEHTS
+231 
-238 WGFFDAV
+238 
-245 SLFNS
+245 
-250 LAKWVDANQSD
+250 
-261 VRWILTVAEA
+261 
-271 FATAGS
+271 
-277 QGMLGPIYSEADFL
+277 
-291 DYPQYLNTG
+291 
-300 YIRNYLKE
+300 
-308 QKIST
+308 
-313 DRPSID
+313 
-319 VSRATI
+319 
-325 TGAVYS
+325 
-331 AGYALDPVNV
+331 
-341 ATGNFIEHECDL
+341 
-353 SFEHA
+353 
-358 PAASLIKLERM
+358 
-369 YNSVAVTYPEEAPS
+369 
-383 GLFGLGWSSTL
+383 
-394 DTQLTLSN
+394 
-402 TGAVWHTPDGRALT
+402 
-416 FPRMG
+416 
-421 DGFGRVPSESYWLSK
+421 
-436 TVPGDELYSYV
+436 
-447 STATTK
+447 
-453 AIKTAE
+453 
-459 NAGRK
+459 
-464 VSAPTTP
+464 
-471 AYYWVVYNSKHVRY
+471 
-485 FYDPSGAWT
+485 
-494 GVMEGHYATLT
+494 
-505 LPLYSSDSATGALEL
+505 
-520 TDIIHPA
+520 
-527 SGRGLQ
+527 
-533 IRYGSSPRDNRIRPE
+533 
-548 SASTYLIDHDVQ
+548 Q

-644 TGDSSNIWRSDERGR
+644 TGDSSNIWRSDEHGR

-698 YSRLAKQLTPEG
+698 HSRLAKQLTPEG

-825 LGHVTSTHWN
+825 LGHVTATHWN

-860 DELDIPAFVRQNLT
+860 EELDVPAFVRQ
-874 SSSTHRLYNTSR
+874 SDTHRVRDTSR

-986 THRTV
+986 TDRAV
-991 NRRTGKET
+991 DRRTGKET

-1039 SQSSKSPSASPRN
+1039 SQNSKSSSASPRN

-1073 AHGGLTRRTYDAANR
+1073 AQGGLTRRTYDAANR

-1100 TFDYDQAGRLR
+1100 SFDYDQAGRLR
-1111 RMGVGLSVPEQKP
+1111 RIGVGLSVPEQKP
-1124 TVGENVEW
+1124 AVSENVEW

-1157 DGTTEHMTYDALG
+1157 DGTTEHTTYDALG

-1176 HGTRTATY
+1176 HGARTATY

-1190 RLISMSDNSAGTR
+1190 RLIRMSDNSAGTR

-1287 RTRAYSYDYQ
+1287 RTRVYSYDYQ

-1316 YSPRASSVGHRTV
+1316 YSSGASSIGHRTV

-1340 RDRDSSAFAGVE
+1340 RDRDSSAFAGTE

-1373 SRFLRS
+1373 SGFLRS
-1379 DEQSNAHADDD
+1379 DDQSNAHADDD
-1390 MYERLHALNTFI
+1390 IHERLHALNTFI

-1465 RLTRIRVGDIVS
+1465 RLTRIRVGDMVS
-1477 SWTHERATGL
+1477 SWTHERTTGL

-1528 GSDTSP
+1528 GSDTSQ

-1560 EYTAGVMMRER
+1560 EYTAGVMVRER

-1603 QLVTVEARA
+1603 QLVAVEARA

-1630 YAYNL
+1630 YTYNL

-1649 GTSYSREYSWGAY
+1649 GASYSREYSWGAY
-1662 GGLTSVTDSISSRVG
+1662 GGLTSVTDSISSRVDI
-1677 MSRTSLISDAV
+1677 SHTSLISDAV

-1724 SSDGGFSQAGIPGGV
+1724 SSDGGFSQAGIPGGMM
-1739 TPWHTLN
+1739 PWHTLN
-1746 VPGLTGST
+1746 VPGLTGNAL
-1754 FDSALGSTPVLPT
+1754 DSALGSTPGLPT
-1767 DWGVPSANATP
+1767 DWGVPSASATP

-2017 PKVHPTP
+2017 PKLQPRHTFHGFGDDHLVPVAHGQAVPEMAERG
-2024 HNSPHQIDIPNG
+2024 IPNG
-2036 PKPTH
+2036 GGTYSSGFNNAPPADDYLKSRIDWEGLKGKRVQYPDRSDVNYVDNLNKLNKEVRSYRGDQAQIKAENAEIKEYNKAVRKQAKLDGVEVGSPGYELKELKPMPPEPKLRMFRDDFVDSKGEKMVP
-2041 TGSLDHRTS
+2041 DYTS
-2050 GTVHEP
+2050 GMYGTDPGVNKYLVLRPSEYDGEIPQEAFDMAKEVWTKGGNLHPDARFQGFKNELEYRL
-2056 NVQLKPVEE
+2056 NIGTSEE
-2065 PKVENLP
+2065 V
-2072 PAKGVAGDSPA
+2072 
-2083 LKEPA
+2083 
-2088 TDGKHASWVEHPPGS
+2088 KH
-2103 KLQNGDQIITYYSAD
+2103 
-2118 EFKQTYVPEMIHAKN
+2118 TYVPLPTRMTNVPKKGDPQEFMDLKYYEATIK
-2133 NFRYI
+2133 I
-2138 PVEEPGTY
+2138 P
-2146 NVYGFGEAKKLE
+2146 
-2158 REYYVKLK
+2158 
-2166 GGNSPADL
+2166 
-2174 SKGKPEFALWRPEVG
+2174 
-2189 EPNLDTAMTGFRDV
+2189 
-2203 TRHGNTVE
+2203 
-2211 AQVGSH
+2211 
-2217 KFMVTDL
+2217 
-2224 DEYTGTIPD
+2224 
-2233 DVVPTAKSLLE
+2233 
-2244 EGEVYWK
+2244 GEVT
-2251 NKDHKPAEFGNKPH
+2251 AEKFG
-2265 PLPFENPNARILP
+2265 
-2278 THDQMGNE
+2278 TH
-2286 IKYTEYKVRRLFRN
+2286 
-2300 QNQVNDVGTERLV
+2300 RLV
-2313 VGSDGSIYFTSTHYE
+2313 IANNGTMYYTPDHYR
-2328 TFVRLI
+2328 TFILIKE